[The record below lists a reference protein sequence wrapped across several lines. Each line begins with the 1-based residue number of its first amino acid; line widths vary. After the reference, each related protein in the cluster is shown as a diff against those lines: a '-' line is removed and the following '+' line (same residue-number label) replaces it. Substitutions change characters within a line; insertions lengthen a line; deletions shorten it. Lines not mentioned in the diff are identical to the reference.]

1 MATRGI
7 RNNNIGNIRVSKD
20 QWEGATGDDGSFV
33 TFDSPESGVRAL
45 AKNLLSYGRQGY
57 DSIDKIINR
66 WAPPE
71 ENDTQAY
78 IDAVSASTGI
88 PATQS
93 LDLTDPDT
101 LASLAQAIGFH
112 ETSTRYNPAV
122 YKTGVSRALEG
133 GITPKSQPVSANVF
147 DALTEG
153 LKAKPSVSL
162 GEGLP
167 GVTGLQVEGQEPEA
181 PNKSFGEMFYQS
193 TGETLQQREDRSTWF
208 GLGGATEAEL
218 KNSMVGVAIRAGQ
231 AEDSL
236 DVIGDVFNPTRWNN
250 HKWSRDELD
259 QIRNAGV
266 LPQYYGVIT
275 GGSPQNLTE
284 LINLALE
291 NQKLDAEKAKAGT
304 GAQLAAGVVGAGVD
318 PLTYVPIA
326 GQVGKGGKLVNKMF
340 TVAAQSGALAGAS
353 EIARTSV
360 AGGDAHVAEA
370 IMGGALFG
378 GGMTAIADGLGKVL
392 GKSTNEFAGPAIRL
406 EARETARNV
415 DGQDLSRMP
424 IRDGEQVFNHQGVN
438 YAEVP
443 GEPGSVRLEDGSI
456 LIGENPLNPRTRQ
469 VFDEVIEPERAAA
482 GVNLGGLT
490 EIGLKLLRSENPE
503 VRGLAADLVRSPT
516 GMQSGASGKIGT
528 TASDV
533 FERLRAV
540 DHRFYNDIDDAVTNA
555 LKDPYFQTSWWRD
568 NKAMREDV
576 YKRAALAI
584 EDSSGQLKAQLTP
597 GEVKVYD
604 LLKNQFDAKR
614 EMMENPAMFGR
625 ADAQSIFPGSRFK
638 GTYVP
643 NVYSSQMKQLYIQEL
658 GSREGLQE
666 AIKQSWLASYSSR
679 PEVKARVDEYLKE
692 QHKDIF
698 DKANAEAKAAADA
711 ENFLRSQEST
721 VPDMPKVL
729 RESGYVGDAGYQ
741 KVTNGVVDGE
751 YFNSKMDFSGER
763 PYLVDGD
770 FVYYTAR
777 TPDGSEL
784 NVSVFTKSGEHAG
797 AVSFTK
803 RSGDEWFNPSLEV
816 NEKFRRK
823 GIATKMYNIAET
835 ESPDY
840 VYRGTDET
848 VGGVRTDDGQ
858 AFRKAYDS
866 KQYAPVPRQQ
876 FVESR
881 PPVEPKVDEEAI
893 LRNLTDKYA
902 NDKAYGISHADDF
915 ERSSVMEDNITGLV
929 GLENN
934 KFLEARNLF
943 DNDMEIT
950 LPNGK
955 PFSVNSLREWDMDKI
970 VPAYNRRVNG
980 DISIMAGTG
989 KTTKE
994 MKDAVET
1001 LMNRAGDNGKL
1012 KGEVATLRDT
1022 LKVLTGRAR
1031 RDGAD
1036 DAAFATA
1043 MRTLTDLS
1051 FFAKNAY
1058 MGVQNLTEIG
1068 GMLARGNVRAML
1080 HGVPMFRDLAFRNKK
1095 VSGSEIKDLH
1105 NVIFGKEL
1113 DDSIRPSKQDVIDRL
1128 RSYSDLSRVSSA
1140 TLGGAKYYTG
1150 ELAVR
1155 SPLTK
1160 VLNGTTNY
1168 LLDAGRQGFLSDI
1181 VEHSLTGSKR
1191 KFDERWLKTAGIS
1204 DDQWKGIKS
1213 LIRENVTRG
1222 EDGKYTIRDKKAFS
1236 QDPRAMDLWRMGDT
1250 IADETLLRPHK
1261 LSNMDSKAYGPLAKT
1276 VLQFKNF
1283 VIKSIN
1289 GRTMRTFYNATKNN
1303 RAMDAALS
1311 TVMSMGLAGLYYMA
1325 QAHVKAYAMQDGRD
1339 KEYLKQAL
1347 NPTMIGY
1354 AALSRSSH
1362 IGGPLG
1368 VANLLGGIA
1377 GIQDTKLLR
1386 SSILPRS
1393 PTEKPERAITYGAS
1407 TSDPVMNVVGN
1418 FLEQVPAFGYAA
1430 NVGASAY
1437 NLAGY
1442 LKADTRVDE
1451 RDYMTGMYNTF
1462 RELVPN
1468 DPITQKL
1475 LLGTFEEQGIHIK
1488 D

>member
-1 MATRGI
+1 MATRGV
-7 RNNNIGNIRVSKD
+7 RNSNPGNLRKSKD
-20 QWEGATGDDGSFV
+20 QWEGAIGDDGEFV
-33 TFDSPESGVRAL
+33 IFDSPESGVRAL
-45 AKNLLSYGRQGY
+45 GKNLLSYGRRGY
-57 DSIDKIINR
+57 DSIEKIINR
-66 WAPPE
+66 WAPPN

-78 IDAVSASTGI
+78 IDSVVAATGI

-93 LDLTDPDT
+93 LDLSDPDT
-101 LASLAQAIGFH
+101 LSSLAQAISFH
-112 ETSTRYNPAV
+112 ETGSRYNPEV
-122 YKTGVSRALEG
+122 YQQGIARALN
-133 GITPKSQPVSANVF
+133 GISPKTPPVSANVF

-153 LKAKPSVSL
+153 LKAKPKVAL
-162 GEGLP
+162 GENLPTAAGLNI
-167 GVTGLQVEGQEPEA
+167 EGQAPEA
-181 PNKSFGEMFYQS
+181 PNESFGEMFYKA
-193 TGETLQQREDRSTWF
+193 TGETMQEREDRSTWF
-208 GLGGATEAEL
+208 GFGAATEAEV

-231 AEDSL
+231 TEDSL

-250 HKWSRDELD
+250 HKWSREELD
-259 QIRNAGV
+259 QIRNSGV

-291 NQKLDAEKAKAGT
+291 NQKLDQEKAKAGT
-304 GAQLAAGVVGAGVD
+304 GAQLAAGVIGAGVD

-360 AGGDAHVAEA
+360 SGGDAHVAEA

-378 GGMTAIADGLGKVL
+378 GGMTAIGDAIGKAL
-392 GKSTNEFAGPAIRL
+392 GKSTNEFAGPATRL

-415 DGQDLSRMP
+415 DGQDLSRLP
-424 IRDGEQVFNHQGVN
+424 IQEGEPTFSHQGVKF
-438 YAEVP
+438 ADVP
-443 GEPGSVRLEDGSI
+443 NEPGSVRLEDGSI
-456 LIGENPLNPRTRQ
+456 LIGENPLNPKTRQ

-503 VRGLAADLVRSPT
+503 IRGVAADLVRSPT

-540 DHRFYNDIDDAVTNA
+540 DHRFYNDIDDAVNEA
-555 LKDPYFQTSWWRD
+555 LKDPYFQTAFWRD
-568 NKAMREDV
+568 SGAFRQDIYQRVSM
-576 YKRAALAI
+576 AI
-584 EDSSGQLKAQLTP
+584 EDGSGNLKAELTP
-597 GEVKVYD
+597 GELKVYD

-625 ADAQSIFPGSRFK
+625 PDAQSIFPGSRFK

-643 NVYSSQMKQLYIQEL
+643 HVYSKQMKELYIKEL
-658 GSREGLQE
+658 GSPEALQE
-666 AIKQSWLASYSSR
+666 AIKKSWLTSYASR
-679 PEVKARVDEYLKE
+679 PEVKKRVDEALL
-692 QHKDIF
+692 
-698 DKANAEAKAAADA
+698 EADPTLTPEGLAAA
-711 ENFLRSQEST
+711 
-721 VPDMPKVL
+721 V
-729 RESGYVGDAGYQ
+729 
-741 KVTNGVVDGE
+741 
-751 YFNSKMDFSGER
+751 
-763 PYLVDGD
+763 
-770 FVYYTAR
+770 
-777 TPDGSEL
+777 
-784 NVSVFTKSGEHAG
+784 
-797 AVSFTK
+797 
-803 RSGDEWFNPSLEV
+803 
-816 NEKFRRK
+816 
-823 GIATKMYNIAET
+823 
-835 ESPDY
+835 
-840 VYRGTDET
+840 
-848 VGGVRTDDGQ
+848 
-858 AFRKAYDS
+858 
-866 KQYAPVPRQQ
+866 
-876 FVESR
+876 
-881 PPVEPKVDEEAI
+881 
-893 LRNLTDKYA
+893 DKYA
-902 NDKAYGISHADDF
+902 NDKAYGISHTEQF
-915 ERSSVMEDNITGLV
+915 ERSSVMEENINGLV

-934 KFLEARNLF
+934 SFLEARNLF
-943 DNDMEIT
+943 DSDMSIA
-950 LPNGK
+950 LPNGQT
-955 PFSVNSLREWDMDKI
+955 FSVNNLREWDMDKI

-980 DISIMAGTG
+980 DIAIMAGTG
-989 KTTKE
+989 KTTKD
-994 MKDAVET
+994 MKDLVET
-1001 LMNRAGDNGKL
+1001 MMNKAGDDGKL
-1012 KGEVATLRDT
+1012 KGEVSTLRDT
-1022 LKVLTGRAR
+1022 LKILTGRAR

-1036 DAAFATA
+1036 DAAFATV
-1043 MRTLTDLS
+1043 MRTMTDLS

-1068 GMLARGNVRAML
+1068 GMLARGNVRALL

-1095 VSGSEIKDLH
+1095 VGASEIKDLH

-1128 RSYSDLSRVSSA
+1128 RSYSDLGRGTA
-1140 TLGGAKYYTG
+1140 TALGTAKYYTG
-1150 ELAVR
+1150 ELVVR
-1155 SPLTK
+1155 SPFTK

-1191 KFDERWLKTAGIS
+1191 RFDDRWLKTAGIS
-1204 DDQWKGIKS
+1204 DEQWKGIKS
-1213 LIRENVTRG
+1213 LIRESVTRG
-1222 EDGKYTIRDKKAFS
+1222 PDGKYTIKDKKAFS

-1261 LSNMDSKAYGPLAKT
+1261 LSNMDAKAYGPLAKT

-1311 TVMSMGLAGLYYMA
+1311 TVMSMGLAGIYYMA

-1339 KEYLKQAL
+1339 REYLKQAL
-1347 NPTMIGY
+1347 DPTMIGY

-1362 IGGPLG
+1362 LGGPLG
-1368 VANLLGGIA
+1368 VANILGGIA
-1377 GIQDTKLLR
+1377 GYEDTKMLR

-1393 PTEKPERAITYGAS
+1393 PTEKPERAITYGAA

-1442 LKADTRVDE
+1442 LKADTRVNE

>member
-7 RNNNIGNIRVSKD
+7 RNNNPGNIRVSKD
-20 QWEGATGDDGSFV
+20 QWEGMTGDDGAFV

-45 AKNLLSYGRQGY
+45 GKNLLSYGRQGY
-57 DSIDKIINR
+57 DSIEKIINR
-66 WAPPE
+66 WAPPN
-71 ENDTQAY
+71 ENDTKAY
-78 IDAVSASTGI
+78 IDSVVAATGI

-93 LDLTDPDT
+93 LDLSNPDT
-101 LASLAQAIGFH
+101 LSALAQAISFH
-112 ETSTRYNPAV
+112 ETGSRYNPEV
-122 YKTGVSRALEG
+122 YQKGVERALN
-133 GITPKSQPVSANVF
+133 GISPKTPPVSANVF

-153 LKAKPSVSL
+153 LKAKPKVAL
-162 GEGLP
+162 GENLPNAAGLNI
-167 GVTGLQVEGQEPEA
+167 EGQASEA
-181 PNKSFGEMFYQS
+181 PNESFGEMFYKS
-193 TGETLQQREDRSTWF
+193 TGETMQEREDRSTWF
-208 GLGGATEAEL
+208 GFGEATKAEV
-218 KNSMVGVAIRAGQ
+218 KNSMIGVAIRAGQ
-231 AEDSL
+231 TEDSL

-250 HKWSRDELD
+250 HKWSREELD

-291 NQKLDAEKAKAGT
+291 NQKLDQEKAKAGI
-304 GAQLAAGVVGAGVD
+304 GAQLAAGVIGAGVD

-340 TVAAQSGALAGAS
+340 TVAAQSGALSGVS
-353 EIARTSV
+353 EMARTSV

-370 IMGGALFG
+370 ILGGALFG
-378 GGMTAIADGLGKVL
+378 GGMTAIADGLGRAL
-392 GKSTNEFAGPAIRL
+392 GRNTNEFAGPATRL

-415 DGQDLSRMP
+415 DGQDLSRLP
-424 IRDGEQVFNHQGVN
+424 IQEGEQTFSHQGVKF
-438 YAEVP
+438 ADVP
-443 GEPGSVRLEDGSI
+443 NEPGSVRLEDGSI
-456 LIGENPLNPRTRQ
+456 LIGENPLNPKTRQ

-503 VRGLAADLVRSPT
+503 IRGVAADLVRSPT
-516 GMQSGASGKIGT
+516 GMQSRASGKIGT

-540 DHRFYNDIDDAVTNA
+540 DHRFYNDIDDAVTEA
-555 LKDPYFQTSWWRD
+555 LKDPYFQTAFWRD
-568 NKAMREDV
+568 SGAFRQDIYQRVSM
-576 YKRAALAI
+576 AI
-584 EDSSGQLKAQLTP
+584 EDGSGNLKAELTT
-597 GEVKVYD
+597 GELKVYD

-625 ADAQSIFPGSRFK
+625 QDAQSIFPGSRFK

-643 NVYSSQMKQLYIQEL
+643 HVYSKQMKELYIKEL
-658 GSREGLQE
+658 GSPEALQE
-666 AIKQSWLASYSSR
+666 AIKKSWLTSYASR
-679 PEVKARVDEYLKE
+679 PEVKKRVDEALL
-692 QHKDIF
+692 
-698 DKANAEAKAAADA
+698 EADPTLTPEGLAAA
-711 ENFLRSQEST
+711 
-721 VPDMPKVL
+721 V
-729 RESGYVGDAGYQ
+729 
-741 KVTNGVVDGE
+741 
-751 YFNSKMDFSGER
+751 
-763 PYLVDGD
+763 
-770 FVYYTAR
+770 
-777 TPDGSEL
+777 
-784 NVSVFTKSGEHAG
+784 
-797 AVSFTK
+797 
-803 RSGDEWFNPSLEV
+803 
-816 NEKFRRK
+816 
-823 GIATKMYNIAET
+823 
-835 ESPDY
+835 
-840 VYRGTDET
+840 
-848 VGGVRTDDGQ
+848 
-858 AFRKAYDS
+858 
-866 KQYAPVPRQQ
+866 
-876 FVESR
+876 
-881 PPVEPKVDEEAI
+881 
-893 LRNLTDKYA
+893 DKYA
-902 NDKAYGISHADDF
+902 NDKAYGISHTEQF
-915 ERSSVMEDNITGLV
+915 ERSSVMEENINGLV

-934 KFLEARNLF
+934 SFLEARNLF
-943 DNDMEIT
+943 DSDMSIV
-950 LPNGK
+950 LPNGQT
-955 PFSVNSLREWDMDKI
+955 FSVNNLREWDMDKI

-980 DISIMAGTG
+980 DIAIMAGTG
-989 KTTKE
+989 KTTKD
-994 MKDAVET
+994 MKDLVET
-1001 LMNRAGDNGKL
+1001 MMNKAGDDGKL
-1012 KGEVATLRDT
+1012 KGEVSTLRDT
-1022 LKVLTGRAR
+1022 LKILTGRAR

-1036 DAAFATA
+1036 DAAFATV
-1043 MRTLTDLS
+1043 MRTMTDLS

-1095 VSGSEIKDLH
+1095 VGASEIKDLH

-1128 RSYSDLSRVSSA
+1128 RSYSDLGRWAA
-1140 TLGGAKYYTG
+1140 TALGTAKYYTG

-1155 SPLTK
+1155 SPFTK

-1191 KFDERWLKTAGIS
+1191 RFDDRWLKTAGIS
-1204 DDQWKGIKS
+1204 DEQWKGIKS
-1213 LIRENVTRG
+1213 LISESVTRG
-1222 EDGKYTIRDKKAFS
+1222 PDGKYTIKDKKAFS

-1250 IADETLLRPHK
+1250 IADETLPRPHK
-1261 LSNMDSKAYGPLAKT
+1261 LSNMDAKAYGPLAKT

-1311 TVMSMGLAGLYYMA
+1311 TVISMGLAGIYYMA

-1339 KEYLKQAL
+1339 RDYLKQAL
-1347 NPTMIGY
+1347 DPTMIEY

-1362 IGGPLG
+1362 LGGPLG
-1368 VANLLGGIA
+1368 VANILGGIA
-1377 GIQDTKLLR
+1377 GYEDTKMLR

-1393 PTEKPERAITYGAS
+1393 PTEKPERAIAYGAA

-1442 LKADTRVDE
+1442 LKADTRVNE

-1468 DPITQKL
+1468 DPTTQKL

>member
-7 RNNNIGNIRVSKD
+7 RNNNPGNIRVSKD
-20 QWEGATGDDGSFV
+20 QWEGMTGDDGAFV

-45 AKNLLSYGRQGY
+45 GKNLLSYGRQGY
-57 DSIDKIINR
+57 DSIEKIINR
-66 WAPPE
+66 WAPPN

-78 IDAVSASTGI
+78 IDSVVAATGI

-93 LDLTDPDT
+93 LDLSDQDT
-101 LASLAQAIGFH
+101 LSSLAQAISFH
-112 ETSTRYNPAV
+112 ETGSRYDPEV
-122 YKTGVSRALEG
+122 YQQGVARALN
-133 GITPKSQPVSANVF
+133 GISPKTPPVSANVF

-153 LKAKPSVSL
+153 LKAKPKVAL
-162 GEGLP
+162 GENLPTAAGLNI
-167 GVTGLQVEGQEPEA
+167 EGQAPEA
-181 PNKSFGEMFYQS
+181 PNESFGEMFYKA
-193 TGETLQQREDRSTWF
+193 TGETVQEREDRSTWF
-208 GLGGATEAEL
+208 GFGAATEAEV

-231 AEDSL
+231 TEDSL

-250 HKWSRDELD
+250 HKWTREELD

-291 NQKLDAEKAKAGT
+291 NQKLDQEKAKAGT
-304 GAQLAAGVVGAGVD
+304 GAQLAAGVIGAGVD

-340 TVAAQSGALAGAS
+340 TVAAQSGALAGVS
-353 EIARTSV
+353 EMARTSV

-370 IMGGALFG
+370 ILGGALFG
-378 GGMTAIADGLGKVL
+378 GGMTAIADGLGRAL
-392 GKSTNEFAGPAIRL
+392 GRNTNEFAGPATRL

-415 DGQDLSRMP
+415 DGQDLSRLP
-424 IRDGEQVFNHQGVN
+424 IQEGEQTFSHQGVKF
-438 YAEVP
+438 ADVP
-443 GEPGSVRLEDGSI
+443 NEPGSVRLEDGSI
-456 LIGENPLNPRTRQ
+456 LIGENPLNPKTRQ

-503 VRGLAADLVRSPT
+503 IRGVAADLVRSPT
-516 GMQSGASGKIGT
+516 GMQSGSSGKIGT

-540 DHRFYNDIDDAVTNA
+540 DHRFYNDIDDAVTEA
-555 LKDPYFQTSWWRD
+555 LKDPYFQTAFWRD
-568 NKAMREDV
+568 SGAFRQDIYQRVSM
-576 YKRAALAI
+576 AI
-584 EDSSGQLKAQLTP
+584 EDGSGNLKAELTP
-597 GEVKVYD
+597 GELKVYD

-625 ADAQSIFPGSRFK
+625 QDAQSIFPGSRFK

-643 NVYSSQMKQLYIQEL
+643 HVYSKQMKELYIKEL
-658 GSREGLQE
+658 GGPEALQE
-666 AIKQSWLASYSSR
+666 AIKKSWLTSYASR
-679 PEVKARVDEYLKE
+679 PEVKKRVDEALL
-692 QHKDIF
+692 
-698 DKANAEAKAAADA
+698 EADPTLTPEGLAAA
-711 ENFLRSQEST
+711 
-721 VPDMPKVL
+721 V
-729 RESGYVGDAGYQ
+729 
-741 KVTNGVVDGE
+741 
-751 YFNSKMDFSGER
+751 
-763 PYLVDGD
+763 
-770 FVYYTAR
+770 
-777 TPDGSEL
+777 
-784 NVSVFTKSGEHAG
+784 
-797 AVSFTK
+797 
-803 RSGDEWFNPSLEV
+803 
-816 NEKFRRK
+816 
-823 GIATKMYNIAET
+823 
-835 ESPDY
+835 
-840 VYRGTDET
+840 
-848 VGGVRTDDGQ
+848 
-858 AFRKAYDS
+858 
-866 KQYAPVPRQQ
+866 
-876 FVESR
+876 
-881 PPVEPKVDEEAI
+881 
-893 LRNLTDKYA
+893 DKYA
-902 NDKAYGISHADDF
+902 NDKAYGISHTEQF
-915 ERSSVMEDNITGLV
+915 ERSSVMEENINGLV

-934 KFLEARNLF
+934 SFLEARNLF
-943 DNDMEIT
+943 DSDMSIV
-950 LPNGK
+950 LPNGQT
-955 PFSVNSLREWDMDKI
+955 FSVNNLREWDMDKI

-980 DISIMAGTG
+980 DIAIMAGTG
-989 KTTKE
+989 KTTKD
-994 MKDAVET
+994 MKDLVET
-1001 LMNRAGDNGKL
+1001 MMNKAGDDGKL
-1012 KGEVATLRDT
+1012 KGEVSTLRDT
-1022 LKVLTGRAR
+1022 LKILTGRAR

-1036 DAAFATA
+1036 DAAFATV
-1043 MRTLTDLS
+1043 MRTMTDLS

-1068 GMLARGNVRAML
+1068 GMLARGNVRALL

-1095 VSGSEIKDLH
+1095 VGASEIKDLH

-1128 RSYSDLSRVSSA
+1128 RSYSDLGRGTA
-1140 TLGGAKYYTG
+1140 TALGTAKYYTG

-1155 SPLTK
+1155 SPFTK

-1181 VEHSLTGSKR
+1181 VEHSLTGSTR
-1191 KFDERWLKTAGIS
+1191 KFDDRWLKTAGIS

-1213 LIRENVTRG
+1213 LIRESVTRG
-1222 EDGKYTIRDKKAFS
+1222 PDGKYTIKDKKAFS

-1250 IADETLLRPHK
+1250 IADETLLRPYK
-1261 LSNMDSKAYGPLAKT
+1261 LSNMDAKAYGPLAKT

-1311 TVMSMGLAGLYYMA
+1311 TVMSMGLAGIYYMA
-1325 QAHVKAYAMQDGRD
+1325 QAHIKAYAMQEGRD
-1339 KEYLKQAL
+1339 REYLKQAL

-1362 IGGPLG
+1362 LGGPLG
-1368 VANLLGGIA
+1368 VANILGGIA
-1377 GIQDTKLLR
+1377 GYEDTKMLR

-1393 PTEKPERAITYGAS
+1393 PTEKPERAIAYGAA

-1442 LKADTRVDE
+1442 LKADTRVNE

>member
-7 RNNNIGNIRVSKD
+7 RNNNPGNIRVSKD
-20 QWEGATGDDGSFV
+20 QWEGMTGDDGAFV

-45 AKNLLSYGRQGY
+45 GKNLLSYGRQGY
-57 DSIDKIINR
+57 DSIEKIINR
-66 WAPPE
+66 WAPPN
-71 ENDTQAY
+71 ENDTKAY
-78 IDAVSASTGI
+78 IDSVVAATGI

-93 LDLTDPDT
+93 LDLSNPDT
-101 LASLAQAIGFH
+101 LSSLAQAISFH
-112 ETSTRYNPAV
+112 ETGSRYDPEV
-122 YKTGVSRALEG
+122 YQKGVARALN
-133 GITPKSQPVSANVF
+133 GISPKTPPVSANVF

-153 LKAKPSVSL
+153 LKAKPKVSL
-162 GEGLP
+162 GENLPNAAGLNI
-167 GVTGLQVEGQEPEA
+167 EGQAPEA
-181 PNKSFGEMFYQS
+181 PNESFGEMFYKS
-193 TGETLQQREDRSTWF
+193 TGETMQEREDRSTWF
-208 GLGGATEAEL
+208 GFGSATEAEV

-231 AEDSL
+231 TEDSL

-250 HKWSRDELD
+250 HKWSREELD

-291 NQKLDAEKAKAGT
+291 NQKLDQEKAKAGI
-304 GAQLAAGVVGAGVD
+304 GAQLAAGVIGAGVD

-353 EIARTSV
+353 EMARTSV

-370 IMGGALFG
+370 ILGGALFG
-378 GGMTAIADGLGKVL
+378 GGMTAIADGLGRAL
-392 GKSTNEFAGPAIRL
+392 GRNTNEFAGPATRL

-415 DGQDLSRMP
+415 DVQDLSRLP
-424 IRDGEQVFNHQGVN
+424 IQEGEPTFSHQGVKF
-438 YAEVP
+438 ADVP
-443 GEPGSVRLEDGSI
+443 NEPGSVRLEDGSI
-456 LIGENPLNPRTRQ
+456 LIGENPLNPKTRK

-503 VRGLAADLVRSPT
+503 IRGVAADLVRSPT

-540 DHRFYNDIDDAVTNA
+540 DHRFYNDIDDAVTEA
-555 LKDPYFQTSWWRD
+555 LKDPYFQTAFWRD
-568 NKAMREDV
+568 SGAFRQDIYQRVSM
-576 YKRAALAI
+576 AI
-584 EDSSGQLKAQLTP
+584 EDGSGNLKAELTP
-597 GEVKVYD
+597 GELKVYD

-625 ADAQSIFPGSRFK
+625 TDAKSIFPGSRFK

-643 NVYSSQMKQLYIQEL
+643 HVYSNQMKELYIKEL
-658 GSREGLQE
+658 GSPEALQE
-666 AIKQSWLASYSSR
+666 AIKKSWLTSYSSR
-679 PEVKARVDEYLKE
+679 PEVKKRVDEALL
-692 QHKDIF
+692 
-698 DKANAEAKAAADA
+698 EADPTLTPEGLAAA
-711 ENFLRSQEST
+711 
-721 VPDMPKVL
+721 V
-729 RESGYVGDAGYQ
+729 
-741 KVTNGVVDGE
+741 
-751 YFNSKMDFSGER
+751 
-763 PYLVDGD
+763 
-770 FVYYTAR
+770 
-777 TPDGSEL
+777 
-784 NVSVFTKSGEHAG
+784 
-797 AVSFTK
+797 
-803 RSGDEWFNPSLEV
+803 
-816 NEKFRRK
+816 
-823 GIATKMYNIAET
+823 
-835 ESPDY
+835 
-840 VYRGTDET
+840 
-848 VGGVRTDDGQ
+848 
-858 AFRKAYDS
+858 
-866 KQYAPVPRQQ
+866 
-876 FVESR
+876 
-881 PPVEPKVDEEAI
+881 
-893 LRNLTDKYA
+893 DKYA
-902 NDKAYGISHADDF
+902 NDKAYGISHTEQF
-915 ERSSVMEDNITGLV
+915 ERSSVMEENINGLV

-934 KFLEARNLF
+934 SFLEARNLF
-943 DNDMEIT
+943 DSDMSIV
-950 LPNGK
+950 LPNGQT
-955 PFSVNSLREWDMDKI
+955 FSVNNLREWDMDKI

-980 DISIMAGTG
+980 DIAIMAGTG

-994 MKDAVET
+994 MKDLVET
-1001 LMNRAGDNGKL
+1001 MMNKAGDDGKL
-1012 KGEVATLRDT
+1012 KGEVSTLRDT
-1022 LKVLTGRAR
+1022 LKILTGRAR

-1036 DAAFATA
+1036 DAAFATV
-1043 MRTLTDLS
+1043 MRTMTDLS

-1095 VSGSEIKDLH
+1095 VGASEIKDLH
-1105 NVIFGKEL
+1105 NVLFGKEL

-1128 RSYSDLSRVSSA
+1128 RSYSDLGRGMA
-1140 TLGGAKYYTG
+1140 TALGTAKYYTG

-1155 SPLTK
+1155 SPFTK

-1191 KFDERWLKTAGIS
+1191 RFDDRWLKTAGIS
-1204 DDQWKGIKS
+1204 DEQWKGIKS
-1213 LIRENVTRG
+1213 LIRESVTRG
-1222 EDGKYTIRDKKAFS
+1222 PDGKYTIKDKKAFS

-1261 LSNMDSKAYGPLAKT
+1261 LSNMDAKAYGPLAKT

-1311 TVMSMGLAGLYYMA
+1311 TVMSMGLAGIYYMA

-1339 KEYLKQAL
+1339 REYLKQAL
-1347 NPTMIGY
+1347 DPTMIGY

-1362 IGGPLG
+1362 LGGPLG
-1368 VANLLGGIA
+1368 VANILGGIA
-1377 GIQDTKLLR
+1377 GYDDTKMLR

-1393 PTEKPERAITYGAS
+1393 PTEKPERAIAYGAA

-1442 LKADTRVDE
+1442 LKADTRVNE

>member
-7 RNNNIGNIRVSKD
+7 RNNNPGNIRVSKD
-20 QWEGATGDDGSFV
+20 QWEGMTGDDGAFV

-45 AKNLLSYGRQGY
+45 GKNLLSYGRQGY
-57 DSIDKIINR
+57 DSIEKIINR
-66 WAPPE
+66 WAPPN

-78 IDAVSASTGI
+78 IDSVVAATGI

-93 LDLTDPDT
+93 LDLSDPDT
-101 LASLAQAIGFH
+101 LSSLAQAISFH
-112 ETSTRYNPAV
+112 ETGSRYDPEV
-122 YKTGVSRALEG
+122 YHQGVARALN
-133 GITPKSQPVSANVF
+133 GISPKTPPVSANVF

-153 LKAKPSVSL
+153 LKAKPKVAL
-162 GEGLP
+162 GENLP
-167 GVTGLQVEGQEPEA
+167 TAAGMNIEGQAPEA
-181 PNKSFGEMFYQS
+181 PNESFGEMFYKA
-193 TGETLQQREDRSTWF
+193 TGETMQEREDRSTWF
-208 GLGGATEAEL
+208 GFGEATEAEV

-231 AEDSL
+231 TEDSL

-250 HKWSRDELD
+250 HKWTREELD

-291 NQKLDAEKAKAGT
+291 NQKLDQEKAKAGT
-304 GAQLAAGVVGAGVD
+304 GAQLAAGVIGAGVD

-340 TVAAQSGALAGAS
+340 TVAAQSGALAGVS
-353 EIARTSV
+353 EMARTSV

-370 IMGGALFG
+370 ILGGALFG
-378 GGMTAIADGLGKVL
+378 GGMTAIADGLGRAL
-392 GKSTNEFAGPAIRL
+392 GRNTNEFAGPATRL

-415 DGQDLSRMP
+415 DGQDLSRLP
-424 IRDGEQVFNHQGVN
+424 IQEGEQTFSHQGVKF
-438 YAEVP
+438 ADVP
-443 GEPGSVRLEDGSI
+443 NEPGSVRLEDGSI
-456 LIGENPLNPRTRQ
+456 LIGENPLNPKTRQ

-503 VRGLAADLVRSPT
+503 IRGIAADLVRSPT
-516 GMQSGASGKIGT
+516 GMQSGSSGKIGT

-540 DHRFYNDIDDAVTNA
+540 DHRFYNDIDDAVTEA
-555 LKDPYFQTSWWRD
+555 LKDPYFQTAFWRD
-568 NKAMREDV
+568 SGAFRQDIYQRVSM
-576 YKRAALAI
+576 AI
-584 EDSSGQLKAQLTP
+584 EDGSGNLKAELTP
-597 GEVKVYD
+597 GELKVYD

-625 ADAQSIFPGSRFK
+625 PDAKSIFPGSRFK

-643 NVYSSQMKQLYIQEL
+643 HVYSKQMKELYIKEL
-658 GSREGLQE
+658 GGPEALQE
-666 AIKQSWLASYSSR
+666 AIKKSWLTSYASR
-679 PEVKARVDEYLKE
+679 PEVKKRVDEALL
-692 QHKDIF
+692 
-698 DKANAEAKAAADA
+698 EADPTLTPEGLAAA
-711 ENFLRSQEST
+711 
-721 VPDMPKVL
+721 V
-729 RESGYVGDAGYQ
+729 
-741 KVTNGVVDGE
+741 
-751 YFNSKMDFSGER
+751 
-763 PYLVDGD
+763 
-770 FVYYTAR
+770 
-777 TPDGSEL
+777 
-784 NVSVFTKSGEHAG
+784 
-797 AVSFTK
+797 
-803 RSGDEWFNPSLEV
+803 
-816 NEKFRRK
+816 
-823 GIATKMYNIAET
+823 
-835 ESPDY
+835 
-840 VYRGTDET
+840 
-848 VGGVRTDDGQ
+848 
-858 AFRKAYDS
+858 
-866 KQYAPVPRQQ
+866 
-876 FVESR
+876 
-881 PPVEPKVDEEAI
+881 
-893 LRNLTDKYA
+893 DKYA
-902 NDKAYGISHADDF
+902 NDKAYGISHTEQF
-915 ERSSVMEDNITGLV
+915 ERSSVMEENINGLV

-934 KFLEARNLF
+934 SFLEARNLF
-943 DNDMEIT
+943 DSDMSIV
-950 LPNGK
+950 LPNGQT
-955 PFSVNSLREWDMDKI
+955 FSVNNLREWDMDKI

-980 DISIMAGTG
+980 DIAIMAGTG
-989 KTTKE
+989 KTTKD
-994 MKDAVET
+994 MKDLVET
-1001 LMNRAGDNGKL
+1001 MMNKAGDDGKL
-1012 KGEVATLRDT
+1012 KGEVSTLRDT
-1022 LKVLTGRAR
+1022 LKILTGRAR

-1036 DAAFATA
+1036 DAAFATV
-1043 MRTLTDLS
+1043 MRTMTDLS

-1068 GMLARGNVRAML
+1068 GMLARGNVRALL

-1095 VSGSEIKDLH
+1095 VGASEIKDLH

-1128 RSYSDLSRVSSA
+1128 RSYSDLGRGTA
-1140 TLGGAKYYTG
+1140 TALGTAKYYTG

-1155 SPLTK
+1155 SPFTK
-1160 VLNGTTNY
+1160 VLNSTTNY

-1191 KFDERWLKTAGIS
+1191 KFDDRWLKTAGIS
-1204 DDQWKGIKS
+1204 DEQWKGIKS
-1213 LIRENVTRG
+1213 LIRESVTRG
-1222 EDGKYTIRDKKAFS
+1222 PDGKYTIKDKKAFS

-1261 LSNMDSKAYGPLAKT
+1261 LSNMDAKAYGPLAKT

-1311 TVMSMGLAGLYYMA
+1311 TVMSMGLAGIYYMA
-1325 QAHVKAYAMQDGRD
+1325 QAHIKAYAMQDGRD
-1339 KEYLKQAL
+1339 RDYLKQAL
-1347 NPTMIGY
+1347 DPTMIGY

-1362 IGGPLG
+1362 LGGPLG
-1368 VANLLGGIA
+1368 VANILGGIA
-1377 GIQDTKLLR
+1377 GYEDTKMLR

-1393 PTEKPERAITYGAS
+1393 PTEKPARAIAYGAA

-1442 LKADTRVDE
+1442 LKADTRVNE

>member
-7 RNNNIGNIRVSKD
+7 RNNNPGNIRVSKD
-20 QWEGATGDDGSFV
+20 QWEGMTGDDGAFV

-45 AKNLLSYGRQGY
+45 GKNLLSYGRQGY
-57 DSIDKIINR
+57 DSIEKIINR
-66 WAPPE
+66 WAPPN
-71 ENDTQAY
+71 ENDTKAY
-78 IDAVSASTGI
+78 IDSVVAATGI

-93 LDLTDPDT
+93 LDLSNPDT
-101 LASLAQAIGFH
+101 LSSLAQAISFH
-112 ETSTRYNPAV
+112 ETGSRYDPEV
-122 YKTGVSRALEG
+122 YKQGVARALN
-133 GITPKSQPVSANVF
+133 GISPKTPPVSANVF

-153 LKAKPSVSL
+153 LKAKPKVAL
-162 GEGLP
+162 GENLPTAAGLNI
-167 GVTGLQVEGQEPEA
+167 EGQAPEA
-181 PNKSFGEMFYQS
+181 PNESFGEMFYKA
-193 TGETLQQREDRSTWF
+193 TGETMQEREDRSTWF
-208 GLGGATEAEL
+208 GFGAATEADV

-250 HKWSRDELD
+250 HKWTREELD

-291 NQKLDAEKAKAGT
+291 NQKLDQEKAKAGI
-304 GAQLAAGVVGAGVD
+304 GAQLAAGVIGAGVD

-340 TVAAQSGALAGAS
+340 TVAAQTGALAGVS
-353 EIARTSV
+353 EVARTSV
-360 AGGDAHVAEA
+360 AGGNAHVAEA
-370 IMGGALFG
+370 ILGGALFG
-378 GGMTAIADGLGKVL
+378 AGMTAIADGLGRAL
-392 GKSTNEFAGPAIRL
+392 GRNTNEFAGTATRL

-415 DGQDLSRMP
+415 DGQDLSRLP
-424 IRDGEQVFNHQGVN
+424 IQEGEQTFSHQGVRF
-438 YAEVP
+438 ADVP
-443 GEPGSVRLEDGSI
+443 NEPGSVRLEDGSI
-456 LIGENPLNPRTRQ
+456 LIGENPLNPKTRQ

-503 VRGLAADLVRSPT
+503 IRGVAADLVRSPT

-540 DHRFYNDIDDAVTNA
+540 DHRFYNDIDDAVTEA
-555 LKDPYFQTSWWRD
+555 LKDPYFQTAFWRD
-568 NKAMREDV
+568 NSALREDV
-576 YKRAALAI
+576 YKRVALAI
-584 EDSSGQLKAQLTP
+584 EDGSGNLKAELTQ
-597 GEVKVYD
+597 GELKVYD

-625 ADAQSIFPGSRFK
+625 TDAQSIFPGSRFK

-643 NVYSSQMKQLYIQEL
+643 VVYSSQMKQLYIKEL
-658 GSREGLQE
+658 GSPEALQE
-666 AIKQSWLASYSSR
+666 AIKKSWLTSYASR
-679 PEVKARVDEYLKE
+679 PEVKARVDEMLAEQLRASQPAAGKTVGTAPNQRSSVEAASDQMKLDDAATQAIDKVAELKDVLTNAENRVADREKKLQNSKDRLASHEAKLKE
-692 QHKDIF
+692 LEEKLAAKPNSKTIPVKIESRKRMIETQKSHVRINTERLDYMKGQA
-698 DKANAEAKAAADA
+698 DKVRDRITKATTEAEAAVVAAKG
-711 ENFLRSQEST
+711 RKTS
-721 VPDMPKVL
+721 
-729 RESGYVGDAGYQ
+729 
-741 KVTNGVVDGE
+741 VDGQDTTAGE
-751 YFNSKMDFSGER
+751 TTSGNASQAAPEVTMD
-763 PYLVDGD
+763 
-770 FVYYTAR
+770 
-777 TPDGSEL
+777 
-784 NVSVFTKSGEHAG
+784 
-797 AVSFTK
+797 
-803 RSGDEWFNPSLEV
+803 
-816 NEKFRRK
+816 
-823 GIATKMYNIAET
+823 M
-835 ESPDY
+835 
-840 VYRGTDET
+840 
-848 VGGVRTDDGQ
+848 
-858 AFRKAYDS
+858 
-866 KQYAPVPRQQ
+866 
-876 FVESR
+876 VE
-881 PPVEPKVDEEAI
+881 
-893 LRNLTDKYA
+893 KYA
-902 NDKAYGISHADDF
+902 NDKAYGISHTEQF
-915 ERSSVMEDNITGLV
+915 ERSSVMEENINGLV

-934 KFLEARNLF
+934 NFLEARNLF

-980 DISIMAGTG
+980 DIAIMAGTG
-989 KTTKE
+989 KTTKD
-994 MKDAVET
+994 MKDLVET
-1001 LMNRAGDNGKL
+1001 MMNKAGDDGKL
-1012 KGEVATLRDT
+1012 KGEVSTLRDT
-1022 LKVLTGRAR
+1022 LKILTGRAR

-1036 DAAFATA
+1036 DAAFATV
-1043 MRTLTDLS
+1043 MRTMTDLS

-1068 GMLARGNVRAML
+1068 GMLARGNVRALL

-1095 VSGSEIKDLH
+1095 VGASEIKDLH
-1105 NVIFGKEL
+1105 NVLFGKDL

-1128 RSYSDLSRVSSA
+1128 RAYSALSKPSA
-1140 TLGGAKYYTG
+1140 TALGTAKYYTG

-1155 SPLTK
+1155 SPFTK
-1160 VLNGTTNY
+1160 VLNGTANY

-1191 KFDERWLKTAGIS
+1191 KFDDRWLKTAGIS
-1204 DDQWKGIKS
+1204 DEQWKGIKS
-1213 LIRENVTRG
+1213 LIRESVTRG
-1222 EDGKYTIRDKKAFS
+1222 PDGKYTITDKKAFS

-1250 IADETLLRPHK
+1250 IADETLLRPYK
-1261 LSNMDSKAYGPLAKT
+1261 LSNMDAKAYGPVAKA

-1311 TVMSMGLAGLYYMA
+1311 TVMSMGLAGIYYMA

-1339 KEYLKQAL
+1339 REYLKQAL
-1347 NPTMIGY
+1347 DPTMIGY

-1362 IGGPLG
+1362 LGGPLG
-1368 VANLLGGIA
+1368 VANILGGIA
-1377 GIQDTKLLR
+1377 GYEDTKMLR

-1393 PTEKPERAITYGAS
+1393 PTEKPERAIAYGAA

-1442 LKADTRVDE
+1442 LKADTRVNE

>member
-7 RNNNIGNIRVSKD
+7 RNNNPGNIRVSKD
-20 QWEGATGDDGSFV
+20 QWEGMTGDDGAFV

-45 AKNLLSYGRQGY
+45 AKNLQSYGRQGY
-57 DSIDKIINR
+57 DSIEKIINR
-66 WAPPE
+66 WAPPS
-71 ENDTQAY
+71 ENETQSY
-78 IDAVSASTGI
+78 INSVVSATGI

-93 LDLTDPDT
+93 LDLSNPDT
-101 LASLAQAIGFH
+101 LSALAQAISFH
-112 ETSTRYNPAV
+112 ETGSRYNPEV
-122 YKTGVSRALEG
+122 YKQGVARALN
-133 GITPKSQPVSANVF
+133 GITPKTPPVSANVF

-153 LKAKPSVSL
+153 LKAKPKVAL
-162 GEGLP
+162 GENLPTAAGLNI
-167 GVTGLQVEGQEPEA
+167 EGQAPEA
-181 PNKSFGEMFYQS
+181 PNESFGEMFYKS
-193 TGETLQQREDRSTWF
+193 TGETMQEREERSTWF
-208 GLGGATEAEL
+208 GFGSATKAEV

-231 AEDSL
+231 TEDSL

-250 HKWSRDELD
+250 HKWSREELD

-291 NQKLDAEKAKAGT
+291 NQKLDQEKAKAGT
-304 GAQLAAGVVGAGVD
+304 GAQLAAGVIGAGVD

-326 GQVGKGGKLVNKMF
+326 GQVGKGAKLVNKMF
-340 TVAAQSGALAGAS
+340 TVAAQSGALAGVS
-353 EIARTSV
+353 EMARTSV

-370 IMGGALFG
+370 ILGGALFG
-378 GGMTAIADGLGKVL
+378 GGMTAIADGLGRAL
-392 GKSTNEFAGPAIRL
+392 GRNTNEFAGPATRL

-415 DGQDLSRMP
+415 DGQDMSRLP
-424 IRDGEQVFNHQGVN
+424 IQEGEQTFSHQGVKF
-438 YAEVP
+438 ADVP
-443 GEPGSVRLEDGSI
+443 NEPGSVRLEDGSI
-456 LIGENPLNPRTRQ
+456 LIGENPLNPKTRK

-503 VRGLAADLVRSPT
+503 IRGVAADLVRSPT

-540 DHRFYNDIDDAVTNA
+540 DHRFYNDIDDAVAEA
-555 LKDPYFQTSWWRD
+555 LKDPYFQTAFWRD
-568 NKAMREDV
+568 SGAFRQDIYQRVSM
-576 YKRAALAI
+576 AI
-584 EDSSGQLKAQLTP
+584 EDGSGNLKAELTP
-597 GEVKVYD
+597 GELKVYD

-625 ADAQSIFPGSRFK
+625 PDAQSIFPGSRFK

-643 NVYSSQMKQLYIQEL
+643 HVYSKQMKELYTKEL
-658 GSREGLQE
+658 GSPEALQE
-666 AIKQSWLASYSSR
+666 AIKKSWLTSYASR
-679 PEVKARVDEYLKE
+679 PEVKKRVDEALLE
-692 QHKDIF
+692 SDPTLTP
-698 DKANAEAKAAADA
+698 EGLAAA
-711 ENFLRSQEST
+711 
-721 VPDMPKVL
+721 V
-729 RESGYVGDAGYQ
+729 
-741 KVTNGVVDGE
+741 
-751 YFNSKMDFSGER
+751 
-763 PYLVDGD
+763 
-770 FVYYTAR
+770 
-777 TPDGSEL
+777 
-784 NVSVFTKSGEHAG
+784 
-797 AVSFTK
+797 
-803 RSGDEWFNPSLEV
+803 
-816 NEKFRRK
+816 
-823 GIATKMYNIAET
+823 
-835 ESPDY
+835 
-840 VYRGTDET
+840 
-848 VGGVRTDDGQ
+848 
-858 AFRKAYDS
+858 
-866 KQYAPVPRQQ
+866 
-876 FVESR
+876 
-881 PPVEPKVDEEAI
+881 
-893 LRNLTDKYA
+893 DKYA
-902 NDKAYGISHADDF
+902 NDKAYGISHTEQF
-915 ERSSVMEDNITGLV
+915 ERSSVMEENINGLV

-934 KFLEARNLF
+934 SFLEARNLF
-943 DNDMEIT
+943 DSDMSIV
-950 LPNGK
+950 LPNGQT
-955 PFSVNSLREWDMDKI
+955 FSVNNLREWDMDKI

-980 DISIMAGTG
+980 DIAIMAGTG
-989 KTTKE
+989 KTTKD
-994 MKDAVET
+994 MKDLVET
-1001 LMNRAGDNGKL
+1001 MMNKAGDDGKL
-1012 KGEVATLRDT
+1012 KGEVSTLRDT
-1022 LKVLTGRAR
+1022 LKILTGRAR

-1036 DAAFATA
+1036 DAAFAA
-1043 MRTLTDLS
+1043 VMRTMTDLS

-1080 HGVPMFRDLAFRNKK
+1080 HGVPIFRDLAFRNKK
-1095 VSGSEIKDLH
+1095 VGASEIKDLH

-1128 RSYSDLSRVSSA
+1128 RSYSDLGRGTA
-1140 TLGGAKYYTG
+1140 TALGTAKYYTG

-1155 SPLTK
+1155 SPFTK

-1191 KFDERWLKTAGIS
+1191 KFDDRWLKTAGIS
-1204 DDQWKGIKS
+1204 DEQWKGIKS
-1213 LIRENVTRG
+1213 LIRESVTRG
-1222 EDGKYTIRDKKAFS
+1222 PDGKYTIADKKAFS

-1261 LSNMDSKAYGPLAKT
+1261 LSNMDAKAYGPIAKT

-1303 RAMDAALS
+1303 RAIDAALS
-1311 TVMSMGLAGLYYMA
+1311 TVMSMGLAGIYYMA

-1339 KEYLKQAL
+1339 RDYLKQAL
-1347 NPTMIGY
+1347 DPTMIGY

-1362 IGGPLG
+1362 LGGPLG
-1368 VANLLGGIA
+1368 VANILGGIA
-1377 GIQDTKLLR
+1377 GYEDTKMLR

-1393 PTEKPERAITYGAS
+1393 PTEKPERAITIGAA

-1418 FLEQVPAFGYAA
+1418 FVEQVPAFGYAA

-1442 LKADTRVDE
+1442 LKADTRVNE

>member
-7 RNNNIGNIRVSKD
+7 RNNNPGNIRVSKD
-20 QWEGATGDDGSFV
+20 QWEGMTGDDGAFV

-45 AKNLLSYGRQGY
+45 GKNLLSYGRQGY
-57 DSIDKIINR
+57 DSIEKIINR
-66 WAPPE
+66 WAPPN

-78 IDAVSASTGI
+78 IDSVVAATGI

-93 LDLTDPDT
+93 LDLSNPDT
-101 LASLAQAIGFH
+101 LSALAQAISFH
-112 ETSTRYNPAV
+112 ETGSRYNPEV
-122 YKTGVSRALEG
+122 YQQGVARALN
-133 GITPKSQPVSANVF
+133 GISPKTPPVSANVF

-153 LKAKPSVSL
+153 LKAKPKVAL
-162 GEGLP
+162 GENLPTAAGLNI
-167 GVTGLQVEGQEPEA
+167 EGQAPEA
-181 PNKSFGEMFYQS
+181 PNESFGEMFYKA
-193 TGETLQQREDRSTWF
+193 TGETMQEREDRSTWF
-208 GLGGATEAEL
+208 GFGAATEAEV

-231 AEDSL
+231 TEDSL

-250 HKWSRDELD
+250 HKWTREELD

-291 NQKLDAEKAKAGT
+291 NQKLDQEKAKAGT
-304 GAQLAAGVVGAGVD
+304 GAQLAAGVIGAGVD

-340 TVAAQSGALAGAS
+340 TVAAQSGALAGVS
-353 EIARTSV
+353 EMSRTSV

-370 IMGGALFG
+370 ILGGALFG
-378 GGMTAIADGLGKVL
+378 GGMTAIADGLGRTL
-392 GKSTNEFAGPAIRL
+392 GRNTNEFAGPATRL

-415 DGQDLSRMP
+415 DGQDLSRLP
-424 IRDGEQVFNHQGVN
+424 IQEGEQTFSHQGVKF
-438 YAEVP
+438 ADVP
-443 GEPGSVRLEDGSI
+443 NEPGSVRLEDGSI
-456 LIGENPLNPRTRQ
+456 LIGENPLNPKTRQ

-503 VRGLAADLVRSPT
+503 IRGVAADLVRSPT

-540 DHRFYNDIDDAVTNA
+540 DHRFYNDIDDAVTEA
-555 LKDPYFQTSWWRD
+555 LKDPYFQTAFWRD
-568 NKAMREDV
+568 SGAFRQDIYQRVSM
-576 YKRAALAI
+576 AI
-584 EDSSGQLKAQLTP
+584 EDGSGNLKAELTP
-597 GEVKVYD
+597 GELKVYD

-625 ADAQSIFPGSRFK
+625 QDAQSIFPGSRFK

-643 NVYSSQMKQLYIQEL
+643 HVYSKQMKELYIKEL
-658 GSREGLQE
+658 GSPEALQE
-666 AIKQSWLASYSSR
+666 AIKKSWLTSYASR
-679 PEVKARVDEYLKE
+679 PEVKKRVDEALL
-692 QHKDIF
+692 
-698 DKANAEAKAAADA
+698 EADPTLTPEGLAAA
-711 ENFLRSQEST
+711 
-721 VPDMPKVL
+721 V
-729 RESGYVGDAGYQ
+729 
-741 KVTNGVVDGE
+741 
-751 YFNSKMDFSGER
+751 
-763 PYLVDGD
+763 
-770 FVYYTAR
+770 
-777 TPDGSEL
+777 
-784 NVSVFTKSGEHAG
+784 
-797 AVSFTK
+797 
-803 RSGDEWFNPSLEV
+803 
-816 NEKFRRK
+816 
-823 GIATKMYNIAET
+823 
-835 ESPDY
+835 
-840 VYRGTDET
+840 
-848 VGGVRTDDGQ
+848 
-858 AFRKAYDS
+858 
-866 KQYAPVPRQQ
+866 
-876 FVESR
+876 
-881 PPVEPKVDEEAI
+881 
-893 LRNLTDKYA
+893 DKYA
-902 NDKAYGISHADDF
+902 NDKAYGISHTEQF
-915 ERSSVMEDNITGLV
+915 ERSSVMEENINGLV

-934 KFLEARNLF
+934 SFLEARNLF
-943 DNDMEIT
+943 DSDMSIV
-950 LPNGK
+950 LPNGQT
-955 PFSVNSLREWDMDKI
+955 FSVNNLREWDMDKI

-980 DISIMAGTG
+980 DIAIMAGTG
-989 KTTKE
+989 KTTKD
-994 MKDAVET
+994 MKDLVET
-1001 LMNRAGDNGKL
+1001 MMNKAGDDGKL
-1012 KGEVATLRDT
+1012 KGEVSTLRDT
-1022 LKVLTGRAR
+1022 LKILTGRAR

-1036 DAAFATA
+1036 DAAFATV
-1043 MRTLTDLS
+1043 MRTITDLS

-1068 GMLARGNVRAML
+1068 GMLARGNVRALL

-1095 VSGSEIKDLH
+1095 VGASEIKDLH

-1128 RSYSDLSRVSSA
+1128 RSYSDLGRGTA
-1140 TLGGAKYYTG
+1140 TALGTAKYYTG

-1155 SPLTK
+1155 SPFTK

-1191 KFDERWLKTAGIS
+1191 KFDDRWLKTAGIS
-1204 DDQWKGIKS
+1204 DEQWKGIKS
-1213 LIRENVTRG
+1213 LIRESVTRG
-1222 EDGKYTIRDKKAFS
+1222 PDGKYTIKDKKAFS

-1261 LSNMDSKAYGPLAKT
+1261 LSNMDAKAYGPLAKT

-1311 TVMSMGLAGLYYMA
+1311 TVMSMGLAGIYYMA

-1339 KEYLKQAL
+1339 RDYLKQAL
-1347 NPTMIGY
+1347 DPTMIGY

-1362 IGGPLG
+1362 LGGPLG
-1368 VANLLGGIA
+1368 VANILGGIA
-1377 GIQDTKLLR
+1377 GYEDTKMLR

-1393 PTEKPERAITYGAS
+1393 PTEKPERAISYGAA

-1442 LKADTRVDE
+1442 LKADTRVNE

>member
-1 MATRGI
+1 MATRGV
-7 RNNNIGNIRVSKD
+7 RNANPGNIRKSKD
-20 QWEGATGDDGSFV
+20 QWEGAIGDDGEFV
-33 TFDSPESGVRAL
+33 IFDSPESGVRAL
-45 AKNLLSYGRQGY
+45 GKNLLSYGRQGY
-57 DSIDKIINR
+57 DSIEKIINR
-66 WAPPE
+66 WAPPN

-78 IDAVSASTGI
+78 IDSVVAATGI

-93 LDLTDPDT
+93 LDLSDPDT
-101 LASLAQAIGFH
+101 LSSLAQAISFH
-112 ETSTRYNPAV
+112 ETGSRYDPEV
-122 YKTGVSRALEG
+122 YQKGVARALN
-133 GITPKSQPVSANVF
+133 GISPKTPPVSANVF

-153 LKAKPSVSL
+153 LKAKPKVAL
-162 GEGLP
+162 GENLPTAAGLNI
-167 GVTGLQVEGQEPEA
+167 EGQAPEA
-181 PNKSFGEMFYQS
+181 PNESFGEMFYKA
-193 TGETLQQREDRSTWF
+193 TGETIQEREDRSTWF
-208 GLGGATEAEL
+208 GFGDATEAEV

-231 AEDSL
+231 TEDSL

-250 HKWSRDELD
+250 HKWTREELD

-291 NQKLDAEKAKAGT
+291 NQKLDQEKAKAGT
-304 GAQLAAGVVGAGVD
+304 GAQLAAGVIGAGVD

-326 GQVGKGGKLVNKMF
+326 GQVGKGGKLINKMF
-340 TVAAQSGALAGAS
+340 TVAAQSGSLAGAS

-370 IMGGALFG
+370 ILGGALFG
-378 GGMTAIADGLGKVL
+378 GGMTAIADGLGRAL
-392 GKSTNEFAGPAIRL
+392 GRNTNEFAGPATRL

-415 DGQDLSRMP
+415 DGQDLSRLP
-424 IRDGEQVFNHQGVN
+424 IQEGEETFSHQGVKF
-438 YAEVP
+438 ADVP
-443 GEPGSVRLEDGSI
+443 NEPGSVRLEDGSI
-456 LIGENPLNPRTRQ
+456 LIGENPLNPKTRQ

-503 VRGLAADLVRSPT
+503 IRGVAADLVRSPT

-540 DHRFYNDIDDAVTNA
+540 DHRFYNDIDDAVTEA
-555 LKDPYFQTSWWRD
+555 LKDPYFQTAFWRD
-568 NKAMREDV
+568 SRAFRQDV
-576 YKRAALAI
+576 YKRVALAI
-584 EDSSGQLKAQLTP
+584 EDGSGNLKAELTP
-597 GEVKVYD
+597 GELKVYD

-625 ADAQSIFPGSRFK
+625 PDAQSIFPGSRFK

-643 NVYSSQMKQLYIQEL
+643 HVYSKQMKELYIKEL
-658 GSREGLQE
+658 GSPEALQE
-666 AIKQSWLASYSSR
+666 AIKKSWLTSYASR
-679 PEVKARVDEYLKE
+679 PEVKKRVDEALLE
-692 QHKDIF
+692 SDPTLTP
-698 DKANAEAKAAADA
+698 EGLSAA
-711 ENFLRSQEST
+711 
-721 VPDMPKVL
+721 V
-729 RESGYVGDAGYQ
+729 
-741 KVTNGVVDGE
+741 
-751 YFNSKMDFSGER
+751 
-763 PYLVDGD
+763 
-770 FVYYTAR
+770 
-777 TPDGSEL
+777 
-784 NVSVFTKSGEHAG
+784 
-797 AVSFTK
+797 
-803 RSGDEWFNPSLEV
+803 
-816 NEKFRRK
+816 
-823 GIATKMYNIAET
+823 
-835 ESPDY
+835 
-840 VYRGTDET
+840 
-848 VGGVRTDDGQ
+848 
-858 AFRKAYDS
+858 
-866 KQYAPVPRQQ
+866 
-876 FVESR
+876 
-881 PPVEPKVDEEAI
+881 
-893 LRNLTDKYA
+893 DKYA
-902 NDKAYGISHADDF
+902 NDKAYGISHTEQF
-915 ERSSVMEDNITGLV
+915 ERSSVMEENINGLV

-934 KFLEARNLF
+934 SFLEARNLF
-943 DNDMEIT
+943 DSDMSII
-950 LPNGK
+950 LPNGQT
-955 PFSVNSLREWDMDKI
+955 FSVNNLREWDMDKI

-980 DISIMAGTG
+980 DIAIMAGTG
-989 KTTKE
+989 KTTKD
-994 MKDAVET
+994 MKDLVET
-1001 LMNRAGDNGKL
+1001 MMNKAGDDGKL
-1012 KGEVATLRDT
+1012 KGEVSTLRDT
-1022 LKVLTGRAR
+1022 LKILTGRAR

-1036 DAAFATA
+1036 DAALATV
-1043 MRTLTDLS
+1043 MRTMTDLS

-1068 GMLARGNVRAML
+1068 GMLARGNVRALL

-1095 VSGSEIKDLH
+1095 VGASEIKDLH

-1128 RSYSDLSRVSSA
+1128 RSYSALGRGTA
-1140 TLGGAKYYTG
+1140 TALGTAKYYTG

-1155 SPLTK
+1155 SPFTK

-1191 KFDERWLKTAGIS
+1191 KFDDRWLKTAGIS
-1204 DDQWKGIKS
+1204 DEQWKGIKS
-1213 LIRENVTRG
+1213 LIRESVTRG
-1222 EDGKYTIRDKKAFS
+1222 PDGKYTIKDKKAFS

-1261 LSNMDSKAYGPLAKT
+1261 LSNMDAKAYGPIAKT

-1311 TVMSMGLAGLYYMA
+1311 TVMSMGLAGIYYMA
-1325 QAHVKAYAMQDGRD
+1325 QAHIKAYAMQDGRD
-1339 KEYLKQAL
+1339 REYLKQAL
-1347 NPTMIGY
+1347 DPTMIGY

-1362 IGGPLG
+1362 LGGPLG
-1368 VANLLGGIA
+1368 VANILGGIA
-1377 GIQDTKLLR
+1377 GYEDTKMLR

-1393 PTEKPERAITYGAS
+1393 PTEKSERAIAYGAA

-1442 LKADTRVDE
+1442 LKADTRVNE

>member
-7 RNNNIGNIRVSKD
+7 RNNNPGNIRVSKD
-20 QWEGATGDDGSFV
+20 QWEGTTGDDGAFV
-33 TFDSPESGVRAL
+33 IFDSPESGVRAL
-45 AKNLLSYGRQGY
+45 GKNLLSYGRRGY
-57 DSIDKIINR
+57 DSIEKIINR
-66 WAPPE
+66 WAPPN

-78 IDAVSASTGI
+78 INSVVAATGI

-93 LDLTDPDT
+93 LDLSDPDT
-101 LASLAQAIGFH
+101 LSSLAQAISFH
-112 ETSTRYNPAV
+112 ETGSRYDPEV
-122 YKTGVSRALEG
+122 YQKGVARALN
-133 GITPKSQPVSANVF
+133 GISPKTPPVSANVF

-153 LKAKPSVSL
+153 LKAKPKVAL
-162 GEGLP
+162 GENLPTAAGLNI
-167 GVTGLQVEGQEPEA
+167 EGQAPEA
-181 PNKSFGEMFYQS
+181 PNESFGEMFYKA
-193 TGETLQQREDRSTWF
+193 TGETMQEREDRSTWF
-208 GLGGATEAEL
+208 GFGAAIEAEV

-231 AEDSL
+231 TEDSL

-250 HKWSRDELD
+250 HKWSREELD

-291 NQKLDAEKAKAGT
+291 NQKLDQEKAKAGT
-304 GAQLAAGVVGAGVD
+304 GAQLAAGVIGAGVD

-340 TVAAQSGALAGAS
+340 TVAAQSGALAGVS
-353 EIARTSV
+353 EVARTSV

-370 IMGGALFG
+370 ILGGALFG
-378 GGMTAIADGLGKVL
+378 GGMTAIADGLGRAL
-392 GKSTNEFAGPAIRL
+392 GRNTNEFAGPATRL

-424 IRDGEQVFNHQGVN
+424 ISEGEPTFSHQGVKF
-438 YAEVP
+438 ADVP
-443 GEPGSVRLEDGSI
+443 NEPGSVRLEDGSI
-456 LIGENPLNPRTRQ
+456 LIGENPLNPKTRQ

-503 VRGLAADLVRSPT
+503 IRGVAADLVRSPT
-516 GMQSGASGKIGT
+516 GMQSGSSGKIGT

-540 DHRFYNDIDDAVTNA
+540 DHRFYNDIDDAVTEA
-555 LKDPYFQTSWWRD
+555 LKDPYFQTAFWRD
-568 NKAMREDV
+568 SGAFRQDIYQRVSM
-576 YKRAALAI
+576 AI
-584 EDSSGQLKAQLTP
+584 EDGSGNLKAELTP
-597 GEVKVYD
+597 GELKVYD

-625 ADAQSIFPGSRFK
+625 PDAQSIFPGSRFK

-643 NVYSSQMKQLYIQEL
+643 HVYSKQMKDLYIKEL
-658 GSREGLQE
+658 GSPEALQE
-666 AIKQSWLASYSSR
+666 AIKKSWLTSYASR
-679 PEVKARVDEYLKE
+679 PEVKKRVDEALL
-692 QHKDIF
+692 
-698 DKANAEAKAAADA
+698 EADPTLTPEGLAAA
-711 ENFLRSQEST
+711 
-721 VPDMPKVL
+721 V
-729 RESGYVGDAGYQ
+729 
-741 KVTNGVVDGE
+741 
-751 YFNSKMDFSGER
+751 
-763 PYLVDGD
+763 
-770 FVYYTAR
+770 
-777 TPDGSEL
+777 
-784 NVSVFTKSGEHAG
+784 
-797 AVSFTK
+797 
-803 RSGDEWFNPSLEV
+803 
-816 NEKFRRK
+816 
-823 GIATKMYNIAET
+823 
-835 ESPDY
+835 
-840 VYRGTDET
+840 
-848 VGGVRTDDGQ
+848 
-858 AFRKAYDS
+858 
-866 KQYAPVPRQQ
+866 
-876 FVESR
+876 
-881 PPVEPKVDEEAI
+881 
-893 LRNLTDKYA
+893 DKYA
-902 NDKAYGISHADDF
+902 NDKAYGISHTEQF
-915 ERSSVMEDNITGLV
+915 ERSSVMEENINGLV

-934 KFLEARNLF
+934 SFLEARNLF
-943 DNDMEIT
+943 DSDMSIV
-950 LPNGK
+950 LPNGQT
-955 PFSVNSLREWDMDKI
+955 FSVNNLREWDMDKI

-980 DISIMAGTG
+980 DIAIMAGTG
-989 KTTKE
+989 RTTKD
-994 MKDAVET
+994 MKDLVET
-1001 LMNRAGDNGKL
+1001 MMNKAGDDGKL
-1012 KGEVATLRDT
+1012 KGEVSTLRDT
-1022 LKVLTGRAR
+1022 LKILTGRAR

-1036 DAAFATA
+1036 DAAFATV
-1043 MRTLTDLS
+1043 MRTMTDLS

-1080 HGVPMFRDLAFRNKK
+1080 HGVPIFRDLAFRNKK
-1095 VSGSEIKDLH
+1095 VGASEIKDLH

-1128 RSYSDLSRVSSA
+1128 RSYSDLGRGTA
-1140 TLGGAKYYTG
+1140 TALGTAKYYTG

-1155 SPLTK
+1155 SPFTK

-1191 KFDERWLKTAGIS
+1191 KFDDRWLKTAGIS
-1204 DDQWKGIKS
+1204 DEQWKGIKS
-1213 LIRENVTRG
+1213 LIRESVTRG
-1222 EDGKYTIRDKKAFS
+1222 PDGKYTIKDKKAFS

-1261 LSNMDSKAYGPLAKT
+1261 LSNMDAKAYGPLAKT

-1311 TVMSMGLAGLYYMA
+1311 TVMSMGLAGIYYMA
-1325 QAHVKAYAMQDGRD
+1325 QAHIKAYAMQDGRD
-1339 KEYLKQAL
+1339 RDYLKQAL
-1347 NPTMIGY
+1347 DPTMIGY

-1362 IGGPLG
+1362 LGGPLG
-1368 VANLLGGIA
+1368 VANILGGIA
-1377 GIQDTKLLR
+1377 GYEDTKMLR

-1393 PTEKPERAITYGAS
+1393 PTEKPERAIAYGAA

-1442 LKADTRVDE
+1442 LKADTRVNE

>member
-7 RNNNIGNIRVSKD
+7 RNNNPGNIRVSKD
-20 QWEGATGDDGSFV
+20 QWEGMTGDDGSFV
-33 TFDSPESGVRAL
+33 IFDSPESGVRAL
-45 AKNLLSYGRQGY
+45 GKNLLSYGRQGY
-57 DSIDKIINR
+57 DSIEKIINR
-66 WAPPE
+66 WAPPN

-78 IDAVSASTGI
+78 IDSVVAATGI

-93 LDLTDPDT
+93 LDLSDPDT
-101 LASLAQAIGFH
+101 LSSLAQAISFH
-112 ETSTRYNPAV
+112 ETGSRYDPEV
-122 YKTGVSRALEG
+122 YQQGVARALN
-133 GITPKSQPVSANVF
+133 GISPKTPPVSANVF

-153 LKAKPSVSL
+153 LKAKPKVAL
-162 GEGLP
+162 GENLPTAAGLNI
-167 GVTGLQVEGQEPEA
+167 EGQAPEA
-181 PNKSFGEMFYQS
+181 PNESFGEMFYKA
-193 TGETLQQREDRSTWF
+193 TGETMQEREDRSTWF
-208 GLGGATEAEL
+208 GFGAATEAEV

-231 AEDSL
+231 TEDSL

-250 HKWSRDELD
+250 HKWSREELD
-259 QIRNAGV
+259 RIRNAGV

-291 NQKLDAEKAKAGT
+291 NQKLDQEKAKAGT
-304 GAQLAAGVVGAGVD
+304 GAQLAAGVIGAGVD

-340 TVAAQSGALAGAS
+340 TVAAQSGALAGVS
-353 EIARTSV
+353 EMARTSV

-370 IMGGALFG
+370 ILGGALFG
-378 GGMTAIADGLGKVL
+378 GGMTAIADGLGRAL
-392 GKSTNEFAGPAIRL
+392 GRNTNEFAGPATRL

-415 DGQDLSRMP
+415 DGQDLSRLP
-424 IRDGEQVFNHQGVN
+424 IEEGEQTFSHQGVKF
-438 YAEVP
+438 ADVP
-443 GEPGSVRLEDGSI
+443 NEPGSVRLEDGSI
-456 LIGENPLNPRTRQ
+456 LIGENPLNPKTRQ

-503 VRGLAADLVRSPT
+503 IRGLAADLVRSPT

-528 TASDV
+528 TASDA

-540 DHRFYNDIDDAVTNA
+540 DHRFYNDMDDAVTEA
-555 LKDPYFQTSWWRD
+555 LKDPYFQTAFWRD
-568 NKAMREDV
+568 SGAFRQDLYQRVSM
-576 YKRAALAI
+576 AI
-584 EDSSGQLKAQLTP
+584 EDGSGNLKAELTP
-597 GEVKVYD
+597 GELKVYD
-604 LLKNQFDAKR
+604 LLKNQFDTKR

-625 ADAQSIFPGSRFK
+625 PDAKSIFPGSRFK

-643 NVYSSQMKQLYIQEL
+643 HVYSKPMKELYIKEL
-658 GSREGLQE
+658 GSPEGLQE
-666 AIKQSWLASYSSR
+666 AIKKSFLAGYASR
-679 PEVKARVDEYLKE
+679 PAVKKRVDEALLE
-692 QHKDIF
+692 SDPTLTP
-698 DKANAEAKAAADA
+698 EGLAAA
-711 ENFLRSQEST
+711 
-721 VPDMPKVL
+721 V
-729 RESGYVGDAGYQ
+729 
-741 KVTNGVVDGE
+741 
-751 YFNSKMDFSGER
+751 
-763 PYLVDGD
+763 
-770 FVYYTAR
+770 
-777 TPDGSEL
+777 
-784 NVSVFTKSGEHAG
+784 
-797 AVSFTK
+797 
-803 RSGDEWFNPSLEV
+803 
-816 NEKFRRK
+816 
-823 GIATKMYNIAET
+823 
-835 ESPDY
+835 
-840 VYRGTDET
+840 
-848 VGGVRTDDGQ
+848 
-858 AFRKAYDS
+858 
-866 KQYAPVPRQQ
+866 
-876 FVESR
+876 
-881 PPVEPKVDEEAI
+881 
-893 LRNLTDKYA
+893 DKYA
-902 NDKAYGISHADDF
+902 NDKAYGISHTEQF
-915 ERSSVMEDNITGLV
+915 ERSSVMEENINGLV

-934 KFLEARNLF
+934 SFLEARNLF
-943 DNDMEIT
+943 DSDVEIT

-970 VPAYNRRVNG
+970 IPAYNRRVNG
-980 DISIMAGTG
+980 DIAIMAGTG

-994 MKDAVET
+994 MKDLVED
-1001 LMNRAGDNGKL
+1001 LMNKAGDDGKL
-1012 KGEVATLRDT
+1012 KGEVSALRDT
-1022 LKVLTGRAR
+1022 LKILTGRAR

-1036 DAAFATA
+1036 DAALATV
-1043 MRTLTDLS
+1043 MRTMTDLS

-1068 GMLARGNVRAML
+1068 GMLARGNVRALL
-1080 HGVPMFRDLAFRNKK
+1080 HGVPIFRDLAFRNKK
-1095 VSGSEIKDLH
+1095 VGASEIKDLH

-1128 RSYSDLSRVSSA
+1128 RSYSALSKPMA
-1140 TLGGAKYYTG
+1140 TALGSAKYYTG

-1155 SPLTK
+1155 SPFTK

-1191 KFDERWLKTAGIS
+1191 KFDDRWLKTAGIS
-1204 DDQWKGIKS
+1204 DEQWNGIKS
-1213 LIRENVTRG
+1213 LIRESVTRG
-1222 EDGKYTIRDKKAFS
+1222 PDGKYTIKDKKAFS

-1261 LSNMDSKAYGPLAKT
+1261 LSNMDAKAYGPLAKT

-1311 TVMSMGLAGLYYMA
+1311 TVMSMGLAGIYYMA
-1325 QAHVKAYAMQDGRD
+1325 QAHIKAYAMQDGRD
-1339 KEYLKQAL
+1339 REYLKQAL
-1347 NPTMIGY
+1347 DPTMIGY

-1362 IGGPLG
+1362 LGGPLG
-1368 VANLLGGIA
+1368 IANILGGIA
-1377 GIQDTKLLR
+1377 GYEDTKMLR

-1393 PTEKPERAITYGAS
+1393 PTEKPERAISGGAA

-1442 LKADTRVDE
+1442 LKADTRVNE

-1475 LLGTFEEQGIHIK
+1475 LLGTFEEQGIYIK

>member
-7 RNNNIGNIRVSKD
+7 RNNNLGNLRVSKD
-20 QWEGATGDDGSFV
+20 QWEGAVGDDGAFV
-33 TFDSPESGVRAL
+33 IFDSPESGVRAL
-45 AKNLLSYGRQGY
+45 AKNLQSYGRQGY
-57 DSIDKIINR
+57 DSIEKIINR
-66 WAPPE
+66 WAPPN
-71 ENDTQAY
+71 ENDTQSY
-78 IDAVSASTGI
+78 INSVVAATGI

-93 LDLTDPDT
+93 LDLSDPDT
-101 LASLAQAIGFH
+101 LSSLAQAIGFH
-112 ETSTRYNPAV
+112 ETGSRYDPEV
-122 YKTGVSRALEG
+122 YQQGVARALN
-133 GITPKSQPVSANVF
+133 GISPKTPPVSANVF

-153 LKAKPSVSL
+153 LKAKPKVAL
-162 GEGLP
+162 GENLPTAAGLNI
-167 GVTGLQVEGQEPEA
+167 EGQAPEA
-181 PNKSFGEMFYQS
+181 PNESFGEMFYKA
-193 TGETLQQREDRSTWF
+193 TGETMQEREDRSTWF
-208 GLGGATEAEL
+208 GFGAATEAEV

-231 AEDSL
+231 TEESL

-250 HKWSRDELD
+250 HKWTREELD

-291 NQKLDAEKAKAGT
+291 NQKLDQERAKSGT
-304 GAQLAAGVVGAGVD
+304 GAHLAAGLIGAGVD

-340 TVAAQSGALAGAS
+340 TVAAQAGALSGVS
-353 EIARTSV
+353 EVARTSV

-370 IMGGALFG
+370 ILGGALFG
-378 GGMTAIADGLGKVL
+378 AGMTAIADGLGRAL
-392 GKSTNEFAGPAIRL
+392 GRNTNEFAGPATRL

-415 DGQDLSRMP
+415 DGQDLSRLP
-424 IRDGEQVFNHQGVN
+424 IQEGEQTFSHQGVRF
-438 YAEVP
+438 ADVP
-443 GEPGSVRLEDGSI
+443 NEPGSVRLEDGSI

-503 VRGLAADLVRSPT
+503 IRGVAADLVRSPT

-540 DHRFYNDIDDAVTNA
+540 DHRFYNDIDDAVREA
-555 LKDPYFQTSWWRD
+555 LKDPYFQTAFWRD
-568 NKAMREDV
+568 SGAFRQDIYQRVSM
-576 YKRAALAI
+576 AI
-584 EDSSGQLKAQLTP
+584 EDGSGNLKAELTP
-597 GEVKVYD
+597 GELKVYD

-625 ADAQSIFPGSRFK
+625 PDAQSIFPGSRFK

-643 NVYSSQMKQLYIQEL
+643 HVYSKQMKELYIKEL
-658 GSREGLQE
+658 GSTEALQE
-666 AIKQSWLASYSSR
+666 AIKKSWLTSYASR
-679 PEVKARVDEYLKE
+679 PEVKKRVDEALL
-692 QHKDIF
+692 
-698 DKANAEAKAAADA
+698 EADPTLTPEGLAAA
-711 ENFLRSQEST
+711 
-721 VPDMPKVL
+721 V
-729 RESGYVGDAGYQ
+729 
-741 KVTNGVVDGE
+741 
-751 YFNSKMDFSGER
+751 
-763 PYLVDGD
+763 
-770 FVYYTAR
+770 
-777 TPDGSEL
+777 
-784 NVSVFTKSGEHAG
+784 
-797 AVSFTK
+797 
-803 RSGDEWFNPSLEV
+803 
-816 NEKFRRK
+816 
-823 GIATKMYNIAET
+823 
-835 ESPDY
+835 
-840 VYRGTDET
+840 
-848 VGGVRTDDGQ
+848 
-858 AFRKAYDS
+858 
-866 KQYAPVPRQQ
+866 
-876 FVESR
+876 
-881 PPVEPKVDEEAI
+881 
-893 LRNLTDKYA
+893 DKYA
-902 NDKAYGISHADDF
+902 NDKAYGISHTEQF
-915 ERSSVMEDNITGLV
+915 ERSSVMEENINGLV

-934 KFLEARNLF
+934 SFLEARNLF
-943 DNDMEIT
+943 DSDMSIV
-950 LPNGK
+950 LPNGQT
-955 PFSVNSLREWDMDKI
+955 FSVNNLREWDMDKI

-980 DISIMAGTG
+980 DIAIMAGTG
-989 KTTKE
+989 KTTKD
-994 MKDAVET
+994 MKDLVET
-1001 LMNRAGDNGKL
+1001 MMNKAGDDGKL
-1012 KGEVATLRDT
+1012 KGEVSTLRDT
-1022 LKVLTGRAR
+1022 LKILTGRAR

-1036 DAAFATA
+1036 DAAFNTVL
-1043 MRTLTDLS
+1043 RTMTDLS

-1095 VSGSEIKDLH
+1095 VGASEIKDLH

-1128 RSYSDLSRVSSA
+1128 RAYSDLSKPSA
-1140 TLGGAKYYTG
+1140 TALGTAKYYTG

-1155 SPLTK
+1155 SPFTK

-1191 KFDERWLKTAGIS
+1191 KFDDRWLKTAGIS
-1204 DDQWKGIKS
+1204 DEQWKGIKS
-1213 LIRENVTRG
+1213 LIRESVTRG
-1222 EDGKYTIRDKKAFS
+1222 PDGKYTIKDKKAFS
-1236 QDPRAMDLWRMGDT
+1236 QDPRSMDLWRMGDT

-1261 LSNMDSKAYGPLAKT
+1261 LSNMDAKAYGPLAKT

-1311 TVMSMGLAGLYYMA
+1311 TVMSMGLAGIYYMA

-1339 KEYLKQAL
+1339 RDYLKKAL
-1347 NPTMIGY
+1347 DPTMIGY

-1362 IGGPLG
+1362 LGGPLG
-1368 VANLLGGIA
+1368 VANILGGIA
-1377 GIQDTKLLR
+1377 GYEDTKMLR

-1393 PTEKPERAITYGAS
+1393 PTEKPERAIAYGAA

-1442 LKADTRVDE
+1442 LKADTRVSE

>member
-7 RNNNIGNIRVSKD
+7 RNNNPGNIRVSKD
-20 QWEGATGDDGSFV
+20 QWEGMTGDDGAFV

-45 AKNLLSYGRQGY
+45 GKNLLSYGRQGY
-57 DSIDKIINR
+57 DSIEKIINR
-66 WAPPE
+66 WAPPN
-71 ENDTQAY
+71 ENDTKAY
-78 IDAVSASTGI
+78 IDSVVAATGI

-93 LDLTDPDT
+93 LDLSNPDT
-101 LASLAQAIGFH
+101 LSSLAQAISFH
-112 ETSTRYNPAV
+112 ETGSRYDPEV
-122 YKTGVSRALEG
+122 YQKGVERALN
-133 GITPKSQPVSANVF
+133 GISPKTPPVSANVF

-153 LKAKPSVSL
+153 LKAKPKVAL
-162 GEGLP
+162 GENLPTAAGLNI
-167 GVTGLQVEGQEPEA
+167 EGQAPEA
-181 PNKSFGEMFYQS
+181 PNESFGEMFYKA
-193 TGETLQQREDRSTWF
+193 TGETMQEREDRSTWF
-208 GLGGATEAEL
+208 GFGAATEAEV
-218 KNSMVGVAIRAGQ
+218 KNSMIGVAIRAGQ
-231 AEDSL
+231 TEDSL

-250 HKWSRDELD
+250 HKWSREELD

-291 NQKLDAEKAKAGT
+291 NQKLDQEKAKAGT
-304 GAQLAAGVVGAGVD
+304 GAQLAAGVIGAGVD

-326 GQVGKGGKLVNKMF
+326 GQVGKGGKLINKMF
-340 TVAAQSGALAGAS
+340 TVAAQSGALAGTS

-378 GGMTAIADGLGKVL
+378 GGMTAIADGLGRAL
-392 GKSTNEFAGPAIRL
+392 GRNTNEFAGPATRL

-424 IRDGEQVFNHQGVN
+424 IREGEETFSHQGVKF
-438 YAEVP
+438 ADVP
-443 GEPGSVRLEDGSI
+443 NEPGSVRLEDGSI
-456 LIGENPLNPRTRQ
+456 LIGENPLNPKTRQ

-503 VRGLAADLVRSPT
+503 IRGVAADLVRSPT

-540 DHRFYNDIDDAVTNA
+540 DHRFYNDIDDAVTEA
-555 LKDPYFQTSWWRD
+555 LKDPYFQTAFWRD
-568 NKAMREDV
+568 SGAFRQDIYQRVSM
-576 YKRAALAI
+576 AI
-584 EDSSGQLKAQLTP
+584 EDGSGNLKAELTP
-597 GEVKVYD
+597 GELKVYD

-625 ADAQSIFPGSRFK
+625 PDAQSIFPGSRFK

-643 NVYSSQMKQLYIQEL
+643 HVYSKQMKELYIKEL
-658 GSREGLQE
+658 GSPEALQE
-666 AIKQSWLASYSSR
+666 AIKKSWLTSYASRS
-679 PEVKARVDEYLKE
+679 EVKKRVDEALL
-692 QHKDIF
+692 
-698 DKANAEAKAAADA
+698 EADPT
-711 ENFLRSQEST
+711 L
-721 VPDMPKVL
+721 
-729 RESGYVGDAGYQ
+729 
-741 KVTNGVVDGE
+741 
-751 YFNSKMDFSGER
+751 
-763 PYLVDGD
+763 
-770 FVYYTAR
+770 
-777 TPDGSEL
+777 TPDGL
-784 NVSVFTKSGEHAG
+784 AA
-797 AVSFTK
+797 AV
-803 RSGDEWFNPSLEV
+803 
-816 NEKFRRK
+816 
-823 GIATKMYNIAET
+823 
-835 ESPDY
+835 
-840 VYRGTDET
+840 
-848 VGGVRTDDGQ
+848 
-858 AFRKAYDS
+858 
-866 KQYAPVPRQQ
+866 
-876 FVESR
+876 
-881 PPVEPKVDEEAI
+881 
-893 LRNLTDKYA
+893 DKYA
-902 NDKAYGISHADDF
+902 NDKAYGISHTEQF
-915 ERSSVMEDNITGLV
+915 ERSSVMEENINGLV

-934 KFLEARNLF
+934 SFLEARNLF
-943 DNDMEIT
+943 DSDMSIV
-950 LPNGK
+950 LPNGQT
-955 PFSVNSLREWDMDKI
+955 FSVNNLREWDMDKI

-980 DISIMAGTG
+980 DIAIMAGTG
-989 KTTKE
+989 RTTKD
-994 MKDAVET
+994 MKDLVET
-1001 LMNRAGDNGKL
+1001 MMNKAGDDGKL
-1012 KGEVATLRDT
+1012 KGEVSTLRDT
-1022 LKVLTGRAR
+1022 LKILTGRAR

-1036 DAAFATA
+1036 DAAFATV
-1043 MRTLTDLS
+1043 MRTMTDLS

-1068 GMLARGNVRAML
+1068 GMLARGNVRALL

-1095 VSGSEIKDLH
+1095 VGASEIKDLH

-1128 RSYSDLSRVSSA
+1128 RSYSDLGRGAA
-1140 TLGGAKYYTG
+1140 TALGTAKYYTG

-1155 SPLTK
+1155 SPFTK

-1191 KFDERWLKTAGIS
+1191 KFDDRWLKTAGIS
-1204 DDQWKGIKS
+1204 DEQWKGIKS
-1213 LIRENVTRG
+1213 LIRESVTRG
-1222 EDGKYTIRDKKAFS
+1222 PDGKYTIKDKKAFS
-1236 QDPRAMDLWRMGDT
+1236 QDPRSMDLWRMGDT

-1261 LSNMDSKAYGPLAKT
+1261 LSNMDAKAYGPLAKT

-1311 TVMSMGLAGLYYMA
+1311 TVISMGLAGIYYMA

-1339 KEYLKQAL
+1339 RDYLKQAL
-1347 NPTMIGY
+1347 DPTMIGY

-1362 IGGPLG
+1362 LGGPLG
-1368 VANLLGGIA
+1368 VANILGGIA
-1377 GIQDTKLLR
+1377 GYEDTKMLR

-1393 PTEKPERAITYGAS
+1393 PTEKPERAIAYGAA

-1442 LKADTRVDE
+1442 LNADTRVNE

>member
-7 RNNNIGNIRVSKD
+7 RNNNPGNIRVSKD
-20 QWEGATGDDGSFV
+20 QWEGMTGDDGAFV

-45 AKNLLSYGRQGY
+45 GKNLLSYGRQGY
-57 DSIDKIINR
+57 DSIEKIINR
-66 WAPPE
+66 WAPPN
-71 ENDTQAY
+71 ENDTKAY
-78 IDAVSASTGI
+78 IDSVVAATGI

-93 LDLTDPDT
+93 LDLSNPDT
-101 LASLAQAIGFH
+101 LSALAQAISFH
-112 ETSTRYNPAV
+112 ETGSRYNPEV
-122 YKTGVSRALEG
+122 YQNGVARALN
-133 GITPKSQPVSANVF
+133 GISPKTPPVSANVF

-153 LKAKPSVSL
+153 LKAKPKVAL
-162 GEGLP
+162 GENLPTAAGLNI
-167 GVTGLQVEGQEPEA
+167 EGQAPEA
-181 PNKSFGEMFYQS
+181 PNESFGEMFYKS
-193 TGETLQQREDRSTWF
+193 TGETMQEREDRSTWF
-208 GLGGATEAEL
+208 GLGSATEAEV

-231 AEDSL
+231 TEDSL

-250 HKWSRDELD
+250 HKWSREELD

-291 NQKLDAEKAKAGT
+291 NQKLDQEKAKAGT
-304 GAQLAAGVVGAGVD
+304 GAQLAAGVIGAGVD

-326 GQVGKGGKLVNKMF
+326 GQVGKGAKLVNKMF
-340 TVAAQSGALAGAS
+340 TVAAQSGALAGVS
-353 EIARTSV
+353 EMARTSV

-370 IMGGALFG
+370 ILGGALFG
-378 GGMTAIADGLGKVL
+378 GGMTAIADGLGRAL
-392 GKSTNEFAGPAIRL
+392 GRNTNEFAGPATRL

-424 IRDGEQVFNHQGVN
+424 IREGEETFSHQGVKF
-438 YAEVP
+438 ADVP
-443 GEPGSVRLEDGSI
+443 NEPGSVRLEDGSI
-456 LIGENPLNPRTRQ
+456 LIGENPLNPKTRQ

-503 VRGLAADLVRSPT
+503 IRGVAADLVRSPT

-540 DHRFYNDIDDAVTNA
+540 DHRFYNDIDDAVTEA
-555 LKDPYFQTSWWRD
+555 LKDPYFQTAFWRD
-568 NKAMREDV
+568 SGAFRQDIYQRVSM
-576 YKRAALAI
+576 AI
-584 EDSSGQLKAQLTP
+584 EDGSGNLKAELTP
-597 GEVKVYD
+597 GELKVYD

-625 ADAQSIFPGSRFK
+625 SDAQSIFPGSRFK

-643 NVYSSQMKQLYIQEL
+643 HVYSKQMKELYTKEL
-658 GSREGLQE
+658 GSPEALQE
-666 AIKQSWLASYSSR
+666 AIKKSWLTSYASR
-679 PEVKARVDEYLKE
+679 PEVKKRVDEALLE
-692 QHKDIF
+692 SDPTLTP
-698 DKANAEAKAAADA
+698 EGLAAA
-711 ENFLRSQEST
+711 
-721 VPDMPKVL
+721 V
-729 RESGYVGDAGYQ
+729 
-741 KVTNGVVDGE
+741 
-751 YFNSKMDFSGER
+751 
-763 PYLVDGD
+763 
-770 FVYYTAR
+770 
-777 TPDGSEL
+777 
-784 NVSVFTKSGEHAG
+784 
-797 AVSFTK
+797 
-803 RSGDEWFNPSLEV
+803 
-816 NEKFRRK
+816 
-823 GIATKMYNIAET
+823 
-835 ESPDY
+835 
-840 VYRGTDET
+840 
-848 VGGVRTDDGQ
+848 
-858 AFRKAYDS
+858 
-866 KQYAPVPRQQ
+866 
-876 FVESR
+876 
-881 PPVEPKVDEEAI
+881 
-893 LRNLTDKYA
+893 DKYA
-902 NDKAYGISHADDF
+902 NDKAYGISHTEQF
-915 ERSSVMEDNITGLV
+915 ERSSVMEENINGLV

-934 KFLEARNLF
+934 SFLEARNLF
-943 DNDMEIT
+943 DSDMSIV
-950 LPNGK
+950 LPNGQT
-955 PFSVNSLREWDMDKI
+955 FSVNNLREWDMDKI

-980 DISIMAGTG
+980 DIAIMAGTG
-989 KTTKE
+989 KTTKD
-994 MKDAVET
+994 MKDLVET
-1001 LMNRAGDNGKL
+1001 LMNKAGDDGKL
-1012 KGEVATLRDT
+1012 KGEVSTLRDT
-1022 LKVLTGRAR
+1022 LKILTGRAR

-1036 DAAFATA
+1036 DAAFATV
-1043 MRTLTDLS
+1043 MRTMTDLS

-1080 HGVPMFRDLAFRNKK
+1080 HGVPIFRDLAFRNKK
-1095 VSGSEIKDLH
+1095 VGASEIKDLH

-1128 RSYSDLSRVSSA
+1128 RSYSDLGRGTA
-1140 TLGGAKYYTG
+1140 TALGTAKYYTG

-1155 SPLTK
+1155 SPFTK

-1191 KFDERWLKTAGIS
+1191 KFDDRWLKTAGIS
-1204 DDQWKGIKS
+1204 DEQWKGIKS
-1213 LIRENVTRG
+1213 LIRESVTRG
-1222 EDGKYTIRDKKAFS
+1222 PDGKYTIKDKKAFS

-1261 LSNMDSKAYGPLAKT
+1261 LSNMDAKAYGPIAKT

-1303 RAMDAALS
+1303 RAIDAALS
-1311 TVMSMGLAGLYYMA
+1311 TVMSMGLAGIYYMA
-1325 QAHVKAYAMQDGRD
+1325 QSHVKAYAMQDGRD
-1339 KEYLKQAL
+1339 RDYLKQAL
-1347 NPTMIGY
+1347 DPTMIGY

-1362 IGGPLG
+1362 LGGPLG
-1368 VANLLGGIA
+1368 VANILGGIA
-1377 GIQDTKLLR
+1377 GYEGTKMLR

-1393 PTEKPERAITYGAS
+1393 PTEKPERAITFGAA

-1430 NVGASAY
+1430 NVGVSAY

-1442 LKADTRVDE
+1442 LKADTRVNE

>member
-7 RNNNIGNIRVSKD
+7 RNNNPGNIRVSKD
-20 QWEGATGDDGSFV
+20 QWEGMTGDDGAFV

-45 AKNLLSYGRQGY
+45 GKNLLSYGRQGY
-57 DSIDKIINR
+57 DSIEKIINR
-66 WAPPE
+66 WAPPN
-71 ENDTQAY
+71 ENDTKTY
-78 IDAVSASTGI
+78 IDSVVAATGI

-93 LDLTDPDT
+93 LDLSDPDT
-101 LASLAQAIGFH
+101 LSSLAQAISFH
-112 ETSTRYNPAV
+112 ETGSRYDPEV
-122 YKTGVSRALEG
+122 YQKGVARALN
-133 GITPKSQPVSANVF
+133 GISPKTPPVSANVF

-153 LKAKPSVSL
+153 LKAKPKVAL
-162 GEGLP
+162 GENLPTAAGLNI
-167 GVTGLQVEGQEPEA
+167 EGQAPEA
-181 PNKSFGEMFYQS
+181 PNESFGEMFYKA
-193 TGETLQQREDRSTWF
+193 TGKTMQEREDRSTWF
-208 GLGGATEAEL
+208 GFGAATEAEV

-231 AEDSL
+231 TEDSL

-250 HKWSRDELD
+250 HKWTREELD

-291 NQKLDAEKAKAGT
+291 NQKLDQEKFKAGI
-304 GAQLAAGVVGAGVD
+304 GAQLTAGVIGAGVD

-340 TVAAQSGALAGAS
+340 TVAAQTGALAGVS
-353 EIARTSV
+353 EMARTSV
-360 AGGDAHVAEA
+360 AGGNAHVAEA
-370 IMGGALFG
+370 ILGGALFG
-378 GGMTAIADGLGKVL
+378 GGMTAIADGLGRAL
-392 GKSTNEFAGPAIRL
+392 GRNTNEFAGPATRL

-415 DGQDLSRMP
+415 DGQDLSRLP
-424 IRDGEQVFNHQGVN
+424 IQEGEQTFSHQGVRF
-438 YAEVP
+438 ADVP
-443 GEPGSVRLEDGSI
+443 NEPGSVRLEDGSI

-503 VRGLAADLVRSPT
+503 IRGVAADLVRSPT

-540 DHRFYNDIDDAVTNA
+540 DHRFYNDIDDAVREA
-555 LKDPYFQTSWWRD
+555 LKDPYFQTAFWRD
-568 NKAMREDV
+568 SGAFRQDIYQRVSM
-576 YKRAALAI
+576 AI
-584 EDSSGQLKAQLTP
+584 EDGSGNLKAELTP
-597 GEVKVYD
+597 GELKVYD

-625 ADAQSIFPGSRFK
+625 PDAQSIFPGSRFK

-643 NVYSSQMKQLYIQEL
+643 HVYSKQMKELYIKEL
-658 GSREGLQE
+658 GSTEALQE
-666 AIKQSWLASYSSR
+666 AIKKSWLTSYASR
-679 PEVKARVDEYLKE
+679 PEVKKRVDEALL
-692 QHKDIF
+692 
-698 DKANAEAKAAADA
+698 EADPTLTPEGLAAA
-711 ENFLRSQEST
+711 
-721 VPDMPKVL
+721 V
-729 RESGYVGDAGYQ
+729 
-741 KVTNGVVDGE
+741 
-751 YFNSKMDFSGER
+751 
-763 PYLVDGD
+763 
-770 FVYYTAR
+770 
-777 TPDGSEL
+777 
-784 NVSVFTKSGEHAG
+784 
-797 AVSFTK
+797 
-803 RSGDEWFNPSLEV
+803 
-816 NEKFRRK
+816 
-823 GIATKMYNIAET
+823 
-835 ESPDY
+835 
-840 VYRGTDET
+840 
-848 VGGVRTDDGQ
+848 
-858 AFRKAYDS
+858 
-866 KQYAPVPRQQ
+866 
-876 FVESR
+876 
-881 PPVEPKVDEEAI
+881 
-893 LRNLTDKYA
+893 DKYA
-902 NDKAYGISHADDF
+902 NDKAYGISHTEQF
-915 ERSSVMEDNITGLV
+915 ERSSVMEENINGLV

-934 KFLEARNLF
+934 SFLEARNLF
-943 DNDMEIT
+943 DSDMSIV
-950 LPNGK
+950 LPNGQT
-955 PFSVNSLREWDMDKI
+955 FSVNNLREWDMDKI
-970 VPAYNRRVNG
+970 IPAYNRRVNG
-980 DISIMAGTG
+980 DIAIMAGTG
-989 KTTKE
+989 KTTKD
-994 MKDAVET
+994 MKDLVET
-1001 LMNRAGDNGKL
+1001 MMNKAGDDGKL
-1012 KGEVATLRDT
+1012 KGEVSTLRDT
-1022 LKVLTGRAR
+1022 LKILTGRAR

-1036 DAAFATA
+1036 DAAFATV
-1043 MRTLTDLS
+1043 MRTMTDLS

-1080 HGVPMFRDLAFRNKK
+1080 HGVPIFRDLAFRNKK
-1095 VSGSEIKDLH
+1095 VGASEIKDLH

-1128 RSYSDLSRVSSA
+1128 RSYSDLGRGTA
-1140 TLGGAKYYTG
+1140 TALGTAKYYTG

-1155 SPLTK
+1155 SPFTK

-1191 KFDERWLKTAGIS
+1191 KFDDRWLKTAGIS
-1204 DDQWKGIKS
+1204 DEQWKGIKS
-1213 LIRENVTRG
+1213 LIRESVTRG
-1222 EDGKYTIRDKKAFS
+1222 PDGKYTIKDKKAFS

-1261 LSNMDSKAYGPLAKT
+1261 LSNMDAKAYSPLAKT

-1311 TVMSMGLAGLYYMA
+1311 TVMSMGLAGIYYMA

-1339 KEYLKQAL
+1339 RDYLKKAL
-1347 NPTMIGY
+1347 DPTMIGY

-1362 IGGPLG
+1362 LGGPLG
-1368 VANLLGGIA
+1368 VANILGGIA
-1377 GIQDTKLLR
+1377 GYEDTKMLR

-1393 PTEKPERAITYGAS
+1393 PTEKPERAIAYGAA

-1442 LKADTRVDE
+1442 LKADTRVNE

>member
-7 RNNNIGNIRVSKD
+7 RNHNIGNIRKSKD
-20 QWEGATGDDGSFV
+20 QWEGSVGDDGAFV
-33 TFDSPESGVRAL
+33 IFDSPDSGVRAL
-45 AKNLLSYGRQGY
+45 AKNLMSYGRQGY
-57 DSIDKIINR
+57 DSIEKIINR
-66 WAPPE
+66 WAPPN
-71 ENDTQAY
+71 ENDTQSY
-78 IDAVSASTGI
+78 INSVVAATGI

-93 LDLTDPDT
+93 LDLSNPDV
-101 LASLAQAIGFH
+101 LASLSEAIGFH
-112 ETSTRYNPAV
+112 ETGSRYDPEV
-122 YKTGVSRALEG
+122 YQKGVARALN
-133 GITPKSQPVSANVF
+133 GISPKTPPVSANVF

-153 LKAKPSVSL
+153 LKAKPKVAL
-162 GEGLP
+162 GENLPTAAGLNI
-167 GVTGLQVEGQEPEA
+167 EGQAPEA
-181 PNKSFGEMFYQS
+181 PNESFGEMFYKA
-193 TGETLQQREDRSTWF
+193 TGETMQEREDRSTWF
-208 GLGGATEAEL
+208 GFGAATEAEV

-231 AEDSL
+231 TEESL

-250 HKWSRDELD
+250 HKWTREELD

-291 NQKLDAEKAKAGT
+291 NQKLDQEKAKAGT
-304 GAQLAAGVVGAGVD
+304 GAQLAAGVIGAGVD

-340 TVAAQSGALAGAS
+340 TVAAQSGALAGVS
-353 EIARTSV
+353 EMARTSV

-370 IMGGALFG
+370 ILGGALFG
-378 GGMTAIADGLGKVL
+378 GGMTAIADGLGRAL
-392 GKSTNEFAGPAIRL
+392 GRNTNEFAGPATRL

-415 DGQDLSRMP
+415 DGQDLSRLP
-424 IRDGEQVFNHQGVN
+424 IQEGEQTFSHQGVRF
-438 YAEVP
+438 ADVP
-443 GEPGSVRLEDGSI
+443 NEPGSVRLEDGSI

-503 VRGLAADLVRSPT
+503 IRGVAADLVRSPT

-540 DHRFYNDIDDAVTNA
+540 DHRFYNDIDDAVTEA
-555 LKDPYFQTSWWRD
+555 LKDPYFQTAFWRD
-568 NKAMREDV
+568 SGAFRQDV
-576 YKRAALAI
+576 YQRVSMAI
-584 EDSSGQLKAQLTP
+584 EDGSGNLKAELTP
-597 GEVKVYD
+597 GELKVYD

-625 ADAQSIFPGSRFK
+625 PDAKSIFPGSRFK

-643 NVYSSQMKQLYIQEL
+643 HVYSNQMKELYIKEL
-658 GSREGLQE
+658 GRPEALQE
-666 AIKQSWLASYSSR
+666 AIKKSWLTSYASR
-679 PEVKARVDEYLKE
+679 PEVKKRVDEALL
-692 QHKDIF
+692 
-698 DKANAEAKAAADA
+698 EADPTLTPEGLAAA
-711 ENFLRSQEST
+711 
-721 VPDMPKVL
+721 V
-729 RESGYVGDAGYQ
+729 
-741 KVTNGVVDGE
+741 
-751 YFNSKMDFSGER
+751 
-763 PYLVDGD
+763 
-770 FVYYTAR
+770 
-777 TPDGSEL
+777 
-784 NVSVFTKSGEHAG
+784 
-797 AVSFTK
+797 
-803 RSGDEWFNPSLEV
+803 
-816 NEKFRRK
+816 
-823 GIATKMYNIAET
+823 
-835 ESPDY
+835 
-840 VYRGTDET
+840 
-848 VGGVRTDDGQ
+848 
-858 AFRKAYDS
+858 
-866 KQYAPVPRQQ
+866 
-876 FVESR
+876 
-881 PPVEPKVDEEAI
+881 
-893 LRNLTDKYA
+893 DKYA
-902 NDKAYGISHADDF
+902 NDKAYGISHTEQF
-915 ERSSVMEDNITGLV
+915 ERSSVMEENINGLV

-934 KFLEARNLF
+934 SFLEARNLF
-943 DNDMEIT
+943 DSDMSIV
-950 LPNGK
+950 LPNGQT
-955 PFSVNSLREWDMDKI
+955 FSVNNLREWDMDKI

-980 DISIMAGTG
+980 DIAIMAGTG
-989 KTTKE
+989 KTTKD
-994 MKDAVET
+994 MKDLVET
-1001 LMNRAGDNGKL
+1001 MMNKAGDDGKL
-1012 KGEVATLRDT
+1012 KGEVSTLRDT
-1022 LKVLTGRAR
+1022 LKILTGRAR

-1036 DAAFATA
+1036 DAAFATV
-1043 MRTLTDLS
+1043 MRTMTDLS

-1068 GMLARGNVRAML
+1068 GMLARGNVRALL

-1095 VSGSEIKDLH
+1095 VGASEIKDLH

-1128 RSYSDLSRVSSA
+1128 RAYSSLSKPSA
-1140 TLGGAKYYTG
+1140 TALGTAKYYSG

-1155 SPLTK
+1155 SPFTK

-1191 KFDERWLKTAGIS
+1191 RFDDRWLKTAGIS
-1204 DDQWKGIKS
+1204 DEQWKGIKS
-1213 LIRENVTRG
+1213 LIRESVTRG
-1222 EDGKYTIRDKKAFS
+1222 PDGKYTIKDKKAFS

-1261 LSNMDSKAYGPLAKT
+1261 LSNMDAKAYGSLAKT

-1311 TVMSMGLAGLYYMA
+1311 TVMSMGLAGIYYMA
-1325 QAHVKAYAMQDGRD
+1325 QAHIKAYAMQDGRD
-1339 KEYLKQAL
+1339 RDYLKKAL
-1347 NPTMIGY
+1347 DPTMIGY

-1362 IGGPLG
+1362 LGGPLG
-1368 VANLLGGIA
+1368 VANILGGIA
-1377 GIQDTKLLR
+1377 GYEDTKMLR

-1393 PTEKPERAITYGAS
+1393 PTEKPERAIAYGAA
-1407 TSDPVMNVVGN
+1407 TSDPVMNIVGN
-1418 FLEQVPAFGYAA
+1418 LLEQVPAFGYAA

-1442 LKADTRVDE
+1442 LKADTRVNE

-1475 LLGTFEEQGIHIK
+1475 LLGAFEEQGIHIK

>member
-7 RNNNIGNIRVSKD
+7 RNNNPGNIRVSKD
-20 QWEGATGDDGSFV
+20 QWEGMTGDDGAFV

-45 AKNLLSYGRQGY
+45 GKNLLSYGRQGY
-57 DSIDKIINR
+57 DSIEKIINR
-66 WAPPE
+66 WAPPN

-78 IDAVSASTGI
+78 IDSVVAATGI

-93 LDLTDPDT
+93 LDLSNPDT
-101 LASLAQAIGFH
+101 LSALAQAISFH
-112 ETSTRYNPAV
+112 ETGSRYNPEV
-122 YKTGVSRALEG
+122 YQQGVARALN
-133 GITPKSQPVSANVF
+133 GISPKTPPVSANVF

-153 LKAKPSVSL
+153 LKAKPKVAL
-162 GEGLP
+162 GENLPTAAGLNI
-167 GVTGLQVEGQEPEA
+167 EGQAPEA
-181 PNKSFGEMFYQS
+181 PNESFGEMFYKA
-193 TGETLQQREDRSTWF
+193 TGETMQEREDRSTWF
-208 GLGGATEAEL
+208 GFGTATEAEV

-231 AEDSL
+231 TEDSL

-250 HKWSRDELD
+250 HKWSREELD

-291 NQKLDAEKAKAGT
+291 NQKLDQEKAKAGT
-304 GAQLAAGVVGAGVD
+304 GAQLAAGVIGAGVD

-326 GQVGKGGKLVNKMF
+326 GQVGKGGKLINKMF

-370 IMGGALFG
+370 IIGGALFG
-378 GGMTAIADGLGKVL
+378 GGMTAIGDAIGKAL
-392 GKSTNEFAGPAIRL
+392 GKSTNEFAGPATRL

-424 IRDGEQVFNHQGVN
+424 IREGEETFSHQGVKF
-438 YAEVP
+438 ADVP
-443 GEPGSVRLEDGSI
+443 NEPGSVRLEDGSI
-456 LIGENPLNPRTRQ
+456 LIGENPLNPKTRQ

-503 VRGLAADLVRSPT
+503 IRGVAADLVRSPT

-540 DHRFYNDIDDAVTNA
+540 DHRFYNDIDDAVTEA
-555 LKDPYFQTSWWRD
+555 LKDPYFQTAFWRD
-568 NKAMREDV
+568 SGAFRQDIYQRVSM
-576 YKRAALAI
+576 AI
-584 EDSSGQLKAQLTP
+584 EDGSGNLKAELTP
-597 GEVKVYD
+597 GELKVYD

-625 ADAQSIFPGSRFK
+625 PDAQSIFPGSRFK

-643 NVYSSQMKQLYIQEL
+643 HVYSKQMKDLYIKEL
-658 GSREGLQE
+658 GSPEALQE
-666 AIKQSWLASYSSR
+666 AIKKSWLTSYASR
-679 PEVKARVDEYLKE
+679 PEVKKRVDEALL
-692 QHKDIF
+692 
-698 DKANAEAKAAADA
+698 EADPTLTPEGLAAA
-711 ENFLRSQEST
+711 
-721 VPDMPKVL
+721 V
-729 RESGYVGDAGYQ
+729 
-741 KVTNGVVDGE
+741 
-751 YFNSKMDFSGER
+751 
-763 PYLVDGD
+763 
-770 FVYYTAR
+770 
-777 TPDGSEL
+777 
-784 NVSVFTKSGEHAG
+784 
-797 AVSFTK
+797 
-803 RSGDEWFNPSLEV
+803 
-816 NEKFRRK
+816 
-823 GIATKMYNIAET
+823 
-835 ESPDY
+835 
-840 VYRGTDET
+840 
-848 VGGVRTDDGQ
+848 
-858 AFRKAYDS
+858 
-866 KQYAPVPRQQ
+866 
-876 FVESR
+876 
-881 PPVEPKVDEEAI
+881 
-893 LRNLTDKYA
+893 DKYA
-902 NDKAYGISHADDF
+902 NDKAYGISHTEQF
-915 ERSSVMEDNITGLV
+915 ERSSVMEENINGLV

-934 KFLEARNLF
+934 SFLEARNLF
-943 DNDMEIT
+943 DSDMSIV
-950 LPNGK
+950 LPNGQT
-955 PFSVNSLREWDMDKI
+955 FSVNNLREWDMDKI

-980 DISIMAGTG
+980 DIAIMAGTG

-994 MKDAVET
+994 MKDLVET
-1001 LMNRAGDNGKL
+1001 MMNKAGDDGKL
-1012 KGEVATLRDT
+1012 KGEVSTLRDT
-1022 LKVLTGRAR
+1022 LKILTGRAR

-1036 DAAFATA
+1036 DAAFATV
-1043 MRTLTDLS
+1043 MRTMTDLS

-1080 HGVPMFRDLAFRNKK
+1080 HGVPIFRDLAFRNKK
-1095 VSGSEIKDLH
+1095 MGASEIKDLH

-1128 RSYSDLSRVSSA
+1128 RSYSDLGRGTA
-1140 TLGGAKYYTG
+1140 TALGTAKYYTG

-1155 SPLTK
+1155 SPFTK

-1191 KFDERWLKTAGIS
+1191 RFDDRWLKTAGIS
-1204 DDQWKGIKS
+1204 DEQWKGIKS
-1213 LIRENVTRG
+1213 LILESVTRG
-1222 EDGKYTIRDKKAFS
+1222 PDGKYTIKDKKAFS

-1261 LSNMDSKAYGPLAKT
+1261 LSNMDAKAYGPLAKT

-1311 TVMSMGLAGLYYMA
+1311 TVMSMGLAGIYYMA

-1339 KEYLKQAL
+1339 REYLKQAL
-1347 NPTMIGY
+1347 DPTMIGY

-1362 IGGPLG
+1362 LGGPLG
-1368 VANLLGGIA
+1368 VANILGGIA
-1377 GIQDTKLLR
+1377 GYEDTKMLR
-1386 SSILPRS
+1386 SSILPRP
-1393 PTEKPERAITYGAS
+1393 PTEKPERSIAYGAA

-1418 FLEQVPAFGYAA
+1418 FFEQVPAFGYAA

-1442 LKADTRVDE
+1442 LKADTRVNE

>member
-7 RNNNIGNIRVSKD
+7 RNNNPGNIRVSKD
-20 QWEGATGDDGSFV
+20 QWEGMTGDDGAFV

-45 AKNLLSYGRQGY
+45 GKNLLSYGRQGY
-57 DSIDKIINR
+57 DSIEKIINR
-66 WAPPE
+66 WAPPN
-71 ENDTQAY
+71 ENDTQSY
-78 IDAVSASTGI
+78 IDSVVAATGI

-93 LDLTDPDT
+93 LDLSNPDT
-101 LASLAQAIGFH
+101 LSALAQAISFH
-112 ETSTRYNPAV
+112 ETGSRYDPEV
-122 YKTGVSRALEG
+122 YQQGVARALN
-133 GITPKSQPVSANVF
+133 GISPKTPPVSANVF

-153 LKAKPSVSL
+153 LKAKPKVSL
-162 GEGLP
+162 GENLPTAAGLNI
-167 GVTGLQVEGQEPEA
+167 EGQAPEA
-181 PNKSFGEMFYQS
+181 PNESFGEMFYKA
-193 TGETLQQREDRSTWF
+193 TGETVQEREDRSTWF
-208 GLGGATEAEL
+208 GFGAAAEAEV

-231 AEDSL
+231 TEDSL

-250 HKWSRDELD
+250 HKWSREELD

-291 NQKLDAEKAKAGT
+291 NQKLDQEKAKAGT
-304 GAQLAAGVVGAGVD
+304 GAQLAAGVIGAGVD

-326 GQVGKGGKLVNKMF
+326 GQVGKGAKLVNKMF
-340 TVAAQSGALAGAS
+340 TVAAQSGALAGVS
-353 EIARTSV
+353 EMARTSV

-370 IMGGALFG
+370 ILGGALFG
-378 GGMTAIADGLGKVL
+378 GGMTAIADGLGRAL
-392 GKSTNEFAGPAIRL
+392 GRNTNEFAGPATRL

-424 IRDGEQVFNHQGVN
+424 IREGEETFSHQGVKF
-438 YAEVP
+438 ADVP
-443 GEPGSVRLEDGSI
+443 NEPGSVRLEDGSI
-456 LIGENPLNPRTRQ
+456 LIGENPLNPKTRQ

-503 VRGLAADLVRSPT
+503 IRGVAADLVRSPT

-540 DHRFYNDIDDAVTNA
+540 DHRFYNDIDDAVTEA
-555 LKDPYFQTSWWRD
+555 LKDPYFQTAFWRD
-568 NKAMREDV
+568 SGAFRQDIYQRVSM
-576 YKRAALAI
+576 AI
-584 EDSSGQLKAQLTP
+584 EDGSGNLKAELTP
-597 GEVKVYD
+597 GELKVYD

-625 ADAQSIFPGSRFK
+625 QDAKSIFPGSRFK

-643 NVYSSQMKQLYIQEL
+643 HVYSKQMKELYIKEL
-658 GSREGLQE
+658 GSPEALQE
-666 AIKQSWLASYSSR
+666 AIKKSWLTSYAAR
-679 PEVKARVDEYLKE
+679 PEVKKRVDEALL
-692 QHKDIF
+692 
-698 DKANAEAKAAADA
+698 EADPTLTPEGLAAA
-711 ENFLRSQEST
+711 
-721 VPDMPKVL
+721 V
-729 RESGYVGDAGYQ
+729 
-741 KVTNGVVDGE
+741 
-751 YFNSKMDFSGER
+751 
-763 PYLVDGD
+763 
-770 FVYYTAR
+770 
-777 TPDGSEL
+777 
-784 NVSVFTKSGEHAG
+784 
-797 AVSFTK
+797 
-803 RSGDEWFNPSLEV
+803 
-816 NEKFRRK
+816 
-823 GIATKMYNIAET
+823 
-835 ESPDY
+835 
-840 VYRGTDET
+840 
-848 VGGVRTDDGQ
+848 
-858 AFRKAYDS
+858 
-866 KQYAPVPRQQ
+866 
-876 FVESR
+876 
-881 PPVEPKVDEEAI
+881 
-893 LRNLTDKYA
+893 DKYA
-902 NDKAYGISHADDF
+902 NDKAYGISHTEQF
-915 ERSSVMEDNITGLV
+915 ERSSVMEENINGLV

-934 KFLEARNLF
+934 SFLEARNLF
-943 DNDMEIT
+943 DSDMSIV
-950 LPNGK
+950 LPNGQT
-955 PFSVNSLREWDMDKI
+955 FSVNNLREWDMDKI

-980 DISIMAGTG
+980 DIAIMAGTG
-989 KTTKE
+989 KTTKD
-994 MKDAVET
+994 MKDLVET
-1001 LMNRAGDNGKL
+1001 MMNKAGDDGKL
-1012 KGEVATLRDT
+1012 KGEVSTLRDT
-1022 LKVLTGRAR
+1022 LKILTGRAR

-1036 DAAFATA
+1036 DAAFATV
-1043 MRTLTDLS
+1043 MRTMTDLS

-1068 GMLARGNVRAML
+1068 GMLARGNVRALL

-1095 VSGSEIKDLH
+1095 VGASEIKDLH

-1128 RSYSDLSRVSSA
+1128 RSYSSLSKPTA
-1140 TLGGAKYYTG
+1140 TALGSAKYYTG

-1155 SPLTK
+1155 SPFTK

-1191 KFDERWLKTAGIS
+1191 KFDDRWLKTAGIS
-1204 DDQWKGIKS
+1204 DEQWNGIKS
-1213 LIRENVTRG
+1213 LIRESVTRG
-1222 EDGKYTIRDKKAFS
+1222 PDGKYTIKDKKAFS

-1261 LSNMDSKAYGPLAKT
+1261 LSNMDAKAYSPLAKT

-1311 TVMSMGLAGLYYMA
+1311 TVMSMGLAGIYYMA

-1339 KEYLKQAL
+1339 RDYLKQAL
-1347 NPTMIGY
+1347 DPTMIGY

-1362 IGGPLG
+1362 LGGPLG
-1368 VANLLGGIA
+1368 VANILGGIA
-1377 GIQDTKLLR
+1377 GYEDTKMLR

-1393 PTEKPERAITYGAS
+1393 PTEKPERAIAYGAA

-1442 LKADTRVDE
+1442 LKADTRVNE

>member
-7 RNNNIGNIRVSKD
+7 RNNNPGNIRVSKD
-20 QWEGATGDDGSFV
+20 QWEGMTGDDGAFV

-45 AKNLLSYGRQGY
+45 GKNLLSYGRQGY
-57 DSIDKIINR
+57 DSIEKIINR
-66 WAPPE
+66 WAPPN

-78 IDAVSASTGI
+78 IDSVVAATGI

-93 LDLTDPDT
+93 LDLSDPDT
-101 LASLAQAIGFH
+101 LSSLAQAISFH
-112 ETSTRYNPAV
+112 ETGSRYNPEV
-122 YKTGVSRALEG
+122 YQQGIARALN
-133 GITPKSQPVSANVF
+133 GISPKTPPVSANVF

-153 LKAKPSVSL
+153 LKAKPKVAL
-162 GEGLP
+162 GENLPTAAGLNI
-167 GVTGLQVEGQEPEA
+167 EGRAPEA
-181 PNKSFGEMFYQS
+181 PNESFGEMFYKA
-193 TGETLQQREDRSTWF
+193 TGETMQEREDRSTWF
-208 GLGGATEAEL
+208 GFGAATEAEV

-231 AEDSL
+231 TEDSL

-250 HKWSRDELD
+250 HKWTREELD

-291 NQKLDAEKAKAGT
+291 NQKLDQEKAKAGT
-304 GAQLAAGVVGAGVD
+304 GAQLAAGVIGAGVD

-340 TVAAQSGALAGAS
+340 TVAAQSGALAGVS
-353 EIARTSV
+353 EMARTSV

-370 IMGGALFG
+370 ILGGALFG
-378 GGMTAIADGLGKVL
+378 GGMTAIADGLGRAL
-392 GKSTNEFAGPAIRL
+392 GRNTNEFAGPATRL

-415 DGQDLSRMP
+415 DGQDLSRLP
-424 IRDGEQVFNHQGVN
+424 IQEGEQTFSHQGVKF
-438 YAEVP
+438 ADVP
-443 GEPGSVRLEDGSI
+443 NEPGSVRLEDGSI
-456 LIGENPLNPRTRQ
+456 LIGENPLNPKTRQ

-503 VRGLAADLVRSPT
+503 IRGVAADLVRSPT

-540 DHRFYNDIDDAVTNA
+540 DHRFYNDIDDAVTEA
-555 LKDPYFQTSWWRD
+555 LKDPYFQTAFWRD
-568 NKAMREDV
+568 SGAFRQDIYQRVSM
-576 YKRAALAI
+576 AI
-584 EDSSGQLKAQLTP
+584 EDGSGNLKAELTP
-597 GEVKVYD
+597 GELKVYD

-625 ADAQSIFPGSRFK
+625 PDAKSIFPGSRFK

-643 NVYSSQMKQLYIQEL
+643 HVYSRQVKELYIKEL
-658 GSREGLQE
+658 GSPEALQE
-666 AIKQSWLASYSSR
+666 AIKKSWLTSYASR
-679 PEVKARVDEYLKE
+679 PEVKKRVDEALL
-692 QHKDIF
+692 
-698 DKANAEAKAAADA
+698 EADPTLTPEGLAAA
-711 ENFLRSQEST
+711 
-721 VPDMPKVL
+721 V
-729 RESGYVGDAGYQ
+729 
-741 KVTNGVVDGE
+741 
-751 YFNSKMDFSGER
+751 
-763 PYLVDGD
+763 
-770 FVYYTAR
+770 
-777 TPDGSEL
+777 
-784 NVSVFTKSGEHAG
+784 
-797 AVSFTK
+797 
-803 RSGDEWFNPSLEV
+803 
-816 NEKFRRK
+816 
-823 GIATKMYNIAET
+823 
-835 ESPDY
+835 
-840 VYRGTDET
+840 
-848 VGGVRTDDGQ
+848 
-858 AFRKAYDS
+858 
-866 KQYAPVPRQQ
+866 
-876 FVESR
+876 
-881 PPVEPKVDEEAI
+881 
-893 LRNLTDKYA
+893 DKYA
-902 NDKAYGISHADDF
+902 NDKAYGISHTEQF
-915 ERSSVMEDNITGLV
+915 ERSSVMEENINGLA

-934 KFLEARNLF
+934 NFLEARNLF
-943 DNDMEIT
+943 DSDMSII
-950 LPNGK
+950 LPNGQ
-955 PFSVNSLREWDMDKI
+955 PFNVNSLREWDMDKI

-980 DISIMAGTG
+980 DIAIMAGTG
-989 KTTKE
+989 KTTKD
-994 MKDAVET
+994 MKDLVET
-1001 LMNRAGDNGKL
+1001 LMNKAGDDGKL
-1012 KGEVATLRDT
+1012 KGEVSTLRDT
-1022 LKVLTGRAR
+1022 LKILTGRAR

-1036 DAAFATA
+1036 DAAFATV
-1043 MRTLTDLS
+1043 MRTMTDLS

-1068 GMLARGNVRAML
+1068 GMLARGNVRALL

-1095 VSGSEIKDLH
+1095 VGASEIKDLH

-1128 RSYSDLSRVSSA
+1128 RSYSDLGRGAA
-1140 TLGGAKYYTG
+1140 TALGTAKYYTG

-1155 SPLTK
+1155 SPFTK

-1191 KFDERWLKTAGIS
+1191 KFDDRWLKTAGIS
-1204 DDQWKGIKS
+1204 DEQWKGIKS
-1213 LIRENVTRG
+1213 LIRESVTRG
-1222 EDGKYTIRDKKAFS
+1222 PDGKYTIKDKKAFS

-1261 LSNMDSKAYGPLAKT
+1261 LSNMDAKAYGPIAKT

-1311 TVMSMGLAGLYYMA
+1311 TVMSMGLAGIYYMA

-1339 KEYLKQAL
+1339 RDYLKQAL
-1347 NPTMIGY
+1347 DPTMIGY

-1362 IGGPLG
+1362 LGGPLG
-1368 VANLLGGIA
+1368 VANILGGIA
-1377 GIQDTKLLR
+1377 GYEDTKMLR

-1393 PTEKPERAITYGAS
+1393 PTEKPERAIAYGAA

-1442 LKADTRVDE
+1442 LKADTRVNE

>member
-7 RNNNIGNIRVSKD
+7 RNNNLGNLRVSKD
-20 QWEGATGDDGSFV
+20 QWEGAVGDDGAFV
-33 TFDSPESGVRAL
+33 IFDSPESGVRAL
-45 AKNLLSYGRQGY
+45 AKNLQSYGRQGY
-57 DSIDKIINR
+57 DSIEKIINR
-66 WAPPE
+66 WAPPN
-71 ENDTQAY
+71 ENDTQSY
-78 IDAVSASTGI
+78 INSVVAATGI

-93 LDLTDPDT
+93 IDLTNPDV
-101 LASLAQAIGFH
+101 LASLSEAIGYH
-112 ETSTRYNPAV
+112 ETGSRYDPEV
-122 YKTGVSRALEG
+122 YQQGVARALN
-133 GITPKSQPVSANVF
+133 GISPKTPPVSANVF

-153 LKAKPSVSL
+153 LKAKPKVAL
-162 GEGLP
+162 GENLPTAAGLNI
-167 GVTGLQVEGQEPEA
+167 EGQAPEA
-181 PNKSFGEMFYQS
+181 PNESFGEMFYKA
-193 TGETLQQREDRSTWF
+193 TGETMQEREDRSTWF
-208 GLGGATEAEL
+208 GFGAATEAEV

-231 AEDSL
+231 TEDSL

-250 HKWSRDELD
+250 HKWSREELD

-291 NQKLDAEKAKAGT
+291 NQKLDQEKAKAGT
-304 GAQLAAGVVGAGVD
+304 GAQLAAGVIGAGVD

-340 TVAAQSGALAGAS
+340 TVAAQSGALAGVS
-353 EIARTSV
+353 ETARTSV

-370 IMGGALFG
+370 ILGGALFG
-378 GGMTAIADGLGKVL
+378 GGMTAIADGLGRAL
-392 GKSTNEFAGPAIRL
+392 GRNTNEFAGPATRL

-415 DGQDLSRMP
+415 DGQDLSRLP
-424 IRDGEQVFNHQGVN
+424 IQEGEQTFSHQGVKF
-438 YAEVP
+438 ADVP
-443 GEPGSVRLEDGSI
+443 NEPGSVRLEDGSI
-456 LIGENPLNPRTRQ
+456 LIGENPLNPKTRQ
-469 VFDEVIEPERAAA
+469 VFDEAIEPERAAA

-503 VRGLAADLVRSPT
+503 IRGVAADLVRSPT

-540 DHRFYNDIDDAVTNA
+540 DHRFYNDIDDAVTEA
-555 LKDPYFQTSWWRD
+555 LKDPYFQTAFWRD
-568 NKAMREDV
+568 SGAFRQDIYQRVSM
-576 YKRAALAI
+576 AI
-584 EDSSGQLKAQLTP
+584 EDGSGNLKAELTP
-597 GEVKVYD
+597 GELKVYD
-604 LLKNQFDAKR
+604 LLKNQFDTKR

-625 ADAQSIFPGSRFK
+625 PDAQSIFPGSRFK

-643 NVYSSQMKQLYIQEL
+643 HVYSKQMKELYIKEL
-658 GSREGLQE
+658 GSPEALQE
-666 AIKQSWLASYSSR
+666 AIKKSWLTSYASR
-679 PEVKARVDEYLKE
+679 PEVKKRVDEALL
-692 QHKDIF
+692 
-698 DKANAEAKAAADA
+698 EADPTLTPEGLAAA
-711 ENFLRSQEST
+711 
-721 VPDMPKVL
+721 V
-729 RESGYVGDAGYQ
+729 
-741 KVTNGVVDGE
+741 
-751 YFNSKMDFSGER
+751 
-763 PYLVDGD
+763 
-770 FVYYTAR
+770 
-777 TPDGSEL
+777 
-784 NVSVFTKSGEHAG
+784 
-797 AVSFTK
+797 
-803 RSGDEWFNPSLEV
+803 
-816 NEKFRRK
+816 
-823 GIATKMYNIAET
+823 
-835 ESPDY
+835 
-840 VYRGTDET
+840 
-848 VGGVRTDDGQ
+848 
-858 AFRKAYDS
+858 
-866 KQYAPVPRQQ
+866 
-876 FVESR
+876 
-881 PPVEPKVDEEAI
+881 
-893 LRNLTDKYA
+893 DKYA
-902 NDKAYGISHADDF
+902 NDKAYGISHTEQF
-915 ERSSVMEDNITGLV
+915 ERSSVMEENINGLV

-934 KFLEARNLF
+934 SFLEARNLF
-943 DNDMEIT
+943 DSDMSIV
-950 LPNGK
+950 LPNGQT
-955 PFSVNSLREWDMDKI
+955 FSVNNLREWDMDKI

-980 DISIMAGTG
+980 DIAIMAGTG
-989 KTTKE
+989 RTTKDV
-994 MKDAVET
+994 KDLVET
-1001 LMNRAGDNGKL
+1001 MMNKAGDDGKL
-1012 KGEVATLRDT
+1012 KGEVSTLRDT
-1022 LKVLTGRAR
+1022 LKILTGRAR

-1036 DAAFATA
+1036 DAAFATV
-1043 MRTLTDLS
+1043 MRTMTDLS
-1051 FFAKNAY
+1051 FFSKNAY

-1068 GMLARGNVRAML
+1068 GMLARGNVRALL

-1095 VSGSEIKDLH
+1095 VGASEIKDLH

-1128 RSYSDLSRVSSA
+1128 RSYSDLSRGTA
-1140 TLGGAKYYTG
+1140 TALGTAKYYTG

-1155 SPLTK
+1155 SPFTK

-1191 KFDERWLKTAGIS
+1191 KFDDRWLKTAGIS
-1204 DDQWKGIKS
+1204 DEQWNGIKS
-1213 LIRENVTRG
+1213 LIRESVTRG
-1222 EDGKYTIRDKKAFS
+1222 PDGKYTIKDKKAFS

-1261 LSNMDSKAYGPLAKT
+1261 LSNMDAKAYGPLAKT

-1311 TVMSMGLAGLYYMA
+1311 TVMSMGLAGIYYMA
-1325 QAHVKAYAMQDGRD
+1325 QAHIKAYAMQDGRD
-1339 KEYLKQAL
+1339 RDYLKQAL
-1347 NPTMIGY
+1347 DPTMIGY

-1362 IGGPLG
+1362 LGGPLG
-1368 VANLLGGIA
+1368 VANILGGIA
-1377 GIQDTKLLR
+1377 GYEDTKMLR

-1393 PTEKPERAITYGAS
+1393 PTEKPERAISYGAA

-1442 LKADTRVDE
+1442 LKADTRVNE

>member
-7 RNNNIGNIRVSKD
+7 RNNNPGNIRVSKD
-20 QWEGATGDDGSFV
+20 QWEGMTGDDGAFV
-33 TFDSPESGVRAL
+33 TFDSPESGIRAL
-45 AKNLLSYGRQGY
+45 GKNLLSYGRQGY
-57 DSIDKIINR
+57 DSIENIINR
-66 WAPPE
+66 WAPPN

-78 IDAVSASTGI
+78 IDSVVAATGI

-93 LDLTDPDT
+93 LDLSDPDT
-101 LASLAQAIGFH
+101 LSSLAQAISFH
-112 ETSTRYNPAV
+112 ETGSRYNPEV
-122 YKTGVSRALEG
+122 YQQGVARALN
-133 GITPKSQPVSANVF
+133 GISPKTPPVSANVF

-153 LKAKPSVSL
+153 LKAKPKVAL
-162 GEGLP
+162 GENLPTAAGLNI
-167 GVTGLQVEGQEPEA
+167 EGQAPEA
-181 PNKSFGEMFYQS
+181 PNESFGEMFYKA
-193 TGETLQQREDRSTWF
+193 TGETMQEREDRSTWF
-208 GLGGATEAEL
+208 GFGAATEAEV

-231 AEDSL
+231 TEDSL

-250 HKWSRDELD
+250 HKWTREELD

-291 NQKLDAEKAKAGT
+291 NQKLDQEKAKAGT
-304 GAQLAAGVVGAGVD
+304 GAQLAAGVIGAGVD

-340 TVAAQSGALAGAS
+340 TVAAQAGALAGVS
-353 EIARTSV
+353 EMARTSV

-370 IMGGALFG
+370 ILGGALFG
-378 GGMTAIADGLGKVL
+378 GGMTAIADGLGRAL
-392 GKSTNEFAGPAIRL
+392 GRNTNEFAGPATRL

-415 DGQDLSRMP
+415 DGQDLSRLP
-424 IRDGEQVFNHQGVN
+424 IQEGEQTFSHQGVKF
-438 YAEVP
+438 ADVP
-443 GEPGSVRLEDGSI
+443 NEPGSVRLEDGSI
-456 LIGENPLNPRTRQ
+456 LIGENPLNPKTRQ

-503 VRGLAADLVRSPT
+503 IRGVAADLVRSPT
-516 GMQSGASGKIGT
+516 GMQSGTSGKIGT

-540 DHRFYNDIDDAVTNA
+540 DHRFYNDIDDAVTEA
-555 LKDPYFQTSWWRD
+555 LKDPYFQTAFWRD
-568 NKAMREDV
+568 SGAFRQDIYQRVSM
-576 YKRAALAI
+576 AI
-584 EDSSGQLKAQLTP
+584 EDGSGNLKAELTT
-597 GEVKVYD
+597 GELKVYD

-625 ADAQSIFPGSRFK
+625 PDAQSIFPGSRFK

-643 NVYSSQMKQLYIQEL
+643 HVYSNQMKELYIKEL
-658 GSREGLQE
+658 GSPEALQE
-666 AIKQSWLASYSSR
+666 AIKKSWLTSYASR
-679 PEVKARVDEYLKE
+679 PEVKKRVDEALL
-692 QHKDIF
+692 
-698 DKANAEAKAAADA
+698 EADPTLTPEGLAAA
-711 ENFLRSQEST
+711 
-721 VPDMPKVL
+721 V
-729 RESGYVGDAGYQ
+729 
-741 KVTNGVVDGE
+741 
-751 YFNSKMDFSGER
+751 
-763 PYLVDGD
+763 
-770 FVYYTAR
+770 
-777 TPDGSEL
+777 
-784 NVSVFTKSGEHAG
+784 
-797 AVSFTK
+797 
-803 RSGDEWFNPSLEV
+803 
-816 NEKFRRK
+816 
-823 GIATKMYNIAET
+823 
-835 ESPDY
+835 
-840 VYRGTDET
+840 
-848 VGGVRTDDGQ
+848 
-858 AFRKAYDS
+858 
-866 KQYAPVPRQQ
+866 
-876 FVESR
+876 
-881 PPVEPKVDEEAI
+881 
-893 LRNLTDKYA
+893 DKYA
-902 NDKAYGISHADDF
+902 NDKAYGISHTEQF
-915 ERSSVMEDNITGLV
+915 ERSSVMEENINGLV

-934 KFLEARNLF
+934 SFLEARNLF
-943 DNDMEIT
+943 DSDMSIV
-950 LPNGK
+950 LPNGQT
-955 PFSVNSLREWDMDKI
+955 FSVNNLREWDMDKI

-980 DISIMAGTG
+980 DIAIMAGTG

-994 MKDAVET
+994 MKDLVET
-1001 LMNRAGDNGKL
+1001 MMNKAGDDGKL
-1012 KGEVATLRDT
+1012 KGEVSTLRDT
-1022 LKVLTGRAR
+1022 LKILTGRAR

-1036 DAAFATA
+1036 DAAFATV
-1043 MRTLTDLS
+1043 MRTMTDLS

-1068 GMLARGNVRAML
+1068 GMLARGNVRALL

-1095 VSGSEIKDLH
+1095 VGASEIKDLH

-1128 RSYSDLSRVSSA
+1128 RAYSDLGRGTA
-1140 TLGGAKYYTG
+1140 TALGTAKYYTG

-1155 SPLTK
+1155 SPFTK

-1191 KFDERWLKTAGIS
+1191 KFDDRWLKTAGIS
-1204 DDQWKGIKS
+1204 DEQWRGIKS
-1213 LIRENVTRG
+1213 LIRESVARG
-1222 EDGKYTIRDKKAFS
+1222 PDGKYTIKDKKAFS

-1261 LSNMDSKAYGPLAKT
+1261 LSNMDAKAYGPLAKT

-1311 TVMSMGLAGLYYMA
+1311 TVMSMGLAGIYYMA

-1339 KEYLKQAL
+1339 RDYLKQAL
-1347 NPTMIGY
+1347 DPTMIGY

-1362 IGGPLG
+1362 LGGPLG
-1368 VANLLGGIA
+1368 VANILGGIA
-1377 GIQDTKLLR
+1377 GYDDTKMLR

-1442 LKADTRVDE
+1442 LKADTRVNE

>member
-7 RNNNIGNIRVSKD
+7 RNNNPGNIRVSKD
-20 QWEGATGDDGSFV
+20 QWEGMTGDDGAFV

-45 AKNLLSYGRQGY
+45 GKNLLSYGRRGY
-57 DSIDKIINR
+57 DSIEKIINR
-66 WAPPE
+66 WAPPN
-71 ENDTQAY
+71 ENDTKAY
-78 IDAVSASTGI
+78 IDSVVAATGI

-93 LDLTDPDT
+93 LDLSNPDT
-101 LASLAQAIGFH
+101 LSALAQAISFH
-112 ETSTRYNPAV
+112 ETGSRYNPEV
-122 YKTGVSRALEG
+122 YQKGVARALN
-133 GITPKSQPVSANVF
+133 GISPKTPPVSANVF

-153 LKAKPSVSL
+153 LKAKPKVAL
-162 GEGLP
+162 GENLPTAAGLNI
-167 GVTGLQVEGQEPEA
+167 EGQAPEA
-181 PNKSFGEMFYQS
+181 PNESFGEMFYKS
-193 TGETLQQREDRSTWF
+193 TGETMQEREDRSTWF
-208 GLGGATEAEL
+208 GFGSATEAEV

-231 AEDSL
+231 TEDSL

-250 HKWSRDELD
+250 HKWTREELD

-291 NQKLDAEKAKAGT
+291 NQKLDQEKAKAGT
-304 GAQLAAGVVGAGVD
+304 GAQLAAGVIGAGVD

-326 GQVGKGGKLVNKMF
+326 GQVGKGAKLVNKMF
-340 TVAAQSGALAGAS
+340 TVAAQSGALAGVS
-353 EIARTSV
+353 EMARTSV
-360 AGGDAHVAEA
+360 AGGDAHVSEA
-370 IMGGALFG
+370 ILGGALFG
-378 GGMTAIADGLGKVL
+378 GGMTAIADGLGRAL
-392 GKSTNEFAGPAIRL
+392 GRNTNEFAGPATRL

-415 DGQDLSRMP
+415 DGQDLSRLP
-424 IRDGEQVFNHQGVN
+424 IQEGEQTFSHQGVKF
-438 YAEVP
+438 ADVP
-443 GEPGSVRLEDGSI
+443 NEPGSARLEDGSI
-456 LIGENPLNPRTRQ
+456 LIGENPLNPKTRQ

-503 VRGLAADLVRSPT
+503 IRGVAADLVRSPT

-540 DHRFYNDIDDAVTNA
+540 DHRFYNDIDDAVTEA
-555 LKDPYFQTSWWRD
+555 LKDPYFQTAFWRD
-568 NKAMREDV
+568 SGAFRQDIYQRVSM
-576 YKRAALAI
+576 AI
-584 EDSSGQLKAQLTP
+584 EDGSGNLKAELTP
-597 GEVKVYD
+597 GELKVYD

-625 ADAQSIFPGSRFK
+625 PDAQSIFPGSRFK

-643 NVYSSQMKQLYIQEL
+643 HVYSKQMKELYTKEL
-658 GSREGLQE
+658 GSPEALQE
-666 AIKQSWLASYSSR
+666 AIKKSWLTSYASR
-679 PEVKARVDEYLKE
+679 PEVKKRVDEALLE
-692 QHKDIF
+692 SDPTLTP
-698 DKANAEAKAAADA
+698 EGLAAA
-711 ENFLRSQEST
+711 
-721 VPDMPKVL
+721 V
-729 RESGYVGDAGYQ
+729 
-741 KVTNGVVDGE
+741 
-751 YFNSKMDFSGER
+751 
-763 PYLVDGD
+763 
-770 FVYYTAR
+770 
-777 TPDGSEL
+777 
-784 NVSVFTKSGEHAG
+784 
-797 AVSFTK
+797 
-803 RSGDEWFNPSLEV
+803 
-816 NEKFRRK
+816 
-823 GIATKMYNIAET
+823 
-835 ESPDY
+835 
-840 VYRGTDET
+840 
-848 VGGVRTDDGQ
+848 
-858 AFRKAYDS
+858 
-866 KQYAPVPRQQ
+866 
-876 FVESR
+876 
-881 PPVEPKVDEEAI
+881 
-893 LRNLTDKYA
+893 DKYA
-902 NDKAYGISHADDF
+902 NDKAYGISHTEQF
-915 ERSSVMEDNITGLV
+915 ERSSVMEENINGLV

-934 KFLEARNLF
+934 SFLEARNLF
-943 DNDMEIT
+943 DSDMSIV
-950 LPNGK
+950 LPNGQT
-955 PFSVNSLREWDMDKI
+955 FSVNNLREWDMDKI

-980 DISIMAGTG
+980 DIAIMAGTG
-989 KTTKE
+989 KTTKD
-994 MKDAVET
+994 MKDLVET
-1001 LMNRAGDNGKL
+1001 MMNKAGDDGKL
-1012 KGEVATLRDT
+1012 KGEVSTLRDT
-1022 LKVLTGRAR
+1022 LKILTGRAR

-1036 DAAFATA
+1036 DAAFAAVMST
-1043 MRTLTDLS
+1043 MTDLA

-1095 VSGSEIKDLH
+1095 VGASEIKDLH
-1105 NVIFGKEL
+1105 NVLFGKEL

-1128 RSYSDLSRVSSA
+1128 RSYSDLGRGTA
-1140 TLGGAKYYTG
+1140 TALGTAKYYTG

-1155 SPLTK
+1155 SPFTK

-1191 KFDERWLKTAGIS
+1191 KFDDRWLKTAGIS
-1204 DDQWKGIKS
+1204 DEQWKGIKS
-1213 LIRENVTRG
+1213 LIRESVTRG
-1222 EDGKYTIRDKKAFS
+1222 PDGKYTIKDKKAFS

-1261 LSNMDSKAYGPLAKT
+1261 LSNMNAKAYGPLAKT

-1303 RAMDAALS
+1303 RAIDAALS
-1311 TVMSMGLAGLYYMA
+1311 TVMSMGLAGIYYMA

-1339 KEYLKQAL
+1339 RDYLKQAL
-1347 NPTMIGY
+1347 DPTMIGY

-1362 IGGPLG
+1362 LGGPLG
-1368 VANLLGGIA
+1368 VANILGGIA
-1377 GIQDTKLLR
+1377 GYEGTKMLR

-1393 PTEKPERAITYGAS
+1393 PTEKPERAISYGAA

-1442 LKADTRVDE
+1442 LKADTRVNE

>member
-7 RNNNIGNIRVSKD
+7 RNNNPGNIRVSKD
-20 QWEGATGDDGSFV
+20 QWEGMTGDDGAFV

-45 AKNLLSYGRQGY
+45 GKNLLSYGRRGY
-57 DSIDKIINR
+57 DSIEKIINR
-66 WAPPE
+66 WAPPN
-71 ENDTQAY
+71 ENDTKAY
-78 IDAVSASTGI
+78 IDSVVAATGI

-93 LDLTDPDT
+93 LDLSDPDT
-101 LASLAQAIGFH
+101 LSSLAQAISFH
-112 ETSTRYNPAV
+112 ETGSRYDPEV
-122 YKTGVSRALEG
+122 YQKGVARALN
-133 GITPKSQPVSANVF
+133 GISPKTPPVSANVF

-153 LKAKPSVSL
+153 LKAKPKAAL
-162 GEGLP
+162 GENLPTAAGLNI
-167 GVTGLQVEGQEPEA
+167 EGQAPEA
-181 PNKSFGEMFYQS
+181 PNESFGEMFYKS
-193 TGETLQQREDRSTWF
+193 TGETMQEREDRSTWF
-208 GLGGATEAEL
+208 GFGAATEAEV

-231 AEDSL
+231 TEDSL

-250 HKWSRDELD
+250 HKWSREELD

-291 NQKLDAEKAKAGT
+291 NQKLDQEKAKAGI
-304 GAQLAAGVVGAGVD
+304 GAQLAAGVIGAGVD

-340 TVAAQSGALAGAS
+340 TVAAQSGALAGVS
-353 EIARTSV
+353 EMARTSV

-370 IMGGALFG
+370 ILGGALFG
-378 GGMTAIADGLGKVL
+378 GGMTAIADGLGRAL
-392 GKSTNEFAGPAIRL
+392 GRNTNEFAGPATRL

-415 DGQDLSRMP
+415 DGQDLSRLP
-424 IRDGEQVFNHQGVN
+424 IQEGEETFSHHGVKF
-438 YAEVP
+438 ADVP
-443 GEPGSVRLEDGSI
+443 NEPGSVRLEDGSI
-456 LIGENPLNPRTRQ
+456 LIGENPLNPKTRK

-503 VRGLAADLVRSPT
+503 IRGVAADLVRSPT

-540 DHRFYNDIDDAVTNA
+540 DHRFYNDIDDAVTEA
-555 LKDPYFQTSWWRD
+555 LKDPYFQTAFWRD
-568 NKAMREDV
+568 SGAFRQDIYQRVSM
-576 YKRAALAI
+576 AI
-584 EDSSGQLKAQLTP
+584 EDGSGNLKAELTP
-597 GEVKVYD
+597 GELKVYD

-625 ADAQSIFPGSRFK
+625 PDAQSIFPGSRFK

-643 NVYSSQMKQLYIQEL
+643 HVYSNQMKELYIKEL
-658 GSREGLQE
+658 GSPEALQE
-666 AIKQSWLASYSSR
+666 AIKKSWLTSYASR
-679 PEVKARVDEYLKE
+679 PEVKKRVDEALL
-692 QHKDIF
+692 
-698 DKANAEAKAAADA
+698 EADPTLTPEGLAAA
-711 ENFLRSQEST
+711 
-721 VPDMPKVL
+721 V
-729 RESGYVGDAGYQ
+729 
-741 KVTNGVVDGE
+741 
-751 YFNSKMDFSGER
+751 
-763 PYLVDGD
+763 
-770 FVYYTAR
+770 
-777 TPDGSEL
+777 
-784 NVSVFTKSGEHAG
+784 
-797 AVSFTK
+797 
-803 RSGDEWFNPSLEV
+803 
-816 NEKFRRK
+816 
-823 GIATKMYNIAET
+823 
-835 ESPDY
+835 
-840 VYRGTDET
+840 
-848 VGGVRTDDGQ
+848 
-858 AFRKAYDS
+858 
-866 KQYAPVPRQQ
+866 
-876 FVESR
+876 
-881 PPVEPKVDEEAI
+881 
-893 LRNLTDKYA
+893 DKYA
-902 NDKAYGISHADDF
+902 NDKAYGISHTEQF
-915 ERSSVMEDNITGLV
+915 ERSSVMEENINGLV

-934 KFLEARNLF
+934 SFLEARNLF
-943 DNDMEIT
+943 DSDMSIV
-950 LPNGK
+950 LPNGQT
-955 PFSVNSLREWDMDKI
+955 FSVNNLREWDMDKI

-980 DISIMAGTG
+980 DIAIMAGTG

-994 MKDAVET
+994 MKDLVET
-1001 LMNRAGDNGKL
+1001 MMNKAGDDGKL
-1012 KGEVATLRDT
+1012 KGEVSTLRDT
-1022 LKVLTGRAR
+1022 LKILTGRAR

-1036 DAAFATA
+1036 DAAFATV
-1043 MRTLTDLS
+1043 MRTMTDLS

-1080 HGVPMFRDLAFRNKK
+1080 HGVPIFRDLAFRNKK
-1095 VSGSEIKDLH
+1095 VGASEIKDLH

-1128 RSYSDLSRVSSA
+1128 RSYSDLGRGTA
-1140 TLGGAKYYTG
+1140 TALGTAKYYTG

-1155 SPLTK
+1155 SPFTK

-1191 KFDERWLKTAGIS
+1191 KFDDRWLKTAGIS
-1204 DDQWKGIKS
+1204 DEQWKGIKS
-1213 LIRENVTRG
+1213 LIRESVTRG
-1222 EDGKYTIRDKKAFS
+1222 PDGKYTIKDKKAFS

-1261 LSNMDSKAYGPLAKT
+1261 LSNMDAKAYGPLAKT

-1283 VIKSIN
+1283 VVKSIN

-1311 TVMSMGLAGLYYMA
+1311 TVMSMGLAGIYYMA

-1339 KEYLKQAL
+1339 REYLKQAL
-1347 NPTMIGY
+1347 DPTMIGY

-1362 IGGPLG
+1362 LGGPLG
-1368 VANLLGGIA
+1368 VANILGGIA
-1377 GIQDTKLLR
+1377 GYEDTKMLR

-1393 PTEKPERAITYGAS
+1393 PTEKPERAIAYGAA

-1442 LKADTRVDE
+1442 LKADTRVNE

>member
-7 RNNNIGNIRVSKD
+7 RNNNPGNIRVSKD
-20 QWEGATGDDGSFV
+20 QWEGMTGDDGAFV

-45 AKNLLSYGRQGY
+45 GKNLLSYGRQGY
-57 DSIDKIINR
+57 DSIEKIINR
-66 WAPPE
+66 WAPPN
-71 ENDTQAY
+71 ENDTKAY
-78 IDAVSASTGI
+78 IDSVVAATGI

-93 LDLTDPDT
+93 LDLSNPDT
-101 LASLAQAIGFH
+101 LSSLAQAISFH
-112 ETSTRYNPAV
+112 ETGSRYDPEV
-122 YKTGVSRALEG
+122 YQKGVARALN
-133 GITPKSQPVSANVF
+133 GISPKTPPVSANVF

-153 LKAKPSVSL
+153 LKAKPKVAL
-162 GEGLP
+162 GENLPTAAGLNI
-167 GVTGLQVEGQEPEA
+167 EGQAPEA
-181 PNKSFGEMFYQS
+181 PNESFGEMFYKA
-193 TGETLQQREDRSTWF
+193 TGETMQEREDRSTWF
-208 GLGGATEAEL
+208 GFGAATEAEV
-218 KNSMVGVAIRAGQ
+218 KNSIVGVAIRAGQ
-231 AEDSL
+231 TEDSL

-250 HKWSRDELD
+250 HKWTREELD

-291 NQKLDAEKAKAGT
+291 NQKLDQEKAKAGI
-304 GAQLAAGVVGAGVD
+304 GAQLAAGVIGAGVD

-340 TVAAQSGALAGAS
+340 TVAAQSGALAGVS
-353 EIARTSV
+353 EMARTSV

-370 IMGGALFG
+370 ILGGALFG
-378 GGMTAIADGLGKVL
+378 GGMTAIADGLGRAL
-392 GKSTNEFAGPAIRL
+392 GRNTNEFAGPATRL

-415 DGQDLSRMP
+415 DGQDLSRLP
-424 IRDGEQVFNHQGVN
+424 IQEGEPTFSHQGVKF
-438 YAEVP
+438 ADVP
-443 GEPGSVRLEDGSI
+443 NEPGSVRLEDGSI
-456 LIGENPLNPRTRQ
+456 LIGENPLNPKTRK

-503 VRGLAADLVRSPT
+503 IRGVAADLVRSPT

-540 DHRFYNDIDDAVTNA
+540 DHRFYNDIDDAVTEA
-555 LKDPYFQTSWWRD
+555 LKDPYFQTAFWRD
-568 NKAMREDV
+568 SGAFRQDIYQRVSM
-576 YKRAALAI
+576 AI
-584 EDSSGQLKAQLTP
+584 EDGSGNLKAELTP
-597 GEVKVYD
+597 GELKVYD

-625 ADAQSIFPGSRFK
+625 PDAQSIFPGSRFK

-643 NVYSSQMKQLYIQEL
+643 HVYSNQMKELYIKEL
-658 GSREGLQE
+658 GSPEALQE
-666 AIKQSWLASYSSR
+666 AIKKSWLTSYASR
-679 PEVKARVDEYLKE
+679 PEVKKRVDEALL
-692 QHKDIF
+692 
-698 DKANAEAKAAADA
+698 EADPT
-711 ENFLRSQEST
+711 L
-721 VPDMPKVL
+721 
-729 RESGYVGDAGYQ
+729 
-741 KVTNGVVDGE
+741 
-751 YFNSKMDFSGER
+751 
-763 PYLVDGD
+763 
-770 FVYYTAR
+770 
-777 TPDGSEL
+777 TPDGL
-784 NVSVFTKSGEHAG
+784 AA
-797 AVSFTK
+797 AV
-803 RSGDEWFNPSLEV
+803 
-816 NEKFRRK
+816 
-823 GIATKMYNIAET
+823 
-835 ESPDY
+835 
-840 VYRGTDET
+840 
-848 VGGVRTDDGQ
+848 
-858 AFRKAYDS
+858 
-866 KQYAPVPRQQ
+866 
-876 FVESR
+876 
-881 PPVEPKVDEEAI
+881 
-893 LRNLTDKYA
+893 DKYA
-902 NDKAYGISHADDF
+902 NDKAYGISHTEQF
-915 ERSSVMEDNITGLV
+915 ERSSVMEENINGLV

-934 KFLEARNLF
+934 SFLEARNLF
-943 DNDMEIT
+943 DSDMSIV
-950 LPNGK
+950 LPNGQT
-955 PFSVNSLREWDMDKI
+955 FSVNNLREWDMDKI

-980 DISIMAGTG
+980 DIAIMAGTG

-994 MKDAVET
+994 MKDLVET
-1001 LMNRAGDNGKL
+1001 MMNKAGDDGKL
-1012 KGEVATLRDT
+1012 KGEVSTLRDT
-1022 LKVLTGRAR
+1022 LKILTGRAR

-1036 DAAFATA
+1036 DAAFATV
-1043 MRTLTDLS
+1043 MRTMTDLS

-1068 GMLARGNVRAML
+1068 GMLARGNVRALL

-1095 VSGSEIKDLH
+1095 VGASEIKDLH

-1128 RSYSDLSRVSSA
+1128 RSYSDLGRGAA
-1140 TLGGAKYYTG
+1140 TALGTAKYYTG

-1155 SPLTK
+1155 SPFTK

-1191 KFDERWLKTAGIS
+1191 RFDDRWLKTAGIS
-1204 DDQWKGIKS
+1204 DEQWKGIKS
-1213 LIRENVTRG
+1213 LIRESVTRG
-1222 EDGKYTIRDKKAFS
+1222 PDGKYTIKDKKAFS

-1261 LSNMDSKAYGPLAKT
+1261 LSNMDAKAYGPLAKT

-1303 RAMDAALS
+1303 RAMDASLS
-1311 TVMSMGLAGLYYMA
+1311 TVMSMGLAGIYYMA

-1339 KEYLKQAL
+1339 REYLKQAL
-1347 NPTMIGY
+1347 DPMMIGY

-1362 IGGPLG
+1362 LGGPLG
-1368 VANLLGGIA
+1368 VANILGGIA
-1377 GIQDTKLLR
+1377 GYEDTKMLR

-1393 PTEKPERAITYGAS
+1393 PTEKPERAIAYGAA

-1442 LKADTRVDE
+1442 LKADTRVNE

>member
-7 RNNNIGNIRVSKD
+7 RNNNPGNIRVSKD
-20 QWEGATGDDGSFV
+20 QWEGMTGDDGAFV

-45 AKNLLSYGRQGY
+45 GKNLLSYGRQGY
-57 DSIDKIINR
+57 DSIEKIINR
-66 WAPPE
+66 WAPPN

-78 IDAVSASTGI
+78 IDSVVAATGI

-93 LDLTDPDT
+93 LDLSDPDT
-101 LASLAQAIGFH
+101 LSSLAQAISFH
-112 ETSTRYNPAV
+112 ETGSRYNPEV
-122 YKTGVSRALEG
+122 YQQGVARALN
-133 GITPKSQPVSANVF
+133 GISPKTPPVSANVF

-153 LKAKPSVSL
+153 LKAKPKVAL
-162 GEGLP
+162 GENLPTAAGLNI
-167 GVTGLQVEGQEPEA
+167 EGQAPEA
-181 PNKSFGEMFYQS
+181 PNESFGEMFYKA
-193 TGETLQQREDRSTWF
+193 TGETVQEREDRSTWF
-208 GLGGATEAEL
+208 GFGAATEAEV

-231 AEDSL
+231 TEDSL

-250 HKWSRDELD
+250 HKWTREELD

-291 NQKLDAEKAKAGT
+291 NQKLDTEKYKAGT
-304 GAQLAAGVVGAGVD
+304 GALLTAGVVGAGVD
-318 PLTYVPIA
+318 PLSYVPLA
-326 GQVGKGGKLVNKMF
+326 GQIGKGGKLINKMF
-340 TVAAQSGALAGAS
+340 TVAAQGGALAGTS
-353 EIARTSV
+353 EILRTSV
-360 AGGDAHVAEA
+360 AGGQAHVAEA
-370 IMGGALFG
+370 IMGGALFA
-378 GGMTAIADGLGKVL
+378 GGMTAIADGIGRALGK
-392 GKSTNEFAGPAIRL
+392 GAASNEFAGPAIRL

-415 DGQDLSRMP
+415 DGQDLSRLP
-424 IRDGEQVFNHQGVN
+424 IMEGEQTLSHQGVT

-456 LIGENPLNPRTRQ
+456 LIGENPLNPKTRQ

-503 VRGLAADLVRSPT
+503 IRGVAADLVRSPT

-540 DHRFYNDIDDAVTNA
+540 DHRFYNDIDDAVTEA
-555 LKDPYFQTSWWRD
+555 LKDPYFQTAFWRD
-568 NKAMREDV
+568 SGAFRQDIYQRVSM
-576 YKRAALAI
+576 AI
-584 EDSSGQLKAQLTP
+584 EDSSGNLKTELTP
-597 GEVKVYD
+597 GELKVYD

-625 ADAQSIFPGSRFK
+625 PDAKSIFPGSRFK

-643 NVYSSQMKQLYIQEL
+643 HVYSNQMKELYIKEL
-658 GSREGLQE
+658 GSPEALQE
-666 AIKQSWLASYSSR
+666 AIKKSWLTSYASR
-679 PEVKARVDEYLKE
+679 PEVKKRVDEALL
-692 QHKDIF
+692 
-698 DKANAEAKAAADA
+698 EADPTLTPEGLAAA
-711 ENFLRSQEST
+711 
-721 VPDMPKVL
+721 V
-729 RESGYVGDAGYQ
+729 
-741 KVTNGVVDGE
+741 
-751 YFNSKMDFSGER
+751 
-763 PYLVDGD
+763 
-770 FVYYTAR
+770 
-777 TPDGSEL
+777 
-784 NVSVFTKSGEHAG
+784 
-797 AVSFTK
+797 
-803 RSGDEWFNPSLEV
+803 
-816 NEKFRRK
+816 
-823 GIATKMYNIAET
+823 
-835 ESPDY
+835 
-840 VYRGTDET
+840 
-848 VGGVRTDDGQ
+848 
-858 AFRKAYDS
+858 
-866 KQYAPVPRQQ
+866 
-876 FVESR
+876 
-881 PPVEPKVDEEAI
+881 
-893 LRNLTDKYA
+893 DKYA
-902 NDKAYGISHADDF
+902 NDKAYGISHTEQF
-915 ERSSVMEDNITGLV
+915 ERSSVMEENINGLV

-934 KFLEARNLF
+934 SFLEARNLF
-943 DNDMEIT
+943 DSDMSIV
-950 LPNGK
+950 LPNGQT
-955 PFSVNSLREWDMDKI
+955 FSVNNLREWDMDKI

-980 DISIMAGTG
+980 DIAIMSGTG

-994 MKDAVET
+994 MKDLVET
-1001 LMNRAGDNGKL
+1001 MMNKAGDDGKL
-1012 KGEVATLRDT
+1012 KGEVSTLRDT
-1022 LKVLTGRAR
+1022 LKILTGRAR

-1036 DAAFATA
+1036 DAAFATV
-1043 MRTLTDLS
+1043 MRTMTDLS

-1068 GMLARGNVRAML
+1068 GMLARGNVRALL

-1095 VSGSEIKDLH
+1095 VGASEIKDLH

-1128 RSYSDLSRVSSA
+1128 RAYSALSKPSA
-1140 TLGGAKYYTG
+1140 TALGTAKYYTG

-1155 SPLTK
+1155 SPFTK

-1191 KFDERWLKTAGIS
+1191 KFDDRWLKTAGIS
-1204 DDQWKGIKS
+1204 NEQWKGIKS
-1213 LIRENVTRG
+1213 LIRESVTRG
-1222 EDGKYTIRDKKAFS
+1222 QDGKYTIKDKKAFS

-1261 LSNMDSKAYGPLAKT
+1261 LSNMDSKAYRPWAKA

-1311 TVMSMGLAGLYYMA
+1311 TVISMGLAGIYYMA

-1339 KEYLKQAL
+1339 RDYLKQAL
-1347 NPTMIGY
+1347 DPTMIGY

-1362 IGGPLG
+1362 LGGPLG
-1368 VANLLGGIA
+1368 VANILGGIA
-1377 GIQDTKLLR
+1377 GYEDTKMLR

-1442 LKADTRVDE
+1442 LKADTRVSE

>member
-1 MATRGI
+1 MATRGV
-7 RNNNIGNIRVSKD
+7 RNSNPGNIRKSKD
-20 QWEGATGDDGSFV
+20 QWEGAIGDDGEFV
-33 TFDSPESGVRAL
+33 IFDSPESGVRAL
-45 AKNLLSYGRQGY
+45 SKNLLSYGRQGY
-57 DSIDKIINR
+57 DSIEKIINR
-66 WAPPE
+66 WAPPN
-71 ENDTQAY
+71 ENDTKAY
-78 IDAVSASTGI
+78 IDSVVAATGI
-88 PATQS
+88 TATQS
-93 LDLTDPDT
+93 LDLSDPDT
-101 LASLAQAIGFH
+101 LSSLAQAISFH
-112 ETSTRYNPAV
+112 ETGSRYDPEV
-122 YKTGVSRALEG
+122 YQKGVARALN
-133 GITPKSQPVSANVF
+133 GISPKTPPVSANVF

-153 LKAKPSVSL
+153 LKAKPKVAL
-162 GEGLP
+162 GDNLPTAAGLNI
-167 GVTGLQVEGQEPEA
+167 EGQAPEA
-181 PNKSFGEMFYQS
+181 PNESFGEMFYKA
-193 TGETLQQREDRSTWF
+193 TGETMQEREDRSTWF
-208 GLGGATEAEL
+208 GFGTATEAEV

-231 AEDSL
+231 TEDSL

-250 HKWSRDELD
+250 HKWSREELD

-291 NQKLDAEKAKAGT
+291 NQKLDQEKAKAGT
-304 GAQLAAGVVGAGVD
+304 GAQLAAGVIGAGVD

-326 GQVGKGGKLVNKMF
+326 GQVGRGGKLVNKMF

-370 IMGGALFG
+370 IIGGALFG
-378 GGMTAIADGLGKVL
+378 GGMTAIGDAIGKAL
-392 GKSTNEFAGPAIRL
+392 GKSTNEFAGPATRL

-415 DGQDLSRMP
+415 DGQDLSRLP
-424 IRDGEQVFNHQGVN
+424 IQEGEQTFSHQGVKF
-438 YAEVP
+438 ADVP
-443 GEPGSVRLEDGSI
+443 NEPGSVRLEDGSI
-456 LIGENPLNPRTRQ
+456 LIGENPLNPKTRQ

-503 VRGLAADLVRSPT
+503 IREVAADLVRSPT

-540 DHRFYNDIDDAVTNA
+540 DHRFYNDINDAVTEA
-555 LKDPYFQTSWWRD
+555 LKDPYFQTAFWRD
-568 NKAMREDV
+568 SGAFRQDIYQRVSM
-576 YKRAALAI
+576 AI
-584 EDSSGQLKAQLTP
+584 EDGSGNLKAELTP
-597 GEVKVYD
+597 GELKVYD

-625 ADAQSIFPGSRFK
+625 PDAQSIFPGSRFK

-643 NVYSSQMKQLYIQEL
+643 HVYSNQMKELYIKEL
-658 GSREGLQE
+658 GSPEALQE
-666 AIKQSWLASYSSR
+666 AIKKSWLTSYASR
-679 PEVKARVDEYLKE
+679 PDVKKRVDEALL
-692 QHKDIF
+692 
-698 DKANAEAKAAADA
+698 EAGPTLTPEGLAAA
-711 ENFLRSQEST
+711 
-721 VPDMPKVL
+721 V
-729 RESGYVGDAGYQ
+729 
-741 KVTNGVVDGE
+741 
-751 YFNSKMDFSGER
+751 
-763 PYLVDGD
+763 
-770 FVYYTAR
+770 
-777 TPDGSEL
+777 
-784 NVSVFTKSGEHAG
+784 
-797 AVSFTK
+797 
-803 RSGDEWFNPSLEV
+803 
-816 NEKFRRK
+816 
-823 GIATKMYNIAET
+823 
-835 ESPDY
+835 
-840 VYRGTDET
+840 
-848 VGGVRTDDGQ
+848 
-858 AFRKAYDS
+858 
-866 KQYAPVPRQQ
+866 
-876 FVESR
+876 
-881 PPVEPKVDEEAI
+881 
-893 LRNLTDKYA
+893 DKYA
-902 NDKAYGISHADDF
+902 NDKAYGISHTEQF
-915 ERSSVMEDNITGLV
+915 ERSSVMEENINGLV

-934 KFLEARNLF
+934 SFLEARNLF
-943 DNDMEIT
+943 DSDMSIV
-950 LPNGK
+950 LPNGQT
-955 PFSVNSLREWDMDKI
+955 FSVNNLREWDMDKI

-980 DISIMAGTG
+980 DIAIMAGTG
-989 KTTKE
+989 KTTKD
-994 MKDAVET
+994 MKDFVET
-1001 LMNRAGDNGKL
+1001 MMNKAGDDGKL
-1012 KGEVATLRDT
+1012 KGEVSTLSDT
-1022 LKVLTGRAR
+1022 LKILTGRAR

-1036 DAAFATA
+1036 DAAFATV
-1043 MRTLTDLS
+1043 MRTMTDLS

-1080 HGVPMFRDLAFRNKK
+1080 HGVPIFRDLAFRNKK
-1095 VSGSEIKDLH
+1095 VGASEIKDLH

-1128 RSYSDLSRVSSA
+1128 RSYSDLGRGTA
-1140 TLGGAKYYTG
+1140 TALGTAKYYTG

-1155 SPLTK
+1155 SPFTK

-1191 KFDERWLKTAGIS
+1191 KFDDRWLKTAGIS
-1204 DDQWKGIKS
+1204 DEQWKGIKS
-1213 LIRENVTRG
+1213 LIRESVTRG
-1222 EDGKYTIRDKKAFS
+1222 PDGKYTIKDKKAFS

-1261 LSNMDSKAYGPLAKT
+1261 LSNMDAKAYGPIAKT

-1303 RAMDAALS
+1303 RAIDAALS
-1311 TVMSMGLAGLYYMA
+1311 TVMSMGLAGMYYMA
-1325 QAHVKAYAMQDGRD
+1325 QAHIKAYAMQDGRD
-1339 KEYLKQAL
+1339 REYLKQAL

-1362 IGGPLG
+1362 LGGPLG
-1368 VANLLGGIA
+1368 VANILGGIA
-1377 GIQDTKLLR
+1377 GYEDTKMLR

-1393 PTEKPERAITYGAS
+1393 PTEKPERAITFGAA

-1430 NVGASAY
+1430 NVGVSAY

-1442 LKADTRVDE
+1442 LKADTRVNE

>member
-7 RNNNIGNIRVSKD
+7 RNNNPGNIRVSKD
-20 QWEGATGDDGSFV
+20 QWEGMTGDDGAFV

-45 AKNLLSYGRQGY
+45 GKNLLSYGRQGY
-57 DSIDKIINR
+57 DSIEKIINR
-66 WAPPE
+66 WAPPN
-71 ENDTQAY
+71 ENDTKAY
-78 IDAVSASTGI
+78 IDSVVAATGI

-93 LDLTDPDT
+93 LDLSDPDT
-101 LASLAQAIGFH
+101 LSSLAQAISFH
-112 ETSTRYNPAV
+112 ETGSRYDPEV
-122 YKTGVSRALEG
+122 YQKGVARALN
-133 GITPKSQPVSANVF
+133 GISPKTPPVSANVF

-153 LKAKPSVSL
+153 LKAKPKVAL
-162 GEGLP
+162 GDNLPTAAGLNI
-167 GVTGLQVEGQEPEA
+167 EGQAPEA
-181 PNKSFGEMFYQS
+181 PNESFGEMFYKA
-193 TGETLQQREDRSTWF
+193 TGETMQEREDRSTWF
-208 GLGGATEAEL
+208 GFGAATEAEV

-231 AEDSL
+231 TEDSL

-250 HKWSRDELD
+250 HKWSREELD

-291 NQKLDAEKAKAGT
+291 NQKLDQEKAKAGT
-304 GAQLAAGVVGAGVD
+304 GAQLAAGVIGAGVD

-326 GQVGKGGKLVNKMF
+326 GQAGKGGKLVNKMF
-340 TVAAQSGALAGAS
+340 TVAAQSGALAGMS
-353 EIARTSV
+353 EMARTSV

-370 IMGGALFG
+370 ILGGALFG
-378 GGMTAIADGLGKVL
+378 GGMTAIADGLGRAL
-392 GKSTNEFAGPAIRL
+392 GRNTNEFAGPATRL

-415 DGQDLSRMP
+415 DGQDLSRLP
-424 IRDGEQVFNHQGVN
+424 IQEGEQTFSHQGVKF
-438 YAEVP
+438 ADVP
-443 GEPGSVRLEDGSI
+443 NEPGSVRLEDGSI
-456 LIGENPLNPRTRQ
+456 LIGENPLNPKTRQ

-503 VRGLAADLVRSPT
+503 IRGVAADLVRSPT

-540 DHRFYNDIDDAVTNA
+540 DHRFYNDIDDAVTEA
-555 LKDPYFQTSWWRD
+555 LKDPYFQTAFWRD
-568 NKAMREDV
+568 SGAFRQDIYQRVSM
-576 YKRAALAI
+576 AI
-584 EDSSGQLKAQLTP
+584 EDGSGNLKAELTP
-597 GEVKVYD
+597 GELKVYD

-614 EMMENPAMFGR
+614 EMMENPSMFGR
-625 ADAQSIFPGSRFK
+625 PDAQSIFPGSRFK

-643 NVYSSQMKQLYIQEL
+643 HVYSKQMKELYIKDL
-658 GSREGLQE
+658 GSPEALQE
-666 AIKQSWLASYSSR
+666 AIKKSWLTSYASR
-679 PEVKARVDEYLKE
+679 PEVKKRVDEALL
-692 QHKDIF
+692 
-698 DKANAEAKAAADA
+698 EADPTLTPEGLAAA
-711 ENFLRSQEST
+711 
-721 VPDMPKVL
+721 V
-729 RESGYVGDAGYQ
+729 
-741 KVTNGVVDGE
+741 
-751 YFNSKMDFSGER
+751 
-763 PYLVDGD
+763 
-770 FVYYTAR
+770 
-777 TPDGSEL
+777 
-784 NVSVFTKSGEHAG
+784 
-797 AVSFTK
+797 
-803 RSGDEWFNPSLEV
+803 
-816 NEKFRRK
+816 
-823 GIATKMYNIAET
+823 
-835 ESPDY
+835 
-840 VYRGTDET
+840 
-848 VGGVRTDDGQ
+848 
-858 AFRKAYDS
+858 
-866 KQYAPVPRQQ
+866 
-876 FVESR
+876 
-881 PPVEPKVDEEAI
+881 
-893 LRNLTDKYA
+893 DKYA
-902 NDKAYGISHADDF
+902 NDKAYGISHTEQF
-915 ERSSVMEDNITGLV
+915 ERSSVMEENINGLV

-934 KFLEARNLF
+934 SFLEARNLF
-943 DNDMEIT
+943 DSDMSIV
-950 LPNGK
+950 LPNGQT
-955 PFSVNSLREWDMDKI
+955 FSVNNLREWDMDKI

-980 DISIMAGTG
+980 DIAIMAGTG

-994 MKDAVET
+994 MKDLVET
-1001 LMNRAGDNGKL
+1001 MMNKAGDDGKL
-1012 KGEVATLRDT
+1012 KGEVSTLRDT
-1022 LKVLTGRAR
+1022 LKILTGRAR

-1036 DAAFATA
+1036 DAAFATV
-1043 MRTLTDLS
+1043 MRTMTDLS

-1095 VSGSEIKDLH
+1095 VGASEIKDLH
-1105 NVIFGKEL
+1105 NVLFGKEL

-1128 RSYSDLSRVSSA
+1128 RSYSDLGRGAA
-1140 TLGGAKYYTG
+1140 TALGTAKYYTG

-1155 SPLTK
+1155 SPFTK

-1191 KFDERWLKTAGIS
+1191 RFDDRWLKTAGIS
-1204 DDQWKGIKS
+1204 DEQWKGIKS
-1213 LIRENVTRG
+1213 LIRESVTRG
-1222 EDGKYTIRDKKAFS
+1222 PDGKYTIKDKKAFS

-1261 LSNMDSKAYGPLAKT
+1261 LSNMDAKAYGPLAKT

-1303 RAMDAALS
+1303 RAMDAALA
-1311 TVMSMGLAGLYYMA
+1311 TVMSMGLAGIYYMA

-1339 KEYLKQAL
+1339 REYLKQAL
-1347 NPTMIGY
+1347 DPMMIGY

-1362 IGGPLG
+1362 LGGPLG
-1368 VANLLGGIA
+1368 VANILGGIA
-1377 GIQDTKLLR
+1377 GYEDTKMLR

-1393 PTEKPERAITYGAS
+1393 PTEKPERAITYGAA

-1442 LKADTRVDE
+1442 LKADTRVNE

>member
-1 MATRGI
+1 METRGI
-7 RNNNIGNIRVSKD
+7 RNNNPGNIRVSKD
-20 QWEGATGDDGSFV
+20 QWEGMTGDDGAFV

-45 AKNLLSYGRQGY
+45 GKNLLSYGRQGY
-57 DSIDKIINR
+57 DSIEKIINR
-66 WAPPE
+66 WAPPN

-78 IDAVSASTGI
+78 IDSVVAATGI

-93 LDLTDPDT
+93 LDLSDPDT
-101 LASLAQAIGFH
+101 LSSLAQAISFH
-112 ETSTRYNPAV
+112 ETGSRYDPEV
-122 YKTGVSRALEG
+122 YQKGVSRALN
-133 GITPKSQPVSANVF
+133 GISPKTPPVSANVF

-153 LKAKPSVSL
+153 LKAKPKVAL
-162 GEGLP
+162 GENLPTAAGLNI
-167 GVTGLQVEGQEPEA
+167 EGQAPEA
-181 PNKSFGEMFYQS
+181 PNESFGEMFYKS
-193 TGETLQQREDRSTWF
+193 TGETMQEREDRSTWF
-208 GLGGATEAEL
+208 GFGAATEAEV

-231 AEDSL
+231 TEDSL

-250 HKWSRDELD
+250 HKWSREELD

-291 NQKLDAEKAKAGT
+291 NQKLDQEKAKAGT
-304 GAQLAAGVVGAGVD
+304 GAQLAAGVIGAGVD

-340 TVAAQSGALAGAS
+340 TVAAQSGALAGVS
-353 EIARTSV
+353 EMARTSV

-370 IMGGALFG
+370 ILGGALFG
-378 GGMTAIADGLGKVL
+378 GGMTAIADGLGRAL
-392 GKSTNEFAGPAIRL
+392 GRNTNEFAGPATRL

-415 DGQDLSRMP
+415 DGQDLSRLP
-424 IRDGEQVFNHQGVN
+424 IQEGEQTFSHQGVKF
-438 YAEVP
+438 AEVP
-443 GEPGSVRLEDGSI
+443 NEPGSVRLEDGSI
-456 LIGENPLNPRTRQ
+456 LIGENPLNPKTRQ

-503 VRGLAADLVRSPT
+503 IRGVAADLVRSPT

-540 DHRFYNDIDDAVTNA
+540 DHRFYNDIDDAVTEA
-555 LKDPYFQTSWWRD
+555 LKDPYFQTAFWRD
-568 NKAMREDV
+568 SGAFRQDIYQRVSM
-576 YKRAALAI
+576 AI
-584 EDSSGQLKAQLTP
+584 EDGSGNLKAELTP
-597 GEVKVYD
+597 GELKVYD

-625 ADAQSIFPGSRFK
+625 PDAKSIFPGSRFK

-643 NVYSSQMKQLYIQEL
+643 HVYSNQMKQLYIKEL
-658 GSREGLQE
+658 GSPEALQE
-666 AIKQSWLASYSSR
+666 AIKKSWLTSYASR
-679 PEVKARVDEYLKE
+679 PEVKKRVDEALL
-692 QHKDIF
+692 
-698 DKANAEAKAAADA
+698 EADPTLTPEGLSAA
-711 ENFLRSQEST
+711 
-721 VPDMPKVL
+721 V
-729 RESGYVGDAGYQ
+729 
-741 KVTNGVVDGE
+741 
-751 YFNSKMDFSGER
+751 
-763 PYLVDGD
+763 
-770 FVYYTAR
+770 
-777 TPDGSEL
+777 
-784 NVSVFTKSGEHAG
+784 
-797 AVSFTK
+797 
-803 RSGDEWFNPSLEV
+803 
-816 NEKFRRK
+816 
-823 GIATKMYNIAET
+823 
-835 ESPDY
+835 
-840 VYRGTDET
+840 
-848 VGGVRTDDGQ
+848 
-858 AFRKAYDS
+858 
-866 KQYAPVPRQQ
+866 
-876 FVESR
+876 
-881 PPVEPKVDEEAI
+881 
-893 LRNLTDKYA
+893 DKYA
-902 NDKAYGISHADDF
+902 NDKAYGISHTEQF
-915 ERSSVMEDNITGLV
+915 ERSSVMEENINGLV

-934 KFLEARNLF
+934 SFLEARNLF
-943 DNDMEIT
+943 DSDMSIV
-950 LPNGK
+950 LPNGQT
-955 PFSVNSLREWDMDKI
+955 FSVNSLREWDMDKI

-980 DISIMAGTG
+980 DIAIMAGTG

-994 MKDAVET
+994 MKDLVET
-1001 LMNRAGDNGKL
+1001 MMNKAGDDGKL
-1012 KGEVATLRDT
+1012 KGEVSTLRDT
-1022 LKVLTGRAR
+1022 LKILTGRAR

-1036 DAAFATA
+1036 DAAFATV
-1043 MRTLTDLS
+1043 MRTMTDLS

-1068 GMLARGNVRAML
+1068 GMLARGNVRALL

-1095 VSGSEIKDLH
+1095 VGASEIKDLH

-1128 RSYSDLSRVSSA
+1128 RSYSDLGRGTA
-1140 TLGGAKYYTG
+1140 TALGTAKYYTG

-1155 SPLTK
+1155 SPFTK

-1191 KFDERWLKTAGIS
+1191 RFDDRWLKTAGIS
-1204 DDQWKGIKS
+1204 NEQWKGIKS
-1213 LIRENVTRG
+1213 LIRESVTRG
-1222 EDGKYTIRDKKAFS
+1222 PDGKYTIKDKKAFS

-1261 LSNMDSKAYGPLAKT
+1261 LSNMDAKAYGPLAKT

-1289 GRTMRTFYNATKNN
+1289 GRTMRTYYNATKNN

-1311 TVMSMGLAGLYYMA
+1311 TVMSMGLAGIYYMA

-1339 KEYLKQAL
+1339 RDYLKQAL
-1347 NPTMIGY
+1347 DPTMIGY

-1362 IGGPLG
+1362 LGGPLG
-1368 VANLLGGIA
+1368 VANILGGIA
-1377 GIQDTKLLR
+1377 GYEDTKLLR

-1393 PTEKPERAITYGAS
+1393 PTEKPERAITYGAA

-1418 FLEQVPAFGYAA
+1418 FLEQVPAFGFAA

-1442 LKADTRVDE
+1442 LKSDTRVNE

>member
-33 TFDSPESGVRAL
+33 TFDTPDSGVRAL
-45 AKNLLSYGRQGY
+45 AKNLMSYGRQGY
-57 DSIDKIINR
+57 DSIEKIINR
-66 WAPPE
+66 WAPPS
-71 ENDTQAY
+71 ENDTQSY
-78 IDAVSASTGI
+78 IDSVVAATGI

-93 LDLTDPDT
+93 IDLTNPDV
-101 LASLAQAIGFH
+101 LASLSEAIGYH
-112 ETSTRYNPAV
+112 ETGSRYNPEV
-122 YKTGVSRALEG
+122 YQQGVARALN
-133 GITPKSQPVSANVF
+133 GISPKTPPVSANVF

-153 LKAKPSVSL
+153 LKAKPKVAL
-162 GEGLP
+162 GENLPTAAGLNI
-167 GVTGLQVEGQEPEA
+167 EGQASEA
-181 PNKSFGEMFYQS
+181 PNESFGEMFYKS
-193 TGETLQQREDRSTWF
+193 TGETMQEREDRSTWF
-208 GLGGATEAEL
+208 GFGAATEADV
-218 KNSMVGVAIRAGQ
+218 KNSLVGVAIRAGQ
-231 AEDSL
+231 TEDSL

-250 HKWSRDELD
+250 HKWTREELD

-291 NQKLDAEKAKAGT
+291 NQKLDQERAKAGI
-304 GAQLAAGVVGAGVD
+304 GAQLAAGVIGAGVD

-340 TVAAQSGALAGAS
+340 TVAAQTGALAGVS
-353 EIARTSV
+353 EMARTSV
-360 AGGDAHVAEA
+360 AGGNAHVAEA
-370 IMGGALFG
+370 ILGGALFG
-378 GGMTAIADGLGKVL
+378 AGMTAIADGIGRALGRN
-392 GKSTNEFAGPAIRL
+392 TNEFAGPATRL

-415 DGQDLSRMP
+415 DGQDLSRLP
-424 IRDGEQVFNHQGVN
+424 IQEGEQTFSHQGVKF
-438 YAEVP
+438 ADVP
-443 GEPGSVRLEDGSI
+443 NEPGSVRLEDGSI
-456 LIGENPLNPRTRQ
+456 LIGENPLNPKTRQ

-503 VRGLAADLVRSPT
+503 IRGVAADLVRSPT

-540 DHRFYNDIDDAVTNA
+540 DHRFYNDIDDAVTEA
-555 LKDPYFQTSWWRD
+555 LKDPYFQTAFWRD
-568 NKAMREDV
+568 NSALREDV
-576 YKRAALAI
+576 YKRVALAI
-584 EDSSGQLKAQLTP
+584 EDGSGNLKAELTP
-597 GEVKVYD
+597 GELKVYD

-625 ADAQSIFPGSRFK
+625 TDAQSIFPGSRFK

-643 NVYSSQMKQLYIQEL
+643 VVYSSQMKQLYIKEL
-658 GSREGLQE
+658 GSPEALQE
-666 AIKQSWLASYSSR
+666 AIKKSWLTSYASR
-679 PEVKARVDEYLKE
+679 PEVKARVDEMLAEQLRSSQPAAGKTVGTAPNHRSSVEAARDQMKLDDAATQASDKVAELKDVLTNAEKRVADREKKLQNSKDRLASHESKLKE
-692 QHKDIF
+692 LEEKLAAKPNSKTIPVKIESRKQMIETQKSHVRINTERLDYMKGQA
-698 DKANAEAKAAADA
+698 DKVRDRITKATTEAEAAVAVAK
-711 ENFLRSQEST
+711 
-721 VPDMPKVL
+721 
-729 RESGYVGDAGYQ
+729 GQ
-741 KVTNGVVDGE
+741 KT
-751 YFNSKMDFSGER
+751 
-763 PYLVDGD
+763 
-770 FVYYTAR
+770 
-777 TPDGSEL
+777 
-784 NVSVFTKSGEHAG
+784 SV
-797 AVSFTK
+797 
-803 RSGDEWFNPSLEV
+803 
-816 NEKFRRK
+816 
-823 GIATKMYNIAET
+823 
-835 ESPDY
+835 
-840 VYRGTDET
+840 
-848 VGGVRTDDGQ
+848 DGQ
-858 AFRKAYDS
+858 ATTAGETTS
-866 KQYAPVPRQQ
+866 GNASQAAPEVTMDM
-876 FVESR
+876 VE
-881 PPVEPKVDEEAI
+881 
-893 LRNLTDKYA
+893 KYA
-902 NDKAYGISHADDF
+902 NDKAYGISHTEQF
-915 ERSSVMEDNITGLV
+915 ERSSVMEENINGLV

-934 KFLEARNLF
+934 SFLEARNLF

-955 PFSVNSLREWDMDKI
+955 QFSVNSLREWDMDKI

-980 DISIMAGTG
+980 DIAIMAGTG
-989 KTTKE
+989 KTTKD
-994 MKDAVET
+994 MKELVET
-1001 LMNRAGDNGKL
+1001 MMTKAGDDGKL
-1012 KGEVATLRDT
+1012 KGEVSTLRDT
-1022 LKVLTGRAR
+1022 LKILTGRAR

-1036 DAAFATA
+1036 DAAFATV
-1043 MRTLTDLS
+1043 MRTMTDLS

-1095 VSGSEIKDLH
+1095 VGASEIKDLH

-1128 RSYSDLSRVSSA
+1128 RAYSDLSKPTA
-1140 TLGGAKYYTG
+1140 TALGTAKYYTG

-1155 SPLTK
+1155 SPFTK

-1191 KFDERWLKTAGIS
+1191 KFDDRWLKTAGIS
-1204 DDQWKGIKS
+1204 DEQWKGIKS
-1213 LIRENVTRG
+1213 LIRESVTRG
-1222 EDGKYTIRDKKAFS
+1222 PDGKYTIKDKKAFS

-1250 IADETLLRPHK
+1250 IADETLIRPHK
-1261 LSNMDSKAYGPLAKT
+1261 LSNMDAKAYGPLAKT

-1311 TVMSMGLAGLYYMA
+1311 TVMSMGLAGIYYMA

-1339 KEYLKQAL
+1339 RDYLKQAL
-1347 NPTMIGY
+1347 DPTMIAY

-1362 IGGPLG
+1362 LGGLLG
-1368 VANLLGGIA
+1368 VANILGGIA
-1377 GIQDTKLLR
+1377 GYEDTKMLR

-1393 PTEKPERAITYGAS
+1393 PTEKPERAISYGAA

-1442 LKADTRVDE
+1442 LKADTRVNE

>member
-1 MATRGI
+1 M
-7 RNNNIGNIRVSKD
+7 
-20 QWEGATGDDGSFV
+20 
-33 TFDSPESGVRAL
+33 
-45 AKNLLSYGRQGY
+45 
-57 DSIDKIINR
+57 
-66 WAPPE
+66 
-71 ENDTQAY
+71 
-78 IDAVSASTGI
+78 
-88 PATQS
+88 
-93 LDLTDPDT
+93 
-101 LASLAQAIGFH
+101 
-112 ETSTRYNPAV
+112 
-122 YKTGVSRALEG
+122 
-133 GITPKSQPVSANVF
+133 
-147 DALTEG
+147 
-153 LKAKPSVSL
+153 
-162 GEGLP
+162 
-167 GVTGLQVEGQEPEA
+167 QE
-181 PNKSFGEMFYQS
+181 
-193 TGETLQQREDRSTWF
+193 REDRSTWF
-208 GLGGATEAEL
+208 GFGAATEAEV

-231 AEDSL
+231 TEDSL

-250 HKWSRDELD
+250 HKWSREELD
-259 QIRNAGV
+259 QIRNSGV

-291 NQKLDAEKAKAGT
+291 NQKLDQEKAKAGT
-304 GAQLAAGVVGAGVD
+304 GAQLAAGVIGAGVD

-326 GQVGKGGKLVNKMF
+326 GQVGKGGKLANKMF

-378 GGMTAIADGLGKVL
+378 GGMTAIGDAIGKAL
-392 GKSTNEFAGPAIRL
+392 GKSTNEFAGPATRL

-424 IRDGEQVFNHQGVN
+424 IREGEETFSHQGVKF
-438 YAEVP
+438 ADVP
-443 GEPGSVRLEDGSI
+443 NEPGSVRLEDGSI
-456 LIGENPLNPRTRQ
+456 LIGENPLNPKTRQ

-503 VRGLAADLVRSPT
+503 IRGVAADLVRSPT

-540 DHRFYNDIDDAVTNA
+540 DHRFYNDIDDAVTEA
-555 LKDPYFQTSWWRD
+555 LKDPYFQTAFWRD
-568 NKAMREDV
+568 SGAFRQDIYQRVSM
-576 YKRAALAI
+576 AI
-584 EDSSGQLKAQLTP
+584 EDGSGNLKAELTP
-597 GEVKVYD
+597 GELKVYD

-625 ADAQSIFPGSRFK
+625 PDAQSIFPGSRFK

-643 NVYSSQMKQLYIQEL
+643 HVYSNQMKELYIKEL
-658 GSREGLQE
+658 GSPEALQE
-666 AIKQSWLASYSSR
+666 AIKKSWLTSYASR
-679 PEVKARVDEYLKE
+679 PEVKKRVDEALL
-692 QHKDIF
+692 
-698 DKANAEAKAAADA
+698 EADPTLTPEGLAAA
-711 ENFLRSQEST
+711 
-721 VPDMPKVL
+721 V
-729 RESGYVGDAGYQ
+729 
-741 KVTNGVVDGE
+741 
-751 YFNSKMDFSGER
+751 
-763 PYLVDGD
+763 
-770 FVYYTAR
+770 
-777 TPDGSEL
+777 
-784 NVSVFTKSGEHAG
+784 
-797 AVSFTK
+797 
-803 RSGDEWFNPSLEV
+803 
-816 NEKFRRK
+816 
-823 GIATKMYNIAET
+823 
-835 ESPDY
+835 
-840 VYRGTDET
+840 
-848 VGGVRTDDGQ
+848 
-858 AFRKAYDS
+858 
-866 KQYAPVPRQQ
+866 
-876 FVESR
+876 
-881 PPVEPKVDEEAI
+881 
-893 LRNLTDKYA
+893 DKYA
-902 NDKAYGISHADDF
+902 NDKAYGISHTEQF
-915 ERSSVMEDNITGLV
+915 ERSSVMEENINGLV

-934 KFLEARNLF
+934 SFLEARNLF
-943 DNDMEIT
+943 DSDMSIV
-950 LPNGK
+950 LPNGQT
-955 PFSVNSLREWDMDKI
+955 FSVNNLREWDMDKI

-980 DISIMAGTG
+980 DIAIMAGTG

-994 MKDAVET
+994 MKDLVET
-1001 LMNRAGDNGKL
+1001 MMNKAGDDGKL
-1012 KGEVATLRDT
+1012 KGEVSTLRDT
-1022 LKVLTGRAR
+1022 LKILTGRAR

-1036 DAAFATA
+1036 DAAFATV
-1043 MRTLTDLS
+1043 MRTMTDLS

-1080 HGVPMFRDLAFRNKK
+1080 HGVPIFRDLAFRNKK
-1095 VSGSEIKDLH
+1095 VGASEIKDLH

-1128 RSYSDLSRVSSA
+1128 RSYSDLGRGTA
-1140 TLGGAKYYTG
+1140 TALGTAKYYTG

-1155 SPLTK
+1155 SPFTK

-1191 KFDERWLKTAGIS
+1191 KFDDRWLKTAGIS
-1204 DDQWKGIKS
+1204 DEQWSGIKS
-1213 LIRENVTRG
+1213 LIRESVTRG
-1222 EDGKYTIRDKKAFS
+1222 PDGKYTIKDKKAFS

-1261 LSNMDSKAYGPLAKT
+1261 LSNMDAKAYGPLAKT

-1303 RAMDAALS
+1303 RAIDAALS
-1311 TVMSMGLAGLYYMA
+1311 TVMSMGLAGIYYMA

-1339 KEYLKQAL
+1339 RDYLKQAL
-1347 NPTMIGY
+1347 DPTMIGY

-1362 IGGPLG
+1362 LGGLLG
-1368 VANLLGGIA
+1368 VANILGGIA
-1377 GIQDTKLLR
+1377 GYEDTKMLR

-1393 PTEKPERAITYGAS
+1393 PTDKPERAIAYGAA

-1442 LKADTRVDE
+1442 LKADTRVNE

>member
-7 RNNNIGNIRVSKD
+7 RNNNPGNIRVSKD
-20 QWEGATGDDGSFV
+20 QWEGMTGDDGAFV

-45 AKNLLSYGRQGY
+45 GKNLLSYGRQGY
-57 DSIDKIINR
+57 DSIEKIINR
-66 WAPPE
+66 WAPPN
-71 ENDTQAY
+71 ENDTKAY
-78 IDAVSASTGI
+78 IDSVVAATGI

-93 LDLTDPDT
+93 LDLSDPDT
-101 LASLAQAIGFH
+101 LSSLAQAISFH
-112 ETSTRYNPAV
+112 ETGSRYDPEV
-122 YKTGVSRALEG
+122 YQQGVARALN
-133 GITPKSQPVSANVF
+133 GISPKTPPVSANVF

-153 LKAKPSVSL
+153 LKAKPKVAL
-162 GEGLP
+162 GENLPTAAGLNI
-167 GVTGLQVEGQEPEA
+167 EGQAPEA
-181 PNKSFGEMFYQS
+181 PNESFGEMFYKA
-193 TGETLQQREDRSTWF
+193 TGETMQEREDRSTWF
-208 GLGGATEAEL
+208 GFGSATEAEV

-231 AEDSL
+231 TEDSL

-250 HKWSRDELD
+250 HKWTREELD

-291 NQKLDAEKAKAGT
+291 NQKLDQEKAKAGT
-304 GAQLAAGVVGAGVD
+304 GAQLAAGVIGAGVD

-340 TVAAQSGALAGAS
+340 TVAAQSGALSGVS
-353 EIARTSV
+353 EMARTSV

-370 IMGGALFG
+370 ILGGALFG
-378 GGMTAIADGLGKVL
+378 GGMTAIADGLGRAL
-392 GKSTNEFAGPAIRL
+392 GRNTNEFAGPATRL

-415 DGQDLSRMP
+415 DGQDLSRLP
-424 IRDGEQVFNHQGVN
+424 IQEGEQTFSHQGVKF
-438 YAEVP
+438 ADVP
-443 GEPGSVRLEDGSI
+443 NEPGSVRLEDGSI
-456 LIGENPLNPRTRQ
+456 LIGENPLNPKTRK

-503 VRGLAADLVRSPT
+503 IRGVAADLVRSPT

-540 DHRFYNDIDDAVTNA
+540 DHRFYNDIDDAVAEA
-555 LKDPYFQTSWWRD
+555 LKDPYFQTAFWRD
-568 NKAMREDV
+568 SGAFRQDIYQRVSM
-576 YKRAALAI
+576 AI
-584 EDSSGQLKAQLTP
+584 EDGSGNLKSELTP
-597 GEVKVYD
+597 GELKVYD

-625 ADAQSIFPGSRFK
+625 PDAKSIFPGSRFK

-643 NVYSSQMKQLYIQEL
+643 HVYSKQMKELYIKEL
-658 GSREGLQE
+658 GSPEALQE
-666 AIKQSWLASYSSR
+666 AIKKSWLTSYASR
-679 PEVKARVDEYLKE
+679 PEVKKRVDEALLDADPKLTPE
-692 QHKDIF
+692 GL
-698 DKANAEAKAAADA
+698 AAA
-711 ENFLRSQEST
+711 
-721 VPDMPKVL
+721 V
-729 RESGYVGDAGYQ
+729 
-741 KVTNGVVDGE
+741 
-751 YFNSKMDFSGER
+751 
-763 PYLVDGD
+763 
-770 FVYYTAR
+770 
-777 TPDGSEL
+777 
-784 NVSVFTKSGEHAG
+784 
-797 AVSFTK
+797 
-803 RSGDEWFNPSLEV
+803 
-816 NEKFRRK
+816 
-823 GIATKMYNIAET
+823 
-835 ESPDY
+835 
-840 VYRGTDET
+840 
-848 VGGVRTDDGQ
+848 
-858 AFRKAYDS
+858 
-866 KQYAPVPRQQ
+866 
-876 FVESR
+876 
-881 PPVEPKVDEEAI
+881 
-893 LRNLTDKYA
+893 DKYA
-902 NDKAYGISHADDF
+902 NDKAYGISHTEQF
-915 ERSSVMEDNITGLV
+915 ERSSVMEENINGLV

-934 KFLEARNLF
+934 SFLEARNLF
-943 DNDMEIT
+943 DSDMSIV
-950 LPNGK
+950 LPNGQT
-955 PFSVNSLREWDMDKI
+955 FSVNNLREWDMDKI
-970 VPAYNRRVNG
+970 APAYNRRVNG
-980 DISIMAGTG
+980 DIAIMAGTG

-994 MKDAVET
+994 MKDLVET
-1001 LMNRAGDNGKL
+1001 LMNKAGDDGKL
-1012 KGEVATLRDT
+1012 KGEVSTLRDT
-1022 LKVLTGRAR
+1022 LKILTGRAR

-1036 DAAFATA
+1036 DAALNTVL
-1043 MRTLTDLS
+1043 RTMTDLS

-1080 HGVPMFRDLAFRNKK
+1080 HGVPIFRDLAFRNKK
-1095 VSGSEIKDLH
+1095 VGASEIKDLH
-1105 NVIFGKEL
+1105 NVLFGKEL

-1128 RSYSDLSRVSSA
+1128 RSYSDLGRGSA
-1140 TLGGAKYYTG
+1140 TALGTAKYYTG

-1191 KFDERWLKTAGIS
+1191 RFDDRWLKTAGIS
-1204 DDQWKGIKS
+1204 DEQWKGIKS
-1213 LIRENVTRG
+1213 LIRESVTRG
-1222 EDGKYTIRDKKAFS
+1222 PDGKYTIKDKKAFS

-1261 LSNMDSKAYGPLAKT
+1261 LSNMDAKAYSPLAKT

-1311 TVMSMGLAGLYYMA
+1311 TVMSMGLAGIYYMA

-1339 KEYLKQAL
+1339 RDYLKQAL
-1347 NPTMIGY
+1347 DPTMIGY

-1362 IGGPLG
+1362 LGGPLG
-1368 VANLLGGIA
+1368 VANILGGIA
-1377 GIQDTKLLR
+1377 GYEDTKMLR

-1393 PTEKPERAITYGAS
+1393 PTEKPERAIAYGAA
-1407 TSDPVMNVVGN
+1407 TSDPVMNIVGN

-1442 LKADTRVDE
+1442 LKADTRVNE

>member
-33 TFDSPESGVRAL
+33 TFDTPDSGVRAL
-45 AKNLLSYGRQGY
+45 AKNLMSYGRQGY
-57 DSIDKIINR
+57 DSIEKIINR
-66 WAPPE
+66 WAPPS
-71 ENDTQAY
+71 ENDTQSY
-78 IDAVSASTGI
+78 INSVVAATGI

-93 LDLTDPDT
+93 IDLTNPDV
-101 LASLAQAIGFH
+101 LASLSEAIGYH
-112 ETSTRYNPAV
+112 ETGSRYDPEV
-122 YKTGVSRALEG
+122 YKLGVSRALSGAG
-133 GITPKSQPVSANVF
+133 GITPKTPPVSANVF

-153 LKAKPSVSL
+153 LKAKPKVAL
-162 GEGLP
+162 GENLP
-167 GVTGLQVEGQEPEA
+167 GVTGMNIEGQAPES
-181 PNKSFGEMFYQS
+181 PNESFGEMFYKS
-193 TGETLQQREDRSTWF
+193 TGETLDQRADRSTWF
-208 GLGGATEAEL
+208 VFGGATEAEV
-218 KNSMVGVAIRAGQ
+218 KNSLVGVAVRAGQ
-231 AEDSL
+231 TEDSL

-250 HKWSRDELD
+250 HKWSREELD

-304 GAQLAAGVVGAGVD
+304 GAQLAAGVIGAGVD

-326 GQVGKGGKLVNKMF
+326 GQVGKGGKLINKMF

-378 GGMTAIADGLGKVL
+378 GGMTAIGDALGKVL
-392 GKSTNEFAGPAIRL
+392 GKSTNEFAGPATRL

-415 DGQDLSRMP
+415 DGQDLSRLP
-424 IRDGEQVFNHQGVN
+424 IQEGEQTFSHQGVKF
-438 YAEVP
+438 ADVP
-443 GEPGSVRLEDGSI
+443 NEPGSVRLEDGSI
-456 LIGENPLNPRTRQ
+456 LIGENPLNPKTRQ

-503 VRGLAADLVRSPT
+503 IRGLAADLVRSPT

-540 DHRFYNDIDDAVTNA
+540 DHRFYNAIDDAVTEA
-555 LKDPYFQTSWWRD
+555 LKDPYFQTNFNRD
-568 NKAMREDV
+568 TGAFRQDIYQRV
-576 YKRAALAI
+576 ALAI
-584 EDSSGQLKAQLTP
+584 EDGSGNLKSELTP
-597 GEVKVYD
+597 GELKVYD
-604 LLKNQFDAKR
+604 LLKNQFDSKR

-625 ADAQSIFPGSRFK
+625 VDAKSIFPGSRFK

-643 NVYSSQMKQLYIQEL
+643 HVYSNQMKQLFIKEL
-658 GSREGLQE
+658 GSPEALQE
-666 AIKQSWLASYSSR
+666 AIKKSWLTSYASR
-679 PEVKARVDEYLKE
+679 PEVKARVDEALM
-692 QHKDIF
+692 
-698 DKANAEAKAAADA
+698 EADPNLTPEGLAAA
-711 ENFLRSQEST
+711 
-721 VPDMPKVL
+721 V
-729 RESGYVGDAGYQ
+729 
-741 KVTNGVVDGE
+741 
-751 YFNSKMDFSGER
+751 
-763 PYLVDGD
+763 
-770 FVYYTAR
+770 
-777 TPDGSEL
+777 
-784 NVSVFTKSGEHAG
+784 
-797 AVSFTK
+797 
-803 RSGDEWFNPSLEV
+803 
-816 NEKFRRK
+816 
-823 GIATKMYNIAET
+823 
-835 ESPDY
+835 
-840 VYRGTDET
+840 
-848 VGGVRTDDGQ
+848 
-858 AFRKAYDS
+858 
-866 KQYAPVPRQQ
+866 
-876 FVESR
+876 
-881 PPVEPKVDEEAI
+881 
-893 LRNLTDKYA
+893 DKYA
-902 NDKAYGISHADDF
+902 NDKAYGISHTDMF
-915 ERSSVMEDNITGLV
+915 ERSSVMEENINGLV

-934 KFLEARNLF
+934 NFLEARNLF
-943 DNDMEIT
+943 DSDMSII
-950 LPNGK
+950 LPNGQ

-980 DISIMAGTG
+980 DIAIMAGTG

-1001 LMNRAGDNGKL
+1001 LMNRAGDDGKL
-1012 KGEVATLRDT
+1012 KGEVSTLRDT
-1022 LKVLTGRAR
+1022 LKILTGRAR

-1036 DAAFATA
+1036 DAAFSTV
-1043 MRTLTDLS
+1043 MRTMTDLS

-1080 HGVPMFRDLAFRNKK
+1080 HGIPIFRDLAFRSKK
-1095 VSGSEIKDLH
+1095 MGASEIKELH
-1105 NVIFGKEL
+1105 NVVFGKEL

-1128 RSYSDLSRVSSA
+1128 RAYSDLSKPVA
-1140 TLGGAKYYTG
+1140 TALGSAKYYTG

-1155 SPLTK
+1155 SPFTK

-1191 KFDERWLKTAGIS
+1191 KFDDRWLKTAGIS
-1204 DDQWKGIKS
+1204 DEQLKGIKS
-1213 LIRENVTRG
+1213 LIRESVTSG
-1222 EDGKYTIRDKKAFS
+1222 PDGKYTIKDKKAFS

-1261 LSNMDSKAYGPLAKT
+1261 LSNMDSKAYGPVAKT

-1289 GRTMRTFYNATKNN
+1289 GRTMRTFYNATKNH

-1311 TVMSMGLAGLYYMA
+1311 TVMSMGLAGMYYMA
-1325 QAHVKAYAMQDGRD
+1325 QAHIKAYAMQDGRD
-1339 KEYLKQAL
+1339 REYLKQAL

-1362 IGGPLG
+1362 LGGPLG
-1368 VANLLGGIA
+1368 VANILGGIA
-1377 GIQDTKLLR
+1377 GYEDTKMLR

-1393 PTEKPERAITYGAS
+1393 PTEKPERAITYGAAK
-1407 TSDPVMNVVGN
+1407 SDPVMNVVGN

-1442 LKADTRVDE
+1442 LKADTRVNE

>member
-7 RNNNIGNIRVSKD
+7 RNNNPGNIRVSKD
-20 QWEGATGDDGSFV
+20 QWEGMTGDDGAFV
-33 TFDSPESGVRAL
+33 IFDSPESGVRAL
-45 AKNLLSYGRQGY
+45 AKNLQSYGRQGY
-57 DSIDKIINR
+57 DSIEKIINR
-66 WAPPE
+66 WAPPN

-78 IDAVSASTGI
+78 IDSVVAATGI

-93 LDLTDPDT
+93 LDLSNPDT
-101 LASLAQAIGFH
+101 LSSLAQAIGFH
-112 ETSTRYNPAV
+112 ETGSRYDPEV
-122 YKTGVSRALEG
+122 YQQGVARALN
-133 GITPKSQPVSANVF
+133 GISPKTPPVSANVF

-153 LKAKPSVSL
+153 LKAKPKVAL
-162 GEGLP
+162 GENLPTAAGLNI
-167 GVTGLQVEGQEPEA
+167 EGQAPEA
-181 PNKSFGEMFYQS
+181 PNESFGEMFYKA
-193 TGETLQQREDRSTWF
+193 TGETMQEREDRSTWF
-208 GLGGATEAEL
+208 GFWSATEAEV

-231 AEDSL
+231 TEDSL
-236 DVIGDVFNPTRWNN
+236 DVIGDVFNPTRWNS
-250 HKWSRDELD
+250 HKWSREELD

-291 NQKLDAEKAKAGT
+291 NQKLDQEKAKAGT
-304 GAQLAAGVVGAGVD
+304 GAQLAAGVIGSGVD

-326 GQVGKGGKLVNKMF
+326 GQAGKGGKLVNKMF
-340 TVAAQSGALAGAS
+340 TVAAQSGALAGVS
-353 EIARTSV
+353 EMARTSV

-370 IMGGALFG
+370 ILGGALFG
-378 GGMTAIADGLGKVL
+378 GGMTAIADGLGRAL
-392 GKSTNEFAGPAIRL
+392 GRNTNEFAGPAIRL

-415 DGQDLSRMP
+415 DGQDLSRLP
-424 IRDGEQVFNHQGVN
+424 IQEGEQTFSHQGVKF
-438 YAEVP
+438 ADVP
-443 GEPGSVRLEDGSI
+443 NEPGSVRLEDGSI
-456 LIGENPLNPRTRQ
+456 LIGENPLNPKTRQ

-490 EIGLKLLRSENPE
+490 EIGLKLLRSENHE
-503 VRGLAADLVRSPT
+503 IRGVAADLVRSPT

-540 DHRFYNDIDDAVTNA
+540 DHRFYNDIDDAVTEA
-555 LKDPYFQTSWWRD
+555 LKDPYFQTAFWRD
-568 NKAMREDV
+568 SGAFRQDIYQRVSM
-576 YKRAALAI
+576 AI
-584 EDSSGQLKAQLTP
+584 EDGSGNLKAELTP
-597 GEVKVYD
+597 GELKVYD

-625 ADAQSIFPGSRFK
+625 PDAKSIFPGSRFK

-643 NVYSSQMKQLYIQEL
+643 HVYSKQMKELYIKEL
-658 GSREGLQE
+658 GSPEALQE
-666 AIKQSWLASYSSR
+666 AIKKSWLTSYASR
-679 PEVKARVDEYLKE
+679 PEVKKRVDEALL
-692 QHKDIF
+692 
-698 DKANAEAKAAADA
+698 EADPTLTPEGLAAA
-711 ENFLRSQEST
+711 
-721 VPDMPKVL
+721 V
-729 RESGYVGDAGYQ
+729 
-741 KVTNGVVDGE
+741 
-751 YFNSKMDFSGER
+751 
-763 PYLVDGD
+763 
-770 FVYYTAR
+770 
-777 TPDGSEL
+777 
-784 NVSVFTKSGEHAG
+784 
-797 AVSFTK
+797 
-803 RSGDEWFNPSLEV
+803 
-816 NEKFRRK
+816 
-823 GIATKMYNIAET
+823 
-835 ESPDY
+835 
-840 VYRGTDET
+840 
-848 VGGVRTDDGQ
+848 
-858 AFRKAYDS
+858 
-866 KQYAPVPRQQ
+866 
-876 FVESR
+876 
-881 PPVEPKVDEEAI
+881 
-893 LRNLTDKYA
+893 DKYA
-902 NDKAYGISHADDF
+902 NDKAYGISHTEQF
-915 ERSSVMEDNITGLV
+915 ERSSVMEENINGLV

-934 KFLEARNLF
+934 SFLEARNLF
-943 DNDMEIT
+943 DSDMSIV
-950 LPNGK
+950 LPNGQT
-955 PFSVNSLREWDMDKI
+955 FSVNNLREWDMDKI

-980 DISIMAGTG
+980 DIAIMAGTG
-989 KTTKE
+989 KTTKD
-994 MKDAVET
+994 MKDLVET
-1001 LMNRAGDNGKL
+1001 MMNKAGDDGKL
-1012 KGEVATLRDT
+1012 KGEVSTLLDT
-1022 LKVLTGRAR
+1022 LKILTGRAR

-1036 DAAFATA
+1036 DAAFATV
-1043 MRTLTDLS
+1043 MRTMTDLS

-1068 GMLARGNVRAML
+1068 GMLARGNVRALL

-1095 VSGSEIKDLH
+1095 VGASEIKDLH

-1128 RSYSDLSRVSSA
+1128 RSYSDLGRGTA
-1140 TLGGAKYYTG
+1140 TALGTAKYYTG
-1150 ELAVR
+1150 ELAAR
-1155 SPLTK
+1155 SPFTK
-1160 VLNGTTNY
+1160 VLNCTTNY
-1168 LLDAGRQGFLSDI
+1168 LLDAGRQGLLSDI

-1191 KFDERWLKTAGIS
+1191 KFDDRWLKTAGIS
-1204 DDQWKGIKS
+1204 DEQWKGIKS
-1213 LIRENVTRG
+1213 LIRESVTRG
-1222 EDGKYTIRDKKAFS
+1222 PDGKCTIKDKKAFS

-1261 LSNMDSKAYGPLAKT
+1261 LSNMDAKAYGPLAKT

-1311 TVMSMGLAGLYYMA
+1311 TVISMGLSGMYYMA
-1325 QAHVKAYAMQDGRD
+1325 QAHIKAYAMQEGRD
-1339 KEYLKQAL
+1339 REYLKQAL
-1347 NPTMIGY
+1347 DPIMIGY

-1362 IGGPLG
+1362 LGGPLG
-1368 VANLLGGIA
+1368 VANILGGIA
-1377 GIQDTKLLR
+1377 GYEDTKMLR

-1393 PTEKPERAITYGAS
+1393 PTEKPERAIAYGAA

-1442 LKADTRVDE
+1442 LKADTRVNE

>member
-7 RNNNIGNIRVSKD
+7 RNNNPGNIRVSKD
-20 QWEGATGDDGSFV
+20 QWEGMTGDDGAFV

-45 AKNLLSYGRQGY
+45 GKNLLSYGRQGY
-57 DSIDKIINR
+57 DSIEKIINR
-66 WAPPE
+66 WAPPN
-71 ENDTQAY
+71 ENDTKAY
-78 IDAVSASTGI
+78 IDSVVAATGI

-93 LDLTDPDT
+93 LDLSDPDT
-101 LASLAQAIGFH
+101 LSSLAQAISFH
-112 ETSTRYNPAV
+112 ETGSRYDPEV
-122 YKTGVSRALEG
+122 YQKGVARALN
-133 GITPKSQPVSANVF
+133 GISPKTPPVSANVF

-153 LKAKPSVSL
+153 LKAKPKVAL
-162 GEGLP
+162 GENLPTAAGLNI
-167 GVTGLQVEGQEPEA
+167 EGQAPEA
-181 PNKSFGEMFYQS
+181 PNESFGEMFYKS
-193 TGETLQQREDRSTWF
+193 TGETMQDREDRSTWF
-208 GLGGATEAEL
+208 GFGSATEAEV

-231 AEDSL
+231 TEDSL

-250 HKWSRDELD
+250 HKWTREELD

-275 GGSPQNLTE
+275 GGSTQNLTE

-291 NQKLDAEKAKAGT
+291 NQKLDQEKAKAGI
-304 GAQLAAGVVGAGVD
+304 GAQLAAGVIGAGVD

-340 TVAAQSGALAGAS
+340 TVAAQSGALAGVS
-353 EIARTSV
+353 EMTRTSV

-370 IMGGALFG
+370 ILGGALFG
-378 GGMTAIADGLGKVL
+378 GGMTAIADGLGRAL
-392 GKSTNEFAGPAIRL
+392 GRNTNEFAGPATRL

-415 DGQDLSRMP
+415 DGQDLSRLP
-424 IRDGEQVFNHQGVN
+424 IQEGEQTFSHQGVKF
-438 YAEVP
+438 ADVP
-443 GEPGSVRLEDGSI
+443 NEPGSVRLEDGSI
-456 LIGENPLNPRTRQ
+456 LIGENPLNPKTRK

-503 VRGLAADLVRSPT
+503 IRGVAADLVRSPT
-516 GMQSGASGKIGT
+516 GMQSGSTGKIGT

-540 DHRFYNDIDDAVTNA
+540 DHRFYNDIDDAVTEA
-555 LKDPYFQTSWWRD
+555 LKDPYFQTAFWRD
-568 NKAMREDV
+568 SGAFRQDIYQRVSM
-576 YKRAALAI
+576 AI
-584 EDSSGQLKAQLTP
+584 EDGSGNLKAELTP
-597 GEVKVYD
+597 GELKVYD

-625 ADAQSIFPGSRFK
+625 PDAQSIFPGSRFK

-643 NVYSSQMKQLYIQEL
+643 HVYSKQMKELYIKEL
-658 GSREGLQE
+658 GSPEALQE
-666 AIKQSWLASYSSR
+666 AIKKSWLTSYASR
-679 PEVKARVDEYLKE
+679 PEVKKRVDEALLE
-692 QHKDIF
+692 SDPTLTP
-698 DKANAEAKAAADA
+698 EGLAAA
-711 ENFLRSQEST
+711 
-721 VPDMPKVL
+721 V
-729 RESGYVGDAGYQ
+729 
-741 KVTNGVVDGE
+741 
-751 YFNSKMDFSGER
+751 
-763 PYLVDGD
+763 
-770 FVYYTAR
+770 
-777 TPDGSEL
+777 
-784 NVSVFTKSGEHAG
+784 
-797 AVSFTK
+797 
-803 RSGDEWFNPSLEV
+803 
-816 NEKFRRK
+816 
-823 GIATKMYNIAET
+823 
-835 ESPDY
+835 
-840 VYRGTDET
+840 
-848 VGGVRTDDGQ
+848 
-858 AFRKAYDS
+858 
-866 KQYAPVPRQQ
+866 
-876 FVESR
+876 
-881 PPVEPKVDEEAI
+881 
-893 LRNLTDKYA
+893 DKYA
-902 NDKAYGISHADDF
+902 NDKAYGISHTEQF
-915 ERSSVMEDNITGLV
+915 ERSSVMEENINGLV

-934 KFLEARNLF
+934 SFLEARNLF
-943 DNDMEIT
+943 DSDMSIV
-950 LPNGK
+950 LPNGQT
-955 PFSVNSLREWDMDKI
+955 FSVNNLREWDMDKI

-980 DISIMAGTG
+980 DIAIMAGTG
-989 KTTKE
+989 KTTKD
-994 MKDAVET
+994 MKDLVET
-1001 LMNRAGDNGKL
+1001 MMNKAGDDGKL
-1012 KGEVATLRDT
+1012 KGEVSTLRDT
-1022 LKVLTGRAR
+1022 LKILTGRAR

-1036 DAAFATA
+1036 DAAFATV
-1043 MRTLTDLS
+1043 MRTMTDLS

-1068 GMLARGNVRAML
+1068 GMLARGNVRALL

-1095 VSGSEIKDLH
+1095 VGASEIKDLH

-1128 RSYSDLSRVSSA
+1128 RSYSDLGRGTA
-1140 TLGGAKYYTG
+1140 TALGTAKYYTG

-1155 SPLTK
+1155 SPFTK

-1191 KFDERWLKTAGIS
+1191 KFDDRWLKTAGIS
-1204 DDQWKGIKS
+1204 DEQWKGIKS
-1213 LIRENVTRG
+1213 LIRESVTRG
-1222 EDGKYTIRDKKAFS
+1222 PDGKYTIKDKKAFS

-1261 LSNMDSKAYGPLAKT
+1261 LSNMDAKAYGPLAKT

-1311 TVMSMGLAGLYYMA
+1311 TVMSMGLAGIYYMA

-1339 KEYLKQAL
+1339 REYLKQAL
-1347 NPTMIGY
+1347 DPMMIGY

-1362 IGGPLG
+1362 LGGPLG
-1368 VANLLGGIA
+1368 VANILGGIA
-1377 GIQDTKLLR
+1377 GYEDTKMLR

-1393 PTEKPERAITYGAS
+1393 PTEKPERAIAYGAA
-1407 TSDPVMNVVGN
+1407 TSDPVMSVVGN

-1442 LKADTRVDE
+1442 LKADTRVNE

>member
-7 RNNNIGNIRVSKD
+7 RNNNPGNIRVSKD
-20 QWEGATGDDGSFV
+20 QWEGMTGDDGAFV

-45 AKNLLSYGRQGY
+45 GKNLLSYGRQGY
-57 DSIDKIINR
+57 DSIEKIINR
-66 WAPPE
+66 WAPPN

-78 IDAVSASTGI
+78 INSVVAATGI

-93 LDLTDPDT
+93 LDLSDPDV
-101 LASLAQAIGFH
+101 LASLSEAIGYH
-112 ETSTRYNPAV
+112 ETGSRYNPEV
-122 YKTGVSRALEG
+122 YQQGVARALN
-133 GITPKSQPVSANVF
+133 GISPKTPPVSANVF

-153 LKAKPSVSL
+153 LKAKPKVAL
-162 GEGLP
+162 GENLPTAAGLNI
-167 GVTGLQVEGQEPEA
+167 EGQAPEA
-181 PNKSFGEMFYQS
+181 PNESFGEMFYKA
-193 TGETLQQREDRSTWF
+193 TGETMQEREGRSTWF
-208 GLGGATEAEL
+208 GFGAATEAEV

-231 AEDSL
+231 TEDSL

-250 HKWSRDELD
+250 HKWSREELD

-291 NQKLDAEKAKAGT
+291 NQKLDQEKAKAGT
-304 GAQLAAGVVGAGVD
+304 GAQLAAGVIGAGVD

-340 TVAAQSGALAGAS
+340 TVAAQSGALAGVS
-353 EIARTSV
+353 EMGRTSV

-370 IMGGALFG
+370 ILGGALFG
-378 GGMTAIADGLGKVL
+378 GGMTAIADGLGRAL
-392 GKSTNEFAGPAIRL
+392 GRNTNEFAGPATRL

-415 DGQDLSRMP
+415 DGQDLSRLP
-424 IRDGEQVFNHQGVN
+424 IQEGEPTFSYQGVKF
-438 YAEVP
+438 ADVP
-443 GEPGSVRLEDGSI
+443 NEPGSVRLEDGSI
-456 LIGENPLNPRTRQ
+456 LIGENPLNPKTRQ

-503 VRGLAADLVRSPT
+503 IRGVAADLVRSPT

-540 DHRFYNDIDDAVTNA
+540 DHRFYNDIDDAVTEA
-555 LKDPYFQTSWWRD
+555 LKDPYFQTAFWRD
-568 NKAMREDV
+568 SGAFRQDIYQRVSM
-576 YKRAALAI
+576 AI
-584 EDSSGQLKAQLTP
+584 EDGSGNLKAELTP
-597 GEVKVYD
+597 GELKVYD

-625 ADAQSIFPGSRFK
+625 PDAQSIFPGSRFK

-643 NVYSSQMKQLYIQEL
+643 HVYSKQMKELYIKEL
-658 GSREGLQE
+658 GSPEALRE
-666 AIKQSWLASYSSR
+666 AIKKSWLTSYASR
-679 PEVKARVDEYLKE
+679 PEVKKRVDEALL
-692 QHKDIF
+692 
-698 DKANAEAKAAADA
+698 EADPTLTPEGLAAA
-711 ENFLRSQEST
+711 
-721 VPDMPKVL
+721 V
-729 RESGYVGDAGYQ
+729 
-741 KVTNGVVDGE
+741 
-751 YFNSKMDFSGER
+751 
-763 PYLVDGD
+763 
-770 FVYYTAR
+770 
-777 TPDGSEL
+777 
-784 NVSVFTKSGEHAG
+784 
-797 AVSFTK
+797 
-803 RSGDEWFNPSLEV
+803 
-816 NEKFRRK
+816 
-823 GIATKMYNIAET
+823 
-835 ESPDY
+835 
-840 VYRGTDET
+840 
-848 VGGVRTDDGQ
+848 
-858 AFRKAYDS
+858 
-866 KQYAPVPRQQ
+866 
-876 FVESR
+876 
-881 PPVEPKVDEEAI
+881 
-893 LRNLTDKYA
+893 DKYA
-902 NDKAYGISHADDF
+902 NDKAYGISHTEQF
-915 ERSSVMEDNITGLV
+915 ERSSVMEENINGLV

-934 KFLEARNLF
+934 SFLEARNLF
-943 DNDMEIT
+943 DSDMSIV
-950 LPNGK
+950 LPNGQT
-955 PFSVNSLREWDMDKI
+955 FSVNNLREWDMDKI

-980 DISIMAGTG
+980 DIAIMAGTG
-989 KTTKE
+989 KTTKD
-994 MKDAVET
+994 MKDLVET
-1001 LMNRAGDNGKL
+1001 MMNKAGDDGKL
-1012 KGEVATLRDT
+1012 KGEVSTLRDT
-1022 LKVLTGRAR
+1022 LKILTGRAR

-1036 DAAFATA
+1036 DAALNTVL
-1043 MRTLTDLS
+1043 RTMTDLS

-1068 GMLARGNVRAML
+1068 GMLARGNVRALL

-1095 VSGSEIKDLH
+1095 VGASEIKDLH

-1128 RSYSDLSRVSSA
+1128 RAYSDLSKPSA
-1140 TLGGAKYYTG
+1140 TALGTAKYYTG

-1191 KFDERWLKTAGIS
+1191 KFDDRWLKTAGIS
-1204 DDQWKGIKS
+1204 DEQWKGIKS
-1213 LIRENVTRG
+1213 LIRESVTRG
-1222 EDGKYTIRDKKAFS
+1222 PDGKYTIKDKKAFS

-1261 LSNMDSKAYGPLAKT
+1261 LSNMDAKAYSPLAKT

-1311 TVMSMGLAGLYYMA
+1311 TVMSMGLAGIYYMA

-1339 KEYLKQAL
+1339 RDYLKQAL
-1347 NPTMIGY
+1347 DPTMIGY

-1362 IGGPLG
+1362 LGGPLG
-1368 VANLLGGIA
+1368 VANILGGIA
-1377 GIQDTKLLR
+1377 GYEDTKMLR

-1393 PTEKPERAITYGAS
+1393 PTEKPERAIAYGAA

-1442 LKADTRVDE
+1442 LKADTRVNE
-1451 RDYMTGMYNTF
+1451 RDYMTGIYNTF

>member
-1 MATRGI
+1 MATRGV
-7 RNNNIGNIRVSKD
+7 RNSNPGNLRKSKD
-20 QWEGATGDDGSFV
+20 QWEGAIGDDGEFV
-33 TFDSPESGVRAL
+33 IFDSPESGVRAL
-45 AKNLLSYGRQGY
+45 AKNLQSYGRQGY
-57 DSIDKIINR
+57 DSIEKIINR
-66 WAPPE
+66 WAPPN

-78 IDAVSASTGI
+78 IDSVVDATGI

-93 LDLTDPDT
+93 LDLSNPDT
-101 LASLAQAIGFH
+101 LSSLAQAISLH
-112 ETSTRYNPAV
+112 ETGSRYDPEV
-122 YKTGVSRALEG
+122 YQKGVARALN
-133 GITPKSQPVSANVF
+133 GISPKTPPVSANVF

-153 LKAKPSVSL
+153 LKAKPKVAL
-162 GEGLP
+162 GENLPTAAGLNI
-167 GVTGLQVEGQEPEA
+167 EGQAPEA
-181 PNKSFGEMFYQS
+181 PNESFGEMFYKA
-193 TGETLQQREDRSTWF
+193 TGETMQEREDRSTWF
-208 GLGGATEAEL
+208 GFGAATEAEV

-231 AEDSL
+231 TEDSL

-250 HKWSRDELD
+250 HKWTREELD

-291 NQKLDAEKAKAGT
+291 NQKLDQEKAKAGT
-304 GAQLAAGVVGAGVD
+304 GAQLAAGVIGAGVD

-340 TVAAQSGALAGAS
+340 TVAAQSGALAGVS
-353 EIARTSV
+353 EMARTSV

-370 IMGGALFG
+370 ILGGALFG
-378 GGMTAIADGLGKVL
+378 GGMTAIADGLGRAL
-392 GKSTNEFAGPAIRL
+392 GRNTNEFAGPATRL

-415 DGQDLSRMP
+415 DGQDLSRLP
-424 IRDGEQVFNHQGVN
+424 IQEGEQTFSHQGVKF
-438 YAEVP
+438 ADVP
-443 GEPGSVRLEDGSI
+443 NEPGSVRLEDGSI
-456 LIGENPLNPRTRQ
+456 LIGENPLNPKTRQ

-503 VRGLAADLVRSPT
+503 IRGVAADLVRSPT

-540 DHRFYNDIDDAVTNA
+540 DHRFYNDIDDAVTEA
-555 LKDPYFQTSWWRD
+555 LKDPYFQTAFWRD
-568 NKAMREDV
+568 SGAFRQDIYQRVSM
-576 YKRAALAI
+576 AI
-584 EDSSGQLKAQLTP
+584 EDGSGNLKAELTP
-597 GEVKVYD
+597 GELKVYD

-625 ADAQSIFPGSRFK
+625 PDAKSIFPGSRFK

-643 NVYSSQMKQLYIQEL
+643 HVYSKQMKELYIKEL
-658 GSREGLQE
+658 GSPEALQE
-666 AIKQSWLASYSSR
+666 AIKKSWLTSYASR
-679 PEVKARVDEYLKE
+679 PEVKKRVDEALL
-692 QHKDIF
+692 
-698 DKANAEAKAAADA
+698 EADPTLTPEGLAAA
-711 ENFLRSQEST
+711 
-721 VPDMPKVL
+721 V
-729 RESGYVGDAGYQ
+729 
-741 KVTNGVVDGE
+741 
-751 YFNSKMDFSGER
+751 
-763 PYLVDGD
+763 
-770 FVYYTAR
+770 
-777 TPDGSEL
+777 
-784 NVSVFTKSGEHAG
+784 
-797 AVSFTK
+797 
-803 RSGDEWFNPSLEV
+803 
-816 NEKFRRK
+816 
-823 GIATKMYNIAET
+823 
-835 ESPDY
+835 
-840 VYRGTDET
+840 
-848 VGGVRTDDGQ
+848 
-858 AFRKAYDS
+858 
-866 KQYAPVPRQQ
+866 
-876 FVESR
+876 
-881 PPVEPKVDEEAI
+881 
-893 LRNLTDKYA
+893 DKYA
-902 NDKAYGISHADDF
+902 NDKAYGISHTEQFD
-915 ERSSVMEDNITGLV
+915 RSSVMEENINGLV

-934 KFLEARNLF
+934 SFLEARNLF
-943 DNDMEIT
+943 DSDMSIV
-950 LPNGK
+950 LPNGQT
-955 PFSVNSLREWDMDKI
+955 FSVNNLREWDMDKI

-980 DISIMAGTG
+980 DIAIMAGTG
-989 KTTKE
+989 KTTKD
-994 MKDAVET
+994 MKDLVET
-1001 LMNRAGDNGKL
+1001 MMNKAGDDGKL
-1012 KGEVATLRDT
+1012 KGEVSTLRDT
-1022 LKVLTGRAR
+1022 LKILTGRAR

-1036 DAAFATA
+1036 DAALATV
-1043 MRTLTDLS
+1043 MRTMTDLA

-1068 GMLARGNVRAML
+1068 GMLARGNVRALL

-1095 VSGSEIKDLH
+1095 VGASEIKDLH

-1128 RSYSDLSRVSSA
+1128 RSYSDLGRGTA
-1140 TLGGAKYYTG
+1140 TALGTAKYYTG

-1155 SPLTK
+1155 SPFTK

-1191 KFDERWLKTAGIS
+1191 KFDDRWLKTAGIS
-1204 DDQWKGIKS
+1204 DEQWKGIKS
-1213 LIRENVTRG
+1213 LIRESVTRG
-1222 EDGKYTIRDKKAFS
+1222 PDGKYTIKDKKAFS

-1261 LSNMDSKAYGPLAKT
+1261 LSNMDAKAYGPVAKT

-1311 TVMSMGLAGLYYMA
+1311 TVMSMGLAGIYYMA
-1325 QAHVKAYAMQDGRD
+1325 QVHIKAYAMQDGRD
-1339 KEYLKQAL
+1339 RDYLKQAL
-1347 NPTMIGY
+1347 DPTMIGY

-1362 IGGPLG
+1362 LGGPLG
-1368 VANLLGGIA
+1368 VANILGGIA
-1377 GIQDTKLLR
+1377 GYEDTKMLR

-1393 PTEKPERAITYGAS
+1393 PTEKPERAIAYGAA

-1430 NVGASAY
+1430 NVGALAY

-1442 LKADTRVDE
+1442 LKSDTRVNE

>member
-7 RNNNIGNIRVSKD
+7 RNNNPGNIRVSKD
-20 QWEGATGDDGSFV
+20 QWEGMTGDDGAFV

-45 AKNLLSYGRQGY
+45 GKNLLSYGRQGY
-57 DSIDKIINR
+57 DSIEKIINR
-66 WAPPE
+66 WAPPN

-78 IDAVSASTGI
+78 IDSVVAATGI

-93 LDLTDPDT
+93 LDLSDPDT
-101 LASLAQAIGFH
+101 LSSLAQAISFH
-112 ETSTRYNPAV
+112 ETGSRYDPEV
-122 YKTGVSRALEG
+122 YQKGVARALN
-133 GITPKSQPVSANVF
+133 GISPKTPPVSANVF

-153 LKAKPSVSL
+153 LKAKPKVAL
-162 GEGLP
+162 GENLPTDAGLNI
-167 GVTGLQVEGQEPEA
+167 EGQTPEA
-181 PNKSFGEMFYQS
+181 PNESFGEMFYKA
-193 TGETLQQREDRSTWF
+193 TGETVQEREDRSTWF
-208 GLGGATEAEL
+208 GFGAATEAEV
-218 KNSMVGVAIRAGQ
+218 KNSIVGVAIRAGQ
-231 AEDSL
+231 TEDSL

-250 HKWSRDELD
+250 HQWSREELD

-291 NQKLDAEKAKAGT
+291 NQKLDQEKAKAGT
-304 GAQLAAGVVGAGVD
+304 GAQLAAGVIGAGVD

-340 TVAAQSGALAGAS
+340 TVSAQSGALAGVS
-353 EIARTSV
+353 EMARTSV

-370 IMGGALFG
+370 ILGGALFG
-378 GGMTAIADGLGKVL
+378 GGMTAIADGLGRAL
-392 GKSTNEFAGPAIRL
+392 GRNTNEFAGPATRL

-415 DGQDLSRMP
+415 DGQDLSRLP
-424 IRDGEQVFNHQGVN
+424 IQEGEQTFSHQGVKF
-438 YAEVP
+438 AEVP
-443 GEPGSVRLEDGSI
+443 NEPGSVRLEDGSI
-456 LIGENPLNPRTRQ
+456 LIGENPLNPKTRQ

-503 VRGLAADLVRSPT
+503 IRGVAADLVRSPT

-540 DHRFYNDIDDAVTNA
+540 DHRFYSDIDDAVTEA
-555 LKDPYFQTSWWRD
+555 LKDPYFQTAFWRD
-568 NKAMREDV
+568 SGAFRQDIYQRVSM
-576 YKRAALAI
+576 AI
-584 EDSSGQLKAQLTP
+584 EDGSGNMKAELTP
-597 GEVKVYD
+597 GELKVYD

-625 ADAQSIFPGSRFK
+625 PDAKSIFPGSRFK

-643 NVYSSQMKQLYIQEL
+643 HVYSNQMKQLYIKEL
-658 GSREGLQE
+658 GSPEALQE
-666 AIKQSWLASYSSR
+666 AIKKSWLTSYASR
-679 PEVKARVDEYLKE
+679 PEVKKRVDEALL
-692 QHKDIF
+692 
-698 DKANAEAKAAADA
+698 EADPTLTPEGLSAA
-711 ENFLRSQEST
+711 
-721 VPDMPKVL
+721 V
-729 RESGYVGDAGYQ
+729 
-741 KVTNGVVDGE
+741 
-751 YFNSKMDFSGER
+751 
-763 PYLVDGD
+763 
-770 FVYYTAR
+770 
-777 TPDGSEL
+777 
-784 NVSVFTKSGEHAG
+784 
-797 AVSFTK
+797 
-803 RSGDEWFNPSLEV
+803 
-816 NEKFRRK
+816 
-823 GIATKMYNIAET
+823 
-835 ESPDY
+835 
-840 VYRGTDET
+840 
-848 VGGVRTDDGQ
+848 
-858 AFRKAYDS
+858 
-866 KQYAPVPRQQ
+866 
-876 FVESR
+876 
-881 PPVEPKVDEEAI
+881 
-893 LRNLTDKYA
+893 DKYA
-902 NDKAYGISHADDF
+902 NDKAYGISHTEQF
-915 ERSSVMEDNITGLV
+915 ERSSVMEENINGLV

-934 KFLEARNLF
+934 SFLEARNLF
-943 DNDMEIT
+943 DSDMSIV
-950 LPNGK
+950 LPNGQT
-955 PFSVNSLREWDMDKI
+955 FSVNSLREWDMDKI

-980 DISIMAGTG
+980 DIAIMAGTG

-994 MKDAVET
+994 MKDLVET
-1001 LMNRAGDNGKL
+1001 MMNKAGDDGKL
-1012 KGEVATLRDT
+1012 KGEVSTLRDT
-1022 LKVLTGRAR
+1022 LKILTGRAR
-1031 RDGAD
+1031 RDGED
-1036 DAAFATA
+1036 DAAWATV
-1043 MRTLTDLS
+1043 MRTMTDLS

-1068 GMLARGNVRAML
+1068 GMLARGNVRALL

-1095 VSGSEIKDLH
+1095 VGASEIKDLH

-1128 RSYSDLSRVSSA
+1128 RSYSDLGRGTA
-1140 TLGGAKYYTG
+1140 TALGTAKYYTG

-1155 SPLTK
+1155 SPFTK

-1191 KFDERWLKTAGIS
+1191 RFDDRWLKTAGIS
-1204 DDQWKGIKS
+1204 DEQWKGIKS
-1213 LIRENVTRG
+1213 LIRESVTRG
-1222 EDGKYTIRDKKAFS
+1222 PDGKYTIKDKKAFS

-1261 LSNMDSKAYGPLAKT
+1261 LSNMDAKAYGPLAKT

-1311 TVMSMGLAGLYYMA
+1311 TVMSMGLAGIYYMA

-1339 KEYLKQAL
+1339 RDYLKQAL
-1347 NPTMIGY
+1347 DPTMIGY

-1362 IGGPLG
+1362 LGGPLG
-1368 VANLLGGIA
+1368 VANILGGIA
-1377 GIQDTKLLR
+1377 GYEDTKLLR

-1393 PTEKPERAITYGAS
+1393 PTEKPERAIPYGAA

-1418 FLEQVPAFGYAA
+1418 FLEQVPAFGFAA

-1442 LKADTRVDE
+1442 LKSDTRVNE